1 MQMRWVQLMA
11 IAIGKIIF
19 LSYLLEKTGNIMHA
33 LNRLPGSAFFRKW
46 RAAKCLF
53 SLLLLSCAGIS
64 STALA
69 ATVVFTVTDNSDAP
83 NANATTPT
91 TCVST
96 LGGTFAGAC
105 TLRAAIQAA
114 NYTLQTLDPS
124 ADVSIVFAPTLST
137 SVRTIQSGTSKDAA
151 GNLHPYV
158 DNQTVYVRCANTFVS
173 GAQSGAVTGA
183 TNACGQTQMIS
194 GGDTGTTTGAGGAW
208 YWLKGTVPAGTGSL
222 TIDFGGVIQVQNWA
236 DSAWETFYLGGK
248 NITLTN
254 SPNMTCGEAV
264 FVVGSSAN
272 NVIIDRVGLV
282 NVAPTPA
289 GEGTPFNCEL
299 YAEIHQGAQNV
310 FFANSTINSAIW
322 NGNYG
327 NNKGSAISVA
337 ASNGAGTVSNIVVDN
352 FTVTN
357 LPNPIGGMQLEQFF
371 QVMSNMT
378 VNGLT
383 IKNSNIAL
391 SPTGGNA
398 PRAVVSVDGT
408 ISLANGIGLAVTGNT
423 FSLPIAAYTGSSP
436 THVSAPTVNT
446 AASGT
451 TQVVTV
457 TDNNFTGGGDGVNI
471 GGTGTAPGLIG
482 NNKMTSQSRSAIR
495 ITTRD
500 FFKISQN
507 TLFSVPVAANSGISL
522 LTTGNGQTG
531 WTPTLGVGASDTA
544 ACTWT
549 FNITANANASEPA
562 PYTVEAFW
570 SPTGAGVND
579 AQVYLGSETMAGAS
593 GTLTVPSYLS
603 GQVRVTV
610 TDSNSGGAQT
620 SQLSTAASVTGFP
633 CALKSGVLATTN
645 NQPVGSSDLLEVYIV
660 DGQGNAWTGGS
671 DTVTFA
677 APPAGVTFNGSSAA
691 VSCTT
696 NSSGK
701 CASPINASSSVA
713 GAFTTPVTLSSSVAG
728 ATFSNLPLGGSPV
741 SGAVTYQP
749 SPVAYSFTGLPASTS
764 GSEIAASPP
773 SIAANGVSTSTLA
786 VQLKDALG
794 NLVTTCTDTVAFTLN
809 AGTQGVPAVS
819 VTGCSAGMY
828 TGTVTSP
835 VLVGSGTFGFTINGS
850 AAVATA
856 TVSYVA
862 ATPSTSASTIV
873 ATPTSIVA
881 NGSST
886 SVLRVQLVDA
896 SSNPINTCTN
906 TVAFTLNGGTQ
917 GTPSVGAASCTAGIY
932 TGTVTSPTAVGSGIF
947 GFTINGSAA
956 VATASVSYTAG
967 PPSTSAST
975 IVASPTSI
983 IANGTATSTLTAQL
997 KDASGNSI
1005 ATCANTVAFTLNS
1018 GTQGSPAVGAGS
1030 CSAGVYTATVTA
1042 PTAVGSGTFG
1052 FTINGSAATATAV
1065 VNYTAGPPSNGANG
1079 NLISAS
1085 PLSVVADNTATSSIS
1100 VTLRD
1105 ANGNPATDT
1114 VAHTIV
1120 FTKTGVGT
1128 TTPAAPTCTIAAN
1141 ANPATCSVTVKS
1153 ATVGTASFTATDN
1166 GTAVS
1171 NGSPVSVNFI
1181 AGPPSNTASGNLL
1194 SATPLS
1200 VMADGTSTGT
1210 VTVALQ
1216 DANGNATVDT
1226 VAHTIGFVHTGAGT
1240 PSATSCTI
1248 AANANPARCS
1258 ITVTSTVAGA
1268 ASFTATDNNGTT
1280 TQSVAN
1286 GSPAVINFTAN
1297 AADPARSGV
1306 RTVSSPAT
1314 ANGSATDVLEA
1325 FVGDVNGNPVA
1336 GSVVTFSPTANITF
1350 SGTCT
1355 TNAAGTCQVTAKTTV
1370 AGSYTSG
1377 ASIASGALSGSGVSS
1392 GGNTYGAT
1400 AAYVFTAGAVD
1411 PANSTMSVDVNNQA
1425 AGGGQD
1431 VVSVVTKDA
1440 FGNPVTG
1447 VAVNFSVTPA
1457 GAAPATASCTT
1468 AGAAATCSVS
1478 FTSVTASTYSAAATV
1493 GAAAIGN
1500 SPQSMAFVAGNAS
1513 ASNSGLRVVSDNAAA
1528 NGTATDVVEAYVRD
1542 AGGNPKG
1549 GEVVTFAG
1557 TAGVKLNG
1565 GAAGAS
1571 ATCTTGTSGA
1581 TLGICS
1587 ITATSTA
1594 SGTYSIATSIPAG
1607 TLGGTFTVG
1616 ANAYSPSAAQIHF
1629 VSVVNLSVT
1638 KANPGSLAVGSPFN
1652 YTFTVANAASALGP
1666 ASSVTIKDLVPAGI
1680 RITGAPTGANVAS
1693 VDCSPKP
1700 NTFPFTGNGS
1710 TVLTCTV
1717 NFTTS
1722 VAAGGN
1728 TSFNLPAVPTA
1739 VGSSTNTASYD
1750 PSGGTSPVNPTAGC
1764 TTDCSSTPATPV
1776 NPGSPTLTVSKANP
1790 GSLAVGT
1797 AFNYAFTVANAAG
1810 AFGPATSVTIKD
1822 LVPAGIS
1829 ITGVP
1834 TGANVAS
1841 ATCTPNAF
1849 PFAGNGSAVLTCT
1862 VNFTTSV
1869 AAGGSTSF
1877 NLPAVPTAVG
1887 SSTNTASYDP
1897 SGGISPVNPTA
1908 GCTTDCAS
1916 TPTTPVTPGSPA
1928 LTVSKANPGS
1938 LALGTPFNYAF
1949 TVNNAAGAFGPATSV
1964 TIKDLVPAGI
1974 SITGVPTG
1982 ANVASATCAPNT
1994 FPFAGNGSAVLTC
2007 TVNFTTSV
2015 AAGASTSFNLPA
2027 VPTAV
2032 GSSTN
2037 TASYDPS
2044 GGISPVN
2051 PTAGCTTDCASTP
2064 VTPVTP
2070 GAPALT
2076 VTKANP
2082 GSLAVGTPF
2091 NYAFSVS
2098 NAASAFG
2105 PATSVTI
2112 KDLVPAGI
2120 SITGVPTGA
2129 NVASATCT
2137 PNTFPFAGNGSSVL
2151 TCTVSFTTPVAAGSN
2166 SSFNL
2171 PAVPTAVG
2179 SSTNTASYDPSG
2191 GISPVNPTAG
2201 CTTDCASTPTTP
2213 VTPGTPALTVTK
2225 ANPGSLAVG
2234 TPFNYAFTVA
2244 NAAGAFG
2251 PGTSVTIKDLVPA
2264 GISITGVPTGAN
2276 VASATCTPN
2285 TFPFVGNG
2293 TAILSCTVSF
2303 TTPVAAG
2310 SNSSFNL
2317 PAVPTAVG
2325 SSTNTASYDP
2335 SGGISPVNPTAGC
2348 TTDCASTPVTPVTPG
2363 TPALTVSKANPGSL
2377 AVGSPFNYTFTV
2389 ANAAGAF
2396 GPANSVTIKDLVP
2409 AGIRITGAPTGA
2421 NVASVDCSPKPNTFP
2436 FTGNGSTVLTCTVN
2450 FTTSVA
2456 AGGNT
2461 SFNLP
2466 AVPTAVGSST
2476 NTASYD
2482 PSGGI
2487 SPVNPTAG
2495 CTTDCASTP
2504 STPVTPGTPALTV
2517 TKANPGSLAVG
2528 TPFNYAFTVANAAGA
2543 FGPATSVTIKDLVPA
2558 GISITGVP
2566 TGANVS
2572 SATCTPNTFPF
2583 AGNGS
2588 SVLTCTVSFTTP
2600 VAAGSN
2606 SSFNLPAVPTAV
2618 GSSTNTASYDPSGG
2632 ISPVN
2637 PTAGCTTDC
2646 ASTPS
2651 TPVTP
2656 GTPALTVTKANPG
2669 SLAVGT
2675 AFNYAFTVAN
2685 AASAFGPATSV
2696 TIKDL
2701 VPAGISI
2708 TGVPSGANVASA
2720 TCTPNTFPFVGN
2732 GTAILSCTVSFTTP
2746 VAAGGNSSFNLPAVP
2761 TAVGSSTNTASYDPS
2776 GGISPVNPTAGCT
2789 TNCASTPSTP
2799 VTPGTPALTVTKANP
2814 GSLAVGTAFNYA
2826 FSVSNA
2832 ASAFGPA
2839 NSVTI
2844 RDLVPAGISITGV
2857 PTGANVAS
2865 ATCTPNTFP
2874 FAGNGS
2880 SVLTCTV
2887 NFTAAVAAGGNTSF
2901 NLPAVPTAVGSST
2914 NTASYDPSG
2923 GISPVNPTAGCTTDC
2938 ASTPVTPV
2946 TPGTPALTVTKA
2958 NPGSLA
2964 VGTPFNYAFSVSNA
2978 AGAFGPATSVT
2989 IKDLVPAG
2997 ISITGVPTGANVASA
3012 TCTPN
3017 TFPFAG
3023 NGSSVLTCT
3032 VNFTAAVAAG
3042 GNTSFNL
3049 PAVPT
3054 AVGSSTN
3061 TASYDPSGG
3070 ISPVN
3075 PTAGCTTDCASTPV
3089 TPVTPGTPALTV
3101 TKANPGSLAVGTPF
3115 NYAFSVSNA
3124 ASAFGPA
3131 TSVTIKDLV
3140 PAGISITGVP
3150 TGANVASATCTPNTF
3165 PFAGNGSSVLTCTV
3179 NFTAAVAAGGNT
3191 SFNLPA
3197 VPTAVGSSTNTASY
3211 DPSGG
3216 ISPVNPT
3223 AGCTTNCASTP
3234 STPVTPGTP
3243 ALTVTK
3249 ANPGSLAVGTPFNY
3263 AFSVSNAASAF
3274 GPATSVTIKDLVPA
3288 GISITGVPTGAN
3300 VASATCTPNTFP
3312 FVGNGTAI
3320 LSCTVSFTT
3329 PVAAGGNTS
3338 FNLPAVPTAVGSS
3351 TNTASYDPSG
3361 GISPVNPTAGC
3372 TTDCA
3377 STPST
3382 PVTPGTP
3389 ALTVTKANPGSL
3401 AVGTPF
3407 NYAFSVSNA
3416 ASAFGPATSVTI
3428 KDLVPAGI
3436 SITGVP
3442 TGANVASATCTPN
3455 TFPFAGNGS
3464 SVLTCTVNFT
3474 AAVAAGGNTS
3484 FNLPAVPTAV
3494 GSSTNTASYDPSGGI
3509 NPVNPTAGCT
3519 TDCASTPS
3527 TPVTPGTPALT
3538 VTKANPG
3545 SLAVGTAFNYAF
3557 SVSNAASAFGPA
3569 TSVTIKDLVP
3579 AGISITG
3586 APTGANVASATC
3598 TPNTFPFVGNGTA
3611 ILSCTVS
3618 FTTPVAAGGNS
3629 SFNLPAVPTAVGSST
3644 NTASYDPAGGI
3655 SPVNPTAGCTVNCAS
3670 TPATP
3675 VTPSTQVPVAPTLT
3689 VSPTTVGGYPQIS
3702 GTGTPGYTI
3711 TVKDGSTT
3719 LCTAIVAAD
3728 QTWSCTPGGGL
3739 PTPGLHTIS
3748 ATQTN
3753 PGNGNTG
3760 PATTTSLNVLG
3771 TTFTGPTATGA
3782 GNATATLSGGGAG
3795 CGFDVSQSSFVA
3807 AAAGAPGQLSFPY
3820 GNVHFVARGCTAS
3833 SSITVSVTWPGPV
3846 TGMAYWK
3853 FGPASAGAA
3862 DSWYQ
3867 PPGAV
3872 VSGNTTSVVVTD
3884 GGQGDDDRAANGVI
3898 VDPSGPARVGA
3909 APDATP
3915 IPALEPRM
3923 LAMAML
3929 LMLAAGL
3936 WNLRRRRG

>member
-1 MQMRWVQLMA
+1 METGPSLKKYKHGEYGLSREECFASQTRLKVCPLNRQWSSAQALMEIRLFLIDAQDLREKFCFQTHRLQGELWARDSNRTIRGTAMQMRWVQLMA

-69 ATVVFTVTDNSDAP
+69 ATIVFTVTDNSDAP

-124 ADVSIVFAPTLST
+124 ADVSIVFAPTLTT

-158 DNQTVYVRCANTFVS
+158 DNQTVYVRCANTFIS

-183 TNACGQTQMIS
+183 TNACGQSQMIS
-194 GGDTGTTTGAGGAW
+194 GGDSTTTTGGGGAW

-236 DSAWETFYLGGK
+236 DSPWETFYLGGK

-264 FVVGSSAN
+264 FVVGSPAN
-272 NVIIDRVGLV
+272 NVTIDRVGLV

-310 FFANSTINSAIW
+310 FFTNSTINSAIW

-383 IKNSNIAL
+383 IKDSNIAL

-408 ISLANGIGLAVTGNT
+408 INLGNGIGLAVTGNT
-423 FSLPIAAYTGSSP
+423 FSLPIAAYTASSP
-436 THVSAPTVNT
+436 MHVSAPTVNT

-457 TDNNFTGGGDGVNI
+457 TDNNFTGGGDGLNI
-471 GGTGTAPGLIG
+471 SGTGTAPGLIG

-495 ITTRD
+495 ITTHD

-522 LTTGNGQTG
+522 LTTANGQTG

-579 AQVYLGSETMAGAS
+579 AQVYLGSGTMAGAS

-696 NSSGK
+696 DSSGK

-713 GAFTTPVTLSSSVAG
+713 GTFATPVTLSSSVAG

-749 SPVAYSFTGLPASTS
+749 SPVAYSFTALPASTT

-794 NLVTTCTDTVAFTLN
+794 NLVSTCTDTVAFTLN

-835 VLVGSGTFGFTINGS
+835 VLVGSGTFGFTINGA

-856 TVSYVA
+856 TVSYAA

-873 ATPTSIVA
+873 ATPASIVA

-1005 ATCANTVAFTLNS
+1005 ATCANTVAFTLNG
-1018 GTQGSPAVGAGS
+1018 GTQGSPAVGAGA

-1052 FTINGSAATATAV
+1052 FTINGSAATATAA
-1065 VNYTAGPPSNGANG
+1065 VNYTAGSPSNGANG

-1166 GTAVS
+1166 GEAVS

-1258 ITVTSTVAGA
+1258 ITVTSTVASA

-1355 TNAAGTCQVTAKTTV
+1355 TNAAGTCQVTARTTV
-1370 AGSYTSG
+1370 AGSYASG
-1377 ASIASGALSGSGVSS
+1377 ASIAGGALSGSGISS
-1392 GGNTYGAT
+1392 GGNTYGTT

-1457 GAAPATASCTT
+1457 GASPATASCTT
-1468 AGAAATCSVS
+1468 AGVAATCSVS
-1478 FTSVTASTYSAAATV
+1478 FTSVTASTYSVAATV
-1493 GAAAIGN
+1493 GAVAIGN

-1557 TAGVKLNG
+1557 TPGVKLNG
-1565 GAAGAS
+1565 GADGAS
-1571 ATCTTGTSGA
+1571 ATCTTGTSGT

-1652 YTFTVANAASALGP
+1652 YTFTVANAASA
-1666 ASSVTIKDLVPAGI
+1666 
-1680 RITGAPTGANVAS
+1680 
-1693 VDCSPKP
+1693 
-1700 NTFPFTGNGS
+1700 F
-1710 TVLTCTV
+1710 
-1717 NFTTS
+1717 
-1722 VAAGGN
+1722 
-1728 TSFNLPAVPTA
+1728 
-1739 VGSSTNTASYD
+1739 
-1750 PSGGTSPVNPTAGC
+1750 
-1764 TTDCSSTPATPV
+1764 
-1776 NPGSPTLTVSKANP
+1776 
-1790 GSLAVGT
+1790 
-1797 AFNYAFTVANAAG
+1797 
-1810 AFGPATSVTIKD
+1810 
-1822 LVPAGIS
+1822 
-1829 ITGVP
+1829 
-1834 TGANVAS
+1834 
-1841 ATCTPNAF
+1841 
-1849 PFAGNGSAVLTCT
+1849 GSA
-1862 VNFTTSV
+1862 S
-1869 AAGGSTSF
+1869 
-1877 NLPAVPTAVG
+1877 
-1887 SSTNTASYDP
+1887 
-1897 SGGISPVNPTA
+1897 
-1908 GCTTDCAS
+1908 
-1916 TPTTPVTPGSPA
+1916 
-1928 LTVSKANPGS
+1928 
-1938 LALGTPFNYAF
+1938 
-1949 TVNNAAGAFGPATSV
+1949 
-1964 TIKDLVPAGI
+1964 
-1974 SITGVPTG
+1974 
-1982 ANVASATCAPNT
+1982 
-1994 FPFAGNGSAVLTC
+1994 
-2007 TVNFTTSV
+2007 
-2015 AAGASTSFNLPA
+2015 
-2027 VPTAV
+2027 
-2032 GSSTN
+2032 
-2037 TASYDPS
+2037 
-2044 GGISPVN
+2044 
-2051 PTAGCTTDCASTP
+2051 
-2064 VTPVTP
+2064 
-2070 GAPALT
+2070 
-2076 VTKANP
+2076 
-2082 GSLAVGTPF
+2082 
-2091 NYAFSVS
+2091 
-2098 NAASAFG
+2098 
-2105 PATSVTI
+2105 
-2112 KDLVPAGI
+2112 
-2120 SITGVPTGA
+2120 
-2129 NVASATCT
+2129 
-2137 PNTFPFAGNGSSVL
+2137 
-2151 TCTVSFTTPVAAGSN
+2151 
-2166 SSFNL
+2166 
-2171 PAVPTAVG
+2171 
-2179 SSTNTASYDPSG
+2179 
-2191 GISPVNPTAG
+2191 
-2201 CTTDCASTPTTP
+2201 
-2213 VTPGTPALTVTK
+2213 
-2225 ANPGSLAVG
+2225 
-2234 TPFNYAFTVA
+2234 
-2244 NAAGAFG
+2244 
-2251 PGTSVTIKDLVPA
+2251 
-2264 GISITGVPTGAN
+2264 
-2276 VASATCTPN
+2276 
-2285 TFPFVGNG
+2285 
-2293 TAILSCTVSF
+2293 
-2303 TTPVAAG
+2303 
-2310 SNSSFNL
+2310 
-2317 PAVPTAVG
+2317 
-2325 SSTNTASYDP
+2325 
-2335 SGGISPVNPTAGC
+2335 
-2348 TTDCASTPVTPVTPG
+2348 
-2363 TPALTVSKANPGSL
+2363 
-2377 AVGSPFNYTFTV
+2377 
-2389 ANAAGAF
+2389 
-2396 GPANSVTIKDLVP
+2396 
-2409 AGIRITGAPTGA
+2409 
-2421 NVASVDCSPKPNTFP
+2421 
-2436 FTGNGSTVLTCTVN
+2436 
-2450 FTTSVA
+2450 
-2456 AGGNT
+2456 
-2461 SFNLP
+2461 
-2466 AVPTAVGSST
+2466 
-2476 NTASYD
+2476 
-2482 PSGGI
+2482 
-2487 SPVNPTAG
+2487 
-2495 CTTDCASTP
+2495 
-2504 STPVTPGTPALTV
+2504 
-2517 TKANPGSLAVG
+2517 
-2528 TPFNYAFTVANAAGA
+2528 
-2543 FGPATSVTIKDLVPA
+2543 
-2558 GISITGVP
+2558 
-2566 TGANVS
+2566 
-2572 SATCTPNTFPF
+2572 
-2583 AGNGS
+2583 
-2588 SVLTCTVSFTTP
+2588 
-2600 VAAGSN
+2600 
-2606 SSFNLPAVPTAV
+2606 
-2618 GSSTNTASYDPSGG
+2618 
-2632 ISPVN
+2632 
-2637 PTAGCTTDC
+2637 
-2646 ASTPS
+2646 
-2651 TPVTP
+2651 
-2656 GTPALTVTKANPG
+2656 
-2669 SLAVGT
+2669 
-2675 AFNYAFTVAN
+2675 
-2685 AASAFGPATSV
+2685 SV

-2732 GTAILSCTVSFTTP
+2732 GSSVLTCTVSFTTP
-2746 VAAGGNSSFNLPAVP
+2746 VAAGG
-2761 TAVGSSTNTASYDPS
+2761 T
-2776 GGISPVNPTAGCT
+2776 
-2789 TNCASTPSTP
+2789 
-2799 VTPGTPALTVTKANP
+2799 
-2814 GSLAVGTAFNYA
+2814 
-2826 FSVSNA
+2826 
-2832 ASAFGPA
+2832 
-2839 NSVTI
+2839 
-2844 RDLVPAGISITGV
+2844 
-2857 PTGANVAS
+2857 
-2865 ATCTPNTFP
+2865 
-2874 FAGNGS
+2874 
-2880 SVLTCTV
+2880 
-2887 NFTAAVAAGGNTSF
+2887 TSF

-2978 AGAFGPATSVT
+2978 AGAFGPANSVTIKDLVPAGISITGVPSGANVSSATCTPNTFPFVGNGTAILSCTVSFTTPVAAGGTTSFNLPAVPTAVGSSTNTASYDPSGGISPVNPTAGCTTDCASTPVTPVTPGTPALTVTKANPGSLAVGTAFNYAFTVANAAGAFGPATSVT

-3023 NGSSVLTCT
+3023 NGSSVLACT
-3032 VNFTAAVAAG
+3032 VNFTTSVAAG
-3042 GNTSFNL
+3042 GSTSFNL

-3140 PAGISITGVP
+3140 PAGISIAGVP
-3150 TGANVASATCTPNTF
+3150 SGANVASATCTPNTF

-3179 NFTAAVAAGGNT
+3179 NFTAAVAAGGTT
-3191 SFNLPA
+3191 SFDLPA

-3216 ISPVNPT
+3216 INPVNPT
-3223 AGCTTNCASTP
+3223 AGCTTDCASTP
-3234 STPVTPGTP
+3234 VTPVTPGTP

-3249 ANPGSLAVGTPFNY
+3249 ANPGSLAVGTAFNY
-3263 AFSVSNAASAF
+3263 AFTVANAAGAF

-3288 GISITGVPTGAN
+3288 GISIAGVPSGAN

-3312 FVGNGTAI
+3312 FAGNGNSVLT
-3320 LSCTVSFTT
+3320 CTVNFTAA
-3329 PVAAGGNTS
+3329 VAAGGNTS

-3407 NYAFSVSNA
+3407 NYAFTVANA

-3474 AAVAAGGNTS
+3474 ASVAAGGSTS

-3509 NPVNPTAGCT
+3509 SPVNPTAGCT
-3519 TDCASTPS
+3519 TDCASTPV

-3586 APTGANVASATC
+3586 VPTGANVASATC

-3618 FTTPVAAGGNS
+3618 FTTPVAAGSNS

-3644 NTASYDPAGGI
+3644 NTASYDPSGGI

-3728 QTWSCTPGGGL
+3728 QTWSCTPSGGL

-3771 TTFTGPTATGA
+3771 KTFTGPTATGA

-3820 GNVHFVARGCTAS
+3820 GNVHFVARGCTPS

-3867 PPGAV
+3867 PAGAV

-3884 GGQGDDDRAANGVI
+3884 GGQGDGDRAANGVI

-3909 APDATP
+3909 APGARP

>member
-11 IAIGKIIF
+11 IAIGENIF
-19 LSYLLEKTGNIMHA
+19 LSDFLEKMGNIMRV
-33 LNRLPGSAFFRKW
+33 LDRLPGSVFLRKW
-46 RAAKCLF
+46 RAARYLF

-69 ATVVFTVTDNSDAP
+69 ATIVFTVTDNSDAP

-264 FVVGSSAN
+264 FVVGSPAN
-272 NVIIDRVGLV
+272 NVTIDRVGLV

-310 FFANSTINSAIW
+310 FFTNSTINSAIW

-337 ASNGAGTVSNIVVDN
+337 ASNGTGTVSNIVVDN

-383 IKNSNIAL
+383 IKDSNIAL

-398 PRAVVSVDGT
+398 PRAVVSIDGT

-1018 GTQGSPAVGAGS
+1018 GTQGSPAVGAGA

-1052 FTINGSAATATAV
+1052 FTINGSAATATAA
-1065 VNYTAGPPSNGANG
+1065 VNYTAGLPSNGANG

-1226 VAHTIGFVHTGAGT
+1226 VAHTIGFVHIGAGT

-1297 AADPARSGV
+1297 AADPAKSGV
-1306 RTVSSPAT
+1306 RTVTSPVT

-1377 ASIASGALSGSGVSS
+1377 ASIASGALSGSGVSA

-1411 PANSTMSVDVNNQA
+1411 PANSTMSVDANNQA

-1493 GAAAIGN
+1493 GATAIGN

-1557 TAGVKLNG
+1557 AAGVKLNG

-1638 KANPGSLAVGSPFN
+1638 KANPGSLAVG
-1652 YTFTVANAASALGP
+1652 
-1666 ASSVTIKDLVPAGI
+1666 
-1680 RITGAPTGANVAS
+1680 
-1693 VDCSPKP
+1693 
-1700 NTFPFTGNGS
+1700 
-1710 TVLTCTV
+1710 
-1717 NFTTS
+1717 
-1722 VAAGGN
+1722 
-1728 TSFNLPAVPTA
+1728 
-1739 VGSSTNTASYD
+1739 
-1750 PSGGTSPVNPTAGC
+1750 
-1764 TTDCSSTPATPV
+1764 
-1776 NPGSPTLTVSKANP
+1776 
-1790 GSLAVGT
+1790 
-1797 AFNYAFTVANAAG
+1797 
-1810 AFGPATSVTIKD
+1810 
-1822 LVPAGIS
+1822 
-1829 ITGVP
+1829 
-1834 TGANVAS
+1834 
-1841 ATCTPNAF
+1841 
-1849 PFAGNGSAVLTCT
+1849 
-1862 VNFTTSV
+1862 
-1869 AAGGSTSF
+1869 
-1877 NLPAVPTAVG
+1877 
-1887 SSTNTASYDP
+1887 
-1897 SGGISPVNPTA
+1897 
-1908 GCTTDCAS
+1908 
-1916 TPTTPVTPGSPA
+1916 
-1928 LTVSKANPGS
+1928 
-1938 LALGTPFNYAF
+1938 
-1949 TVNNAAGAFGPATSV
+1949 
-1964 TIKDLVPAGI
+1964 
-1974 SITGVPTG
+1974 
-1982 ANVASATCAPNT
+1982 
-1994 FPFAGNGSAVLTC
+1994 
-2007 TVNFTTSV
+2007 
-2015 AAGASTSFNLPA
+2015 
-2027 VPTAV
+2027 
-2032 GSSTN
+2032 
-2037 TASYDPS
+2037 
-2044 GGISPVN
+2044 
-2051 PTAGCTTDCASTP
+2051 
-2064 VTPVTP
+2064 
-2070 GAPALT
+2070 
-2076 VTKANP
+2076 
-2082 GSLAVGTPF
+2082 TPF

-2105 PATSVTI
+2105 PANSVTI

-2151 TCTVSFTTPVAAGSN
+2151 TCTV
-2166 SSFNL
+2166 
-2171 PAVPTAVG
+2171 
-2179 SSTNTASYDPSG
+2179 
-2191 GISPVNPTAG
+2191 
-2201 CTTDCASTPTTP
+2201 
-2213 VTPGTPALTVTK
+2213 
-2225 ANPGSLAVG
+2225 
-2234 TPFNYAFTVA
+2234 
-2244 NAAGAFG
+2244 
-2251 PGTSVTIKDLVPA
+2251 
-2264 GISITGVPTGAN
+2264 
-2276 VASATCTPN
+2276 
-2285 TFPFVGNG
+2285 
-2293 TAILSCTVSF
+2293 
-2303 TTPVAAG
+2303 
-2310 SNSSFNL
+2310 
-2317 PAVPTAVG
+2317 
-2325 SSTNTASYDP
+2325 
-2335 SGGISPVNPTAGC
+2335 
-2348 TTDCASTPVTPVTPG
+2348 
-2363 TPALTVSKANPGSL
+2363 
-2377 AVGSPFNYTFTV
+2377 
-2389 ANAAGAF
+2389 
-2396 GPANSVTIKDLVP
+2396 
-2409 AGIRITGAPTGA
+2409 
-2421 NVASVDCSPKPNTFP
+2421 
-2436 FTGNGSTVLTCTVN
+2436 N
-2450 FTTSVA
+2450 FTAAVA

-2528 TPFNYAFTVANAAGA
+2528 TPFNYAFSVSNAAGA
-2543 FGPATSVTIKDLVPA
+2543 FGPATSLTIKDLVPA

-2566 TGANVS
+2566 TGANV
-2572 SATCTPNTFPF
+2572 
-2583 AGNGS
+2583 
-2588 SVLTCTVSFTTP
+2588 
-2600 VAAGSN
+2600 
-2606 SSFNLPAVPTAV
+2606 
-2618 GSSTNTASYDPSGG
+2618 
-2632 ISPVN
+2632 
-2637 PTAGCTTDC
+2637 
-2646 ASTPS
+2646 AST
-2651 TPVTP
+2651 
-2656 GTPALTVTKANPG
+2656 
-2669 SLAVGT
+2669 
-2675 AFNYAFTVAN
+2675 
-2685 AASAFGPATSV
+2685 
-2696 TIKDL
+2696 
-2701 VPAGISI
+2701 
-2708 TGVPSGANVASA
+2708 
-2720 TCTPNTFPFVGN
+2720 
-2732 GTAILSCTVSFTTP
+2732 
-2746 VAAGGNSSFNLPAVP
+2746 
-2761 TAVGSSTNTASYDPS
+2761 
-2776 GGISPVNPTAGCT
+2776 
-2789 TNCASTPSTP
+2789 
-2799 VTPGTPALTVTKANP
+2799 
-2814 GSLAVGTAFNYA
+2814 
-2826 FSVSNA
+2826 
-2832 ASAFGPA
+2832 
-2839 NSVTI
+2839 
-2844 RDLVPAGISITGV
+2844 
-2857 PTGANVAS
+2857 
-2865 ATCTPNTFP
+2865 TCTPNTFP

-3017 TFPFAG
+3017 TFPFVG
-3023 NGSSVLTCT
+3023 NGTAILSCT

-3061 TASYDPSGG
+3061 TASYDPAGG
-3070 ISPVN
+3070 INPVN

-3140 PAGISITGVP
+3140 PAGISITSVP

-3179 NFTAAVAAGGNT
+3179 NFTASVAAGGNT

-3211 DPSGG
+3211 DPS
-3216 ISPVNPT
+3216 
-3223 AGCTTNCASTP
+3223 
-3234 STPVTPGTP
+3234 
-3243 ALTVTK
+3243 
-3249 ANPGSLAVGTPFNY
+3249 
-3263 AFSVSNAASAF
+3263 
-3274 GPATSVTIKDLVPA
+3274 
-3288 GISITGVPTGAN
+3288 
-3300 VASATCTPNTFP
+3300 
-3312 FVGNGTAI
+3312 
-3320 LSCTVSFTT
+3320 
-3329 PVAAGGNTS
+3329 
-3338 FNLPAVPTAVGSS
+3338 
-3351 TNTASYDPSG
+3351 
-3361 GISPVNPTAGC
+3361 
-3372 TTDCA
+3372 
-3377 STPST
+3377 
-3382 PVTPGTP
+3382 
-3389 ALTVTKANPGSL
+3389 
-3401 AVGTPF
+3401 
-3407 NYAFSVSNA
+3407 
-3416 ASAFGPATSVTI
+3416 
-3428 KDLVPAGI
+3428 
-3436 SITGVP
+3436 
-3442 TGANVASATCTPN
+3442 
-3455 TFPFAGNGS
+3455 
-3464 SVLTCTVNFT
+3464 
-3474 AAVAAGGNTS
+3474 
-3484 FNLPAVPTAV
+3484 
-3494 GSSTNTASYDPSGGI
+3494 
-3509 NPVNPTAGCT
+3509 
-3519 TDCASTPS
+3519 
-3527 TPVTPGTPALT
+3527 
-3538 VTKANPG
+3538 
-3545 SLAVGTAFNYAF
+3545 
-3557 SVSNAASAFGPA
+3557 
-3569 TSVTIKDLVP
+3569 
-3579 AGISITG
+3579 
-3586 APTGANVASATC
+3586 
-3598 TPNTFPFVGNGTA
+3598 
-3611 ILSCTVS
+3611 
-3618 FTTPVAAGGNS
+3618 
-3629 SFNLPAVPTAVGSST
+3629 
-3644 NTASYDPAGGI
+3644 GGI

>member
-69 ATVVFTVTDNSDAP
+69 ATIVFTVTDNSDAP

-124 ADVSIVFAPTLST
+124 ADVSIVFAPTLTT

-158 DNQTVYVRCANTFVS
+158 DNQTVYVRCANTFSS
-173 GAQSGAVTGA
+173 GVQSGAVTGA
-183 TNACGQTQMIS
+183 TNACGQSQMIS

-236 DSAWETFYLGGK
+236 DSPWETFYLGGK

-264 FVVGSSAN
+264 FVVGSPAN
-272 NVIIDRVGLV
+272 NITIDRVGLV

-310 FFANSTINSAIW
+310 FFTNSTINSAIW

-383 IKNSNIAL
+383 IKDSNIAL

-408 ISLANGIGLAVTGNT
+408 INLGNGIGLAVTGNT
-423 FSLPIAAYTGSSP
+423 FSLPIAAYTASSP
-436 THVSAPTVNT
+436 MHVSAPTVNT

-457 TDNNFTGGGDGVNI
+457 TDNNFTGGGDGLNI
-471 GGTGTAPGLIG
+471 SGTGTAPGLIG

-495 ITTRD
+495 ITTHD

-522 LTTGNGQTG
+522 LTTANGQTG

-570 SPTGAGVND
+570 SPTGAGAND
-579 AQVYLGSETMAGAS
+579 AQVYLGSGSMAGAS

-696 NSSGK
+696 DSSGK

-713 GAFTTPVTLSSSVAG
+713 GTFTTPVTLSSSVAG

-835 VLVGSGTFGFTINGS
+835 VLVGSGTFGFTINGA

-856 TVSYVA
+856 TVSYAA

-873 ATPTSIVA
+873 ATPASIVA

-886 SVLRVQLVDA
+886 GVLRVQLVDA

-917 GTPSVGAASCTAGIY
+917 GTPNVGAASCTAGIY

-1005 ATCANTVAFTLNS
+1005 ATCANTVAFTLNG
-1018 GTQGSPAVGAGS
+1018 GTQGSPAVGAGA

-1052 FTINGSAATATAV
+1052 FTINSSAATATAA
-1065 VNYTAGPPSNGANG
+1065 VNYTAGSPSNGANG

-1166 GTAVS
+1166 GEAVS

-1355 TNAAGTCQVTAKTTV
+1355 TNAAGTCQVTARTTV

-1377 ASIASGALSGSGVSS
+1377 ASIAGGALSGSGISS

-1411 PANSTMSVDVNNQA
+1411 PANSTMSVDANNQA

-1468 AGAAATCSVS
+1468 AGVAATCSVS

-1493 GAAAIGN
+1493 GATAIGN

-1557 TAGVKLNG
+1557 TPGVKLNG
-1565 GAAGAS
+1565 GADGAS

-1594 SGTYSIATSIPAG
+1594 SGTYTIATSIPAG

-1638 KANPGSLAVGSPFN
+1638 KANPGSLTVGTPFN
-1652 YTFTVANAASALGP
+1652 YAFSVSNAASAFGP
-1666 ASSVTIKDLVPAGI
+1666 ANSVTIKDLVPAGI
-1680 RITGAPTGANVAS
+1680 SITGVPTGANVAS
-1693 VDCSPKP
+1693 ATCTP
-1700 NTFPFTGNGS
+1700 NTFPFAGNGS
-1710 TVLTCTV
+1710 SVLTCTV
-1717 NFTTS
+1717 SFTTP
-1722 VAAGGN
+1722 VAAGSS

-2070 GAPALT
+2070 GVPALT

-2120 SITGVPTGA
+2120 SITGVP
-2129 NVASATCT
+2129 
-2137 PNTFPFAGNGSSVL
+2137 
-2151 TCTVSFTTPVAAGSN
+2151 
-2166 SSFNL
+2166 
-2171 PAVPTAVG
+2171 
-2179 SSTNTASYDPSG
+2179 
-2191 GISPVNPTAG
+2191 
-2201 CTTDCASTPTTP
+2201 
-2213 VTPGTPALTVTK
+2213 
-2225 ANPGSLAVG
+2225 
-2234 TPFNYAFTVA
+2234 
-2244 NAAGAFG
+2244 
-2251 PGTSVTIKDLVPA
+2251 
-2264 GISITGVPTGAN
+2264 
-2276 VASATCTPN
+2276 
-2285 TFPFVGNG
+2285 
-2293 TAILSCTVSF
+2293 
-2303 TTPVAAG
+2303 
-2310 SNSSFNL
+2310 
-2317 PAVPTAVG
+2317 
-2325 SSTNTASYDP
+2325 
-2335 SGGISPVNPTAGC
+2335 
-2348 TTDCASTPVTPVTPG
+2348 
-2363 TPALTVSKANPGSL
+2363 
-2377 AVGSPFNYTFTV
+2377 
-2389 ANAAGAF
+2389 
-2396 GPANSVTIKDLVP
+2396 
-2409 AGIRITGAPTGA
+2409 
-2421 NVASVDCSPKPNTFP
+2421 
-2436 FTGNGSTVLTCTVN
+2436 
-2450 FTTSVA
+2450 
-2456 AGGNT
+2456 
-2461 SFNLP
+2461 
-2466 AVPTAVGSST
+2466 
-2476 NTASYD
+2476 
-2482 PSGGI
+2482 
-2487 SPVNPTAG
+2487 
-2495 CTTDCASTP
+2495 
-2504 STPVTPGTPALTV
+2504 
-2517 TKANPGSLAVG
+2517 
-2528 TPFNYAFTVANAAGA
+2528 
-2543 FGPATSVTIKDLVPA
+2543 
-2558 GISITGVP
+2558 
-2566 TGANVS
+2566 
-2572 SATCTPNTFPF
+2572 
-2583 AGNGS
+2583 
-2588 SVLTCTVSFTTP
+2588 
-2600 VAAGSN
+2600 
-2606 SSFNLPAVPTAV
+2606 
-2618 GSSTNTASYDPSGG
+2618 
-2632 ISPVN
+2632 
-2637 PTAGCTTDC
+2637 
-2646 ASTPS
+2646 
-2651 TPVTP
+2651 
-2656 GTPALTVTKANPG
+2656 
-2669 SLAVGT
+2669 
-2675 AFNYAFTVAN
+2675 
-2685 AASAFGPATSV
+2685 
-2696 TIKDL
+2696 
-2701 VPAGISI
+2701 
-2708 TGVPSGANVASA
+2708 SGANVASA

-2732 GTAILSCTVSFTTP
+2732 GSSVLTCTVSFTTP
-2746 VAAGGNSSFNLPAVP
+2746 VAAGG
-2761 TAVGSSTNTASYDPS
+2761 T
-2776 GGISPVNPTAGCT
+2776 
-2789 TNCASTPSTP
+2789 
-2799 VTPGTPALTVTKANP
+2799 
-2814 GSLAVGTAFNYA
+2814 
-2826 FSVSNA
+2826 
-2832 ASAFGPA
+2832 
-2839 NSVTI
+2839 
-2844 RDLVPAGISITGV
+2844 
-2857 PTGANVAS
+2857 
-2865 ATCTPNTFP
+2865 
-2874 FAGNGS
+2874 
-2880 SVLTCTV
+2880 
-2887 NFTAAVAAGGNTSF
+2887 TSF

-2964 VGTPFNYAFSVSNA
+2964 VGTAFNYAFTVANA
-2978 AGAFGPATSVT
+2978 AGAFGPASSVT

-3042 GNTSFNL
+3042 GSTSFNL

-3061 TASYDPSGG
+3061 TASYDPS
-3070 ISPVN
+3070 
-3075 PTAGCTTDCASTPV
+3075 
-3089 TPVTPGTPALTV
+3089 
-3101 TKANPGSLAVGTPF
+3101 
-3115 NYAFSVSNA
+3115 
-3124 ASAFGPA
+3124 
-3131 TSVTIKDLV
+3131 
-3140 PAGISITGVP
+3140 
-3150 TGANVASATCTPNTF
+3150 
-3165 PFAGNGSSVLTCTV
+3165 
-3179 NFTAAVAAGGNT
+3179 
-3191 SFNLPA
+3191 
-3197 VPTAVGSSTNTASY
+3197 
-3211 DPSGG
+3211 
-3216 ISPVNPT
+3216 
-3223 AGCTTNCASTP
+3223 
-3234 STPVTPGTP
+3234 
-3243 ALTVTK
+3243 
-3249 ANPGSLAVGTPFNY
+3249 
-3263 AFSVSNAASAF
+3263 
-3274 GPATSVTIKDLVPA
+3274 
-3288 GISITGVPTGAN
+3288 
-3300 VASATCTPNTFP
+3300 
-3312 FVGNGTAI
+3312 
-3320 LSCTVSFTT
+3320 
-3329 PVAAGGNTS
+3329 
-3338 FNLPAVPTAVGSS
+3338 
-3351 TNTASYDPSG
+3351 
-3361 GISPVNPTAGC
+3361 
-3372 TTDCA
+3372 
-3377 STPST
+3377 
-3382 PVTPGTP
+3382 
-3389 ALTVTKANPGSL
+3389 
-3401 AVGTPF
+3401 
-3407 NYAFSVSNA
+3407 
-3416 ASAFGPATSVTI
+3416 
-3428 KDLVPAGI
+3428 
-3436 SITGVP
+3436 
-3442 TGANVASATCTPN
+3442 
-3455 TFPFAGNGS
+3455 
-3464 SVLTCTVNFT
+3464 
-3474 AAVAAGGNTS
+3474 
-3484 FNLPAVPTAV
+3484 
-3494 GSSTNTASYDPSGGI
+3494 
-3509 NPVNPTAGCT
+3509 
-3519 TDCASTPS
+3519 
-3527 TPVTPGTPALT
+3527 
-3538 VTKANPG
+3538 
-3545 SLAVGTAFNYAF
+3545 
-3557 SVSNAASAFGPA
+3557 
-3569 TSVTIKDLVP
+3569 
-3579 AGISITG
+3579 
-3586 APTGANVASATC
+3586 
-3598 TPNTFPFVGNGTA
+3598 
-3611 ILSCTVS
+3611 
-3618 FTTPVAAGGNS
+3618 
-3629 SFNLPAVPTAVGSST
+3629 
-3644 NTASYDPAGGI
+3644 GGI

-3820 GNVHFVARGCTAS
+3820 GNVHFVARGCTPS

-3867 PPGAV
+3867 PAGAV

-3909 APDATP
+3909 APGARP

>member
-11 IAIGKIIF
+11 IAIGENIF
-19 LSYLLEKTGNIMHA
+19 LSDFLEKMGNIMRV
-33 LNRLPGSAFFRKW
+33 LDRLPGSVFLRKW
-46 RAAKCLF
+46 RAARYLF

-69 ATVVFTVTDNSDAP
+69 ATIVFTVTDNSDAP

-124 ADVSIVFAPTLST
+124 ADVSIVFAPTLTT

-264 FVVGSSAN
+264 FVVGSPAN
-272 NVIIDRVGLV
+272 NVTIDRVGLV

-310 FFANSTINSAIW
+310 FFTNSTINSAIW

-337 ASNGAGTVSNIVVDN
+337 ASNGTGTVSNIVVDN

-408 ISLANGIGLAVTGNT
+408 ISLANGIGLAVTGNN

-713 GAFTTPVTLSSSVAG
+713 GTFTTPVTLSSSVAG

-932 TGTVTSPTAVGSGIF
+932 TGTVTSPTAVGSGI
-947 GFTINGSAA
+947 
-956 VATASVSYTAG
+956 
-967 PPSTSAST
+967 
-975 IVASPTSI
+975 
-983 IANGTATSTLTAQL
+983 
-997 KDASGNSI
+997 
-1005 ATCANTVAFTLNS
+1005 
-1018 GTQGSPAVGAGS
+1018 
-1030 CSAGVYTATVTA
+1030 
-1042 PTAVGSGTFG
+1042 FG

-1350 SGTCT
+1350 SGACT
-1355 TNAAGTCQVTAKTTV
+1355 TNAAGTCQVTARTTV

-1457 GAAPATASCTT
+1457 GASPATASCTT

-1493 GAAAIGN
+1493 GTVAIGN

-1797 AFNYAFTVANAAG
+1797 AFNYAFTVANAAS
-1810 AFGPATSVTIKD
+1810 AFGPANSVTIKD

-1916 TPTTPVTPGSPA
+1916 TPSTPVTPGTPA
-1928 LTVSKANPGS
+1928 LTVTKANPGS
-1938 LALGTPFNYAF
+1938 LAVGTPFNYAF

-1982 ANVASATCAPNT
+1982 ANVASATCTPNT
-1994 FPFAGNGSAVLTC
+1994 FPFAGNGSSVLTC
-2007 TVNFTTSV
+2007 SVNFTAAV
-2015 AAGASTSFNLPA
+2015 AAGGTTSFNLPA

-2064 VTPVTP
+2064 STPVTP
-2070 GAPALT
+2070 GTPALT

-2091 NYAFSVS
+2091 NYAFTVA
-2098 NAASAFG
+2098 NAAGAFG

-2201 CTTDCASTPTTP
+2201 CTTDCASTPVTP

-2234 TPFNYAFTVA
+2234 TPFNYAFSVS
-2244 NAAGAFG
+2244 NAASAFG
-2251 PGTSVTIKDLVPA
+2251 PATSVTIKDLVPA

-2421 NVASVDCSPKPNTFP
+2421 NVSSVDCSPKPNTFP

-2528 TPFNYAFTVANAAGA
+2528 TPFNYAFTVANAASA

-2588 SVLTCTVSFTTP
+2588 SVLTCTVNFTAA
-2600 VAAGSN
+2600 VAAGGN
-2606 SSFNLPAVPTAV
+2606 TSFNLPAVPTAV

-2646 ASTPS
+2646 ASTPV

-2685 AASAFGPATSV
+2685 AAGAFGPATSV
-2696 TIKDL
+2696 TIK
-2701 VPAGISI
+2701 
-2708 TGVPSGANVASA
+2708 
-2720 TCTPNTFPFVGN
+2720 
-2732 GTAILSCTVSFTTP
+2732 
-2746 VAAGGNSSFNLPAVP
+2746 
-2761 TAVGSSTNTASYDPS
+2761 
-2776 GGISPVNPTAGCT
+2776 
-2789 TNCASTPSTP
+2789 
-2799 VTPGTPALTVTKANP
+2799 
-2814 GSLAVGTAFNYA
+2814 
-2826 FSVSNA
+2826 
-2832 ASAFGPA
+2832 
-2839 NSVTI
+2839 
-2844 RDLVPAGISITGV
+2844 DLVPAGISITGV

-2887 NFTAAVAAGGNTSF
+2887 NFTAAVAAGGTTSFNLPAVPTAVGSSTNTASYDPSGGISPVNPTAGCTTDCASTPVTPVTPGTPALTVTKANPGSLAVGTAFNYAFSVSNAASAFGPATSVTIKDLVPAGISITGVPTGANVASATCTPNTFPFVGNGTAILSCTVSFTTSVAAGGNTSFNLPAVPTAVGSSTNTASYDPSGGINPVNPTAGCTTDCASTPVTPVTPGTPALTVTKANPGSLAVGTPFNYAFTVANAAGAFGPATSVTIKDLVPAGISITGVPTGANVSSATCTPNTFPFVGNGTAILSCTVSFTTPVAAGGNTSF

-3042 GNTSFNL
+3042 GSTSFNL

-3101 TKANPGSLAVGTPF
+3101 TKANPGSLAVGTAF

-3124 ASAFGPA
+3124 ASAFGPATSVTIKDLVPAGISITGVPTGANVSSATCTPNTFPFVGNGTAILSCTVSFTTPVAAGSNSSFNLPAVPTAVGSSTNTASYDPSGGISPVNPTAGCTTDCASTPVTPVTPGTPALTVTKANPGSLAVGTAFNYAFTVANAAGAFGPA

-3179 NFTAAVAAGGNT
+3179 NFTAAVAAGG
-3191 SFNLPA
+3191 S
-3197 VPTAVGSSTNTASY
+3197 
-3211 DPSGG
+3211 
-3216 ISPVNPT
+3216 
-3223 AGCTTNCASTP
+3223 
-3234 STPVTPGTP
+3234 
-3243 ALTVTK
+3243 
-3249 ANPGSLAVGTPFNY
+3249 
-3263 AFSVSNAASAF
+3263 
-3274 GPATSVTIKDLVPA
+3274 
-3288 GISITGVPTGAN
+3288 
-3300 VASATCTPNTFP
+3300 
-3312 FVGNGTAI
+3312 
-3320 LSCTVSFTT
+3320 
-3329 PVAAGGNTS
+3329 
-3338 FNLPAVPTAVGSS
+3338 
-3351 TNTASYDPSG
+3351 
-3361 GISPVNPTAGC
+3361 
-3372 TTDCA
+3372 
-3377 STPST
+3377 
-3382 PVTPGTP
+3382 
-3389 ALTVTKANPGSL
+3389 
-3401 AVGTPF
+3401 
-3407 NYAFSVSNA
+3407 
-3416 ASAFGPATSVTI
+3416 
-3428 KDLVPAGI
+3428 
-3436 SITGVP
+3436 
-3442 TGANVASATCTPN
+3442 
-3455 TFPFAGNGS
+3455 
-3464 SVLTCTVNFT
+3464 
-3474 AAVAAGGNTS
+3474 TS

-3509 NPVNPTAGCT
+3509 N
-3519 TDCASTPS
+3519 
-3527 TPVTPGTPALT
+3527 
-3538 VTKANPG
+3538 
-3545 SLAVGTAFNYAF
+3545 
-3557 SVSNAASAFGPA
+3557 
-3569 TSVTIKDLVP
+3569 
-3579 AGISITG
+3579 
-3586 APTGANVASATC
+3586 
-3598 TPNTFPFVGNGTA
+3598 
-3611 ILSCTVS
+3611 
-3618 FTTPVAAGGNS
+3618 
-3629 SFNLPAVPTAVGSST
+3629 
-3644 NTASYDPAGGI
+3644 
-3655 SPVNPTAGCTVNCAS
+3655 PVNPTAGCTVNCAS

>member
-1 MQMRWVQLMA
+1 MQMRWVQLMV
-11 IAIGKIIF
+11 IAIGKITF

-33 LNRLPGSAFFRKW
+33 LNRLPGSVFFRKW
-46 RAAKCLF
+46 CAAKCLF

-69 ATVVFTVTDNSDAP
+69 ATIVFTVTDNSDAP

-124 ADVSIVFAPTLST
+124 ADVSIVFAPTLTT

-158 DNQTVYVRCANTFVS
+158 DNQTVYVRCANTFSS
-173 GAQSGAVTGA
+173 GVQSGAVTGA
-183 TNACGQTQMIS
+183 TNACGQSQMIS

-236 DSAWETFYLGGK
+236 DSPWETFYLGGK

-264 FVVGSSAN
+264 FVVGSPAN
-272 NVIIDRVGLV
+272 NITIDRVGLV

-310 FFANSTINSAIW
+310 FFTNSTINSAIW
-322 NGNYG
+322 NGNFG
-327 NNKGSAISVA
+327 NNRGSAISVA
-337 ASNGAGTVSNIVVDN
+337 ASNGTGTVSNIVVDN

-357 LPNPIGGMQLEQFF
+357 LPNPIGGMQLDQFF
-371 QVMSNMT
+371 QVMPNMT

-391 SPTGGNA
+391 SPTGGSN
-398 PRAVVSVDGT
+398 PRAVVTVDGA
-408 ISLANGIGLAVTGNT
+408 INLDNGIGLAVTGNT
-423 FSLPIAAYTGSSP
+423 FSLPIAAYTASSP
-436 THVSAPTVNT
+436 MHVSAPPVNT

-522 LTTGNGQTG
+522 LTTANGQTG

-579 AQVYLGSETMAGAS
+579 AQVYLGSGTMAGAS

-713 GAFTTPVTLSSSVAG
+713 GTFTTTVTLSSSVAG

-749 SPVAYSFTGLPASTS
+749 SPVAYSFTALPASTS

-835 VLVGSGTFGFTINGS
+835 VLVGSGTFGFTINGA

-856 TVSYVA
+856 TISYAA

-873 ATPTSIVA
+873 ATPASIVA

-917 GTPSVGAASCTAGIY
+917 GTPNVGAASCTAGIY

-1005 ATCANTVAFTLNS
+1005 ATCANTVAFTLNG
-1018 GTQGSPAVGAGS
+1018 GTQGSPTVGAGA

-1052 FTINGSAATATAV
+1052 FTINGSAATATAA
-1065 VNYTAGPPSNGANG
+1065 VNYTAGSPSNGANG

-1166 GTAVS
+1166 GEAVS

-1355 TNAAGTCQVTAKTTV
+1355 TNAAGTCQVTARTTV

-1377 ASIASGALSGSGVSS
+1377 ASIASGALSGSGISA

-1400 AAYVFTAGAVD
+1400 AAYVFTAGAVY
-1411 PANSTMSVDVNNQA
+1411 PANSTMSVDANNQA

-1493 GAAAIGN
+1493 GATAIGN

-1557 TAGVKLNG
+1557 TPGVKLNG
-1565 GAAGAS
+1565 GADGAS
-1571 ATCTTGTSGA
+1571 ATCTTGTSGT

-1652 YTFTVANAASALGP
+1652 YTFTVANAASAFGS

-1739 VGSSTNTASYD
+1739 VGSSTNTASYG

-1764 TTDCSSTPATPV
+1764 TTDCASTPATPV

-1869 AAGGSTSF
+1869 AAGGNTSF

-1908 GCTTDCAS
+1908 GCTT
-1916 TPTTPVTPGSPA
+1916 
-1928 LTVSKANPGS
+1928 N
-1938 LALGTPFNYAF
+1938 
-1949 TVNNAAGAFGPATSV
+1949 
-1964 TIKDLVPAGI
+1964 
-1974 SITGVPTG
+1974 
-1982 ANVASATCAPNT
+1982 
-1994 FPFAGNGSAVLTC
+1994 
-2007 TVNFTTSV
+2007 
-2015 AAGASTSFNLPA
+2015 
-2027 VPTAV
+2027 
-2032 GSSTN
+2032 
-2037 TASYDPS
+2037 
-2044 GGISPVN
+2044 
-2051 PTAGCTTDCASTP
+2051 
-2064 VTPVTP
+2064 
-2070 GAPALT
+2070 
-2076 VTKANP
+2076 
-2082 GSLAVGTPF
+2082 
-2091 NYAFSVS
+2091 
-2098 NAASAFG
+2098 
-2105 PATSVTI
+2105 
-2112 KDLVPAGI
+2112 
-2120 SITGVPTGA
+2120 
-2129 NVASATCT
+2129 
-2137 PNTFPFAGNGSSVL
+2137 
-2151 TCTVSFTTPVAAGSN
+2151 
-2166 SSFNL
+2166 
-2171 PAVPTAVG
+2171 
-2179 SSTNTASYDPSG
+2179 
-2191 GISPVNPTAG
+2191 
-2201 CTTDCASTPTTP
+2201 CASTPTTP

-2251 PGTSVTIKDLVPA
+2251 PANSVTIKDLVPA
-2264 GISITGVPTGAN
+2264 GITITGVPTGAN

-2285 TFPFVGNG
+2285 TFPFAGNG

-2310 SNSSFNL
+2310 GNSSFNL

-2363 TPALTVSKANPGSL
+2363 TPALTVTKANPGSL
-2377 AVGSPFNYTFTV
+2377 AVGTAFNYAFTVANAAGAFGPATSVTIKDLVPAGISITGVPTGANVASATCTPNTFPFAGNGSSVLTCTVNFTAAVAAGGNTSFNLPAVPTAVGSSTNTASYDPSGGINPVNPTAGCTTNCASTPSTPVTPGTPALTVTKANPGSLAVGTPFNYAFSV
-2389 ANAAGAF
+2389 SNAAGAF

-2409 AGIRITGAPTGA
+2409 AGISITGVPTGA
-2421 NVASVDCSPKPNTFP
+2421 NVSSATCTPNTFP
-2436 FTGNGSTVLTCTVN
+2436 FAGNGSSVLTCTVN
-2450 FTTSVA
+2450 FTAAVA

-2517 TKANPGSLAVG
+2517 TKANPGSLTVG
-2528 TPFNYAFTVANAAGA
+2528 TPFNYAF
-2543 FGPATSVTIKDLVPA
+2543 SV
-2558 GISITGVP
+2558 S
-2566 TGANVS
+2566 
-2572 SATCTPNTFPF
+2572 
-2583 AGNGS
+2583 
-2588 SVLTCTVSFTTP
+2588 
-2600 VAAGSN
+2600 
-2606 SSFNLPAVPTAV
+2606 
-2618 GSSTNTASYDPSGG
+2618 
-2632 ISPVN
+2632 
-2637 PTAGCTTDC
+2637 
-2646 ASTPS
+2646 
-2651 TPVTP
+2651 
-2656 GTPALTVTKANPG
+2656 
-2669 SLAVGT
+2669 
-2675 AFNYAFTVAN
+2675 N

-2708 TGVPSGANVASA
+2708 TGVPTGANVASA

-2844 RDLVPAGISITGV
+2844 
-2857 PTGANVAS
+2857 
-2865 ATCTPNTFP
+2865 
-2874 FAGNGS
+2874 
-2880 SVLTCTV
+2880 
-2887 NFTAAVAAGGNTSF
+2887 
-2901 NLPAVPTAVGSST
+2901 
-2914 NTASYDPSG
+2914 
-2923 GISPVNPTAGCTTDC
+2923 
-2938 ASTPVTPV
+2938 
-2946 TPGTPALTVTKA
+2946 
-2958 NPGSLA
+2958 
-2964 VGTPFNYAFSVSNA
+2964 
-2978 AGAFGPATSVT
+2978 
-2989 IKDLVPAG
+2989 KDLVPAG

-3023 NGSSVLTCT
+3023 NGSTVLTCT
-3032 VNFTAAVAAG
+3032 VNFTA
-3042 GNTSFNL
+3042 S
-3049 PAVPT
+3049 
-3054 AVGSSTN
+3054 
-3061 TASYDPSGG
+3061 
-3070 ISPVN
+3070 
-3075 PTAGCTTDCASTPV
+3075 
-3089 TPVTPGTPALTV
+3089 
-3101 TKANPGSLAVGTPF
+3101 
-3115 NYAFSVSNA
+3115 
-3124 ASAFGPA
+3124 
-3131 TSVTIKDLV
+3131 
-3140 PAGISITGVP
+3140 
-3150 TGANVASATCTPNTF
+3150 
-3165 PFAGNGSSVLTCTV
+3165 
-3179 NFTAAVAAGGNT
+3179 
-3191 SFNLPA
+3191 
-3197 VPTAVGSSTNTASY
+3197 
-3211 DPSGG
+3211 
-3216 ISPVNPT
+3216 
-3223 AGCTTNCASTP
+3223 
-3234 STPVTPGTP
+3234 
-3243 ALTVTK
+3243 
-3249 ANPGSLAVGTPFNY
+3249 
-3263 AFSVSNAASAF
+3263 
-3274 GPATSVTIKDLVPA
+3274 
-3288 GISITGVPTGAN
+3288 
-3300 VASATCTPNTFP
+3300 
-3312 FVGNGTAI
+3312 
-3320 LSCTVSFTT
+3320 
-3329 PVAAGGNTS
+3329 
-3338 FNLPAVPTAVGSS
+3338 
-3351 TNTASYDPSG
+3351 
-3361 GISPVNPTAGC
+3361 
-3372 TTDCA
+3372 
-3377 STPST
+3377 
-3382 PVTPGTP
+3382 
-3389 ALTVTKANPGSL
+3389 
-3401 AVGTPF
+3401 
-3407 NYAFSVSNA
+3407 
-3416 ASAFGPATSVTI
+3416 
-3428 KDLVPAGI
+3428 
-3436 SITGVP
+3436 
-3442 TGANVASATCTPN
+3442 
-3455 TFPFAGNGS
+3455 
-3464 SVLTCTVNFT
+3464 
-3474 AAVAAGGNTS
+3474 VAAGGNTS

-3509 NPVNPTAGCT
+3509 N
-3519 TDCASTPS
+3519 
-3527 TPVTPGTPALT
+3527 
-3538 VTKANPG
+3538 
-3545 SLAVGTAFNYAF
+3545 
-3557 SVSNAASAFGPA
+3557 
-3569 TSVTIKDLVP
+3569 
-3579 AGISITG
+3579 
-3586 APTGANVASATC
+3586 
-3598 TPNTFPFVGNGTA
+3598 
-3611 ILSCTVS
+3611 
-3618 FTTPVAAGGNS
+3618 
-3629 SFNLPAVPTAVGSST
+3629 
-3644 NTASYDPAGGI
+3644 
-3655 SPVNPTAGCTVNCAS
+3655 PVNPTAGCTVNCAS

-3820 GNVHFVARGCTAS
+3820 GNVHFVARGCTPS

-3867 PPGAV
+3867 PAGAV

-3909 APDATP
+3909 APGARP

>member
-33 LNRLPGSAFFRKW
+33 LNRLPGLAFFRKW

-69 ATVVFTVTDNSDAP
+69 ATIVFTVTDNSDAP

-151 GNLHPYV
+151 GNLFPYV

-208 YWLKGTVPAGTGSL
+208 YWIKGTVPAGTGSL

-254 SPNMTCGEAV
+254 SPNMTCGEAL
-264 FVVGSSAN
+264 FVVGSQAN

-337 ASNGAGTVSNIVVDN
+337 ATNGTGTVSNIVVDN

-398 PRAVVSVDGT
+398 PRSVVSVDGA
-408 ISLANGIGLAVTGNT
+408 ISLANGIGLAVKGNN
-423 FSLPIAAYTGSSP
+423 FSLPIAAYTASSP

-457 TDNNFTGGGDGVNI
+457 SDNNFTGGGDGVNI

-495 ITTRD
+495 ITAHD
-500 FFKISQN
+500 FFKLSQN

-522 LTTGNGQTG
+522 LTAGNGQTG

-579 AQVYLGSETMAGAS
+579 AQVYLGSGTMAGAS

-677 APPAGVTFNGSSAA
+677 APPAGVTFNGGSAA

-713 GAFTTPVTLSSSVAG
+713 GTFTTPVTLSSSVAG

-749 SPVAYSFTGLPASTS
+749 SPVAYSFTALPASTS

-856 TVSYVA
+856 TVSYAA
-862 ATPSTSASTIV
+862 ATPSTSASTIA
-873 ATPTSIVA
+873 ATPASIVA

-886 SVLRVQLVDA
+886 SLLRVQLVDA

-906 TVAFTLNGGTQ
+906 TVAFTLKGGTQ
-917 GTPSVGAASCTAGIY
+917 GTPNVGAASCTAGIY

-1065 VNYTAGPPSNGANG
+1065 VNYTAGSPSNGANG

-1120 FTKTGVGT
+1120 FTKTGAGT

-1171 NGSPVSVNFI
+1171 NGSPISVNFI

-1306 RTVSSPAT
+1306 RTVTSPVT

-1638 KANPGSLAVGSPFN
+1638 KANPGSLAVGTPFN
-1652 YTFTVANAASALGP
+1652 YAFSVSNAASA
-1666 ASSVTIKDLVPAGI
+1666 
-1680 RITGAPTGANVAS
+1680 
-1693 VDCSPKP
+1693 
-1700 NTFPFTGNGS
+1700 
-1710 TVLTCTV
+1710 
-1717 NFTTS
+1717 
-1722 VAAGGN
+1722 
-1728 TSFNLPAVPTA
+1728 
-1739 VGSSTNTASYD
+1739 
-1750 PSGGTSPVNPTAGC
+1750 
-1764 TTDCSSTPATPV
+1764 
-1776 NPGSPTLTVSKANP
+1776 
-1790 GSLAVGT
+1790 
-1797 AFNYAFTVANAAG
+1797 
-1810 AFGPATSVTIKD
+1810 FGPANSLTIKD

-1849 PFAGNGSAVLTCT
+1849 PFAGNGSSVLTCT
-1862 VNFTTSV
+1862 VNFT
-1869 AAGGSTSF
+1869 AA
-1877 NLPAVPTAVG
+1877 
-1887 SSTNTASYDP
+1887 
-1897 SGGISPVNPTA
+1897 
-1908 GCTTDCAS
+1908 
-1916 TPTTPVTPGSPA
+1916 
-1928 LTVSKANPGS
+1928 
-1938 LALGTPFNYAF
+1938 
-1949 TVNNAAGAFGPATSV
+1949 
-1964 TIKDLVPAGI
+1964 
-1974 SITGVPTG
+1974 
-1982 ANVASATCAPNT
+1982 
-1994 FPFAGNGSAVLTC
+1994 
-2007 TVNFTTSV
+2007 
-2015 AAGASTSFNLPA
+2015 
-2027 VPTAV
+2027 
-2032 GSSTN
+2032 
-2037 TASYDPS
+2037 
-2044 GGISPVN
+2044 
-2051 PTAGCTTDCASTP
+2051 
-2064 VTPVTP
+2064 
-2070 GAPALT
+2070 
-2076 VTKANP
+2076 
-2082 GSLAVGTPF
+2082 
-2091 NYAFSVS
+2091 
-2098 NAASAFG
+2098 
-2105 PATSVTI
+2105 
-2112 KDLVPAGI
+2112 
-2120 SITGVPTGA
+2120 
-2129 NVASATCT
+2129 
-2137 PNTFPFAGNGSSVL
+2137 
-2151 TCTVSFTTPVAAGSN
+2151 
-2166 SSFNL
+2166 
-2171 PAVPTAVG
+2171 
-2179 SSTNTASYDPSG
+2179 
-2191 GISPVNPTAG
+2191 
-2201 CTTDCASTPTTP
+2201 
-2213 VTPGTPALTVTK
+2213 
-2225 ANPGSLAVG
+2225 
-2234 TPFNYAFTVA
+2234 
-2244 NAAGAFG
+2244 
-2251 PGTSVTIKDLVPA
+2251 
-2264 GISITGVPTGAN
+2264 
-2276 VASATCTPN
+2276 
-2285 TFPFVGNG
+2285 
-2293 TAILSCTVSF
+2293 
-2303 TTPVAAG
+2303 
-2310 SNSSFNL
+2310 
-2317 PAVPTAVG
+2317 
-2325 SSTNTASYDP
+2325 
-2335 SGGISPVNPTAGC
+2335 
-2348 TTDCASTPVTPVTPG
+2348 
-2363 TPALTVSKANPGSL
+2363 
-2377 AVGSPFNYTFTV
+2377 
-2389 ANAAGAF
+2389 
-2396 GPANSVTIKDLVP
+2396 
-2409 AGIRITGAPTGA
+2409 
-2421 NVASVDCSPKPNTFP
+2421 
-2436 FTGNGSTVLTCTVN
+2436 
-2450 FTTSVA
+2450 VA

-2528 TPFNYAFTVANAAGA
+2528 TPFNYAFSVSNAAGA
-2543 FGPATSVTIKDLVPA
+2543 FGPA
-2558 GISITGVP
+2558 
-2566 TGANVS
+2566 N
-2572 SATCTPNTFPF
+2572 
-2583 AGNGS
+2583 
-2588 SVLTCTVSFTTP
+2588 
-2600 VAAGSN
+2600 
-2606 SSFNLPAVPTAV
+2606 
-2618 GSSTNTASYDPSGG
+2618 
-2632 ISPVN
+2632 
-2637 PTAGCTTDC
+2637 
-2646 ASTPS
+2646 
-2651 TPVTP
+2651 
-2656 GTPALTVTKANPG
+2656 
-2669 SLAVGT
+2669 
-2675 AFNYAFTVAN
+2675 
-2685 AASAFGPATSV
+2685 SV

-2732 GTAILSCTVSFTTP
+2732 GTAILSCTVNFTAA

-2814 GSLAVGTAFNYA
+2814 GSLAVGT
-2826 FSVSNA
+2826 
-2832 ASAFGPA
+2832 
-2839 NSVTI
+2839 
-2844 RDLVPAGISITGV
+2844 
-2857 PTGANVAS
+2857 
-2865 ATCTPNTFP
+2865 
-2874 FAGNGS
+2874 
-2880 SVLTCTV
+2880 
-2887 NFTAAVAAGGNTSF
+2887 
-2901 NLPAVPTAVGSST
+2901 
-2914 NTASYDPSG
+2914 
-2923 GISPVNPTAGCTTDC
+2923 
-2938 ASTPVTPV
+2938 
-2946 TPGTPALTVTKA
+2946 
-2958 NPGSLA
+2958 
-2964 VGTPFNYAFSVSNA
+2964 PFNYAF
-2978 AGAFGPATSVT
+2978 T
-2989 IKDLVPAG
+2989 
-2997 ISITGVPTGANVASA
+2997 VA
-3012 TCTPN
+3012 
-3017 TFPFAG
+3017 
-3023 NGSSVLTCT
+3023 
-3032 VNFTAAVAAG
+3032 
-3042 GNTSFNL
+3042 
-3049 PAVPT
+3049 
-3054 AVGSSTN
+3054 
-3061 TASYDPSGG
+3061 
-3070 ISPVN
+3070 
-3075 PTAGCTTDCASTPV
+3075 
-3089 TPVTPGTPALTV
+3089 
-3101 TKANPGSLAVGTPF
+3101 
-3115 NYAFSVSNA
+3115 NA

-3211 DPSGG
+3211 DPS
-3216 ISPVNPT
+3216 
-3223 AGCTTNCASTP
+3223 
-3234 STPVTPGTP
+3234 
-3243 ALTVTK
+3243 
-3249 ANPGSLAVGTPFNY
+3249 
-3263 AFSVSNAASAF
+3263 
-3274 GPATSVTIKDLVPA
+3274 
-3288 GISITGVPTGAN
+3288 
-3300 VASATCTPNTFP
+3300 
-3312 FVGNGTAI
+3312 
-3320 LSCTVSFTT
+3320 
-3329 PVAAGGNTS
+3329 
-3338 FNLPAVPTAVGSS
+3338 
-3351 TNTASYDPSG
+3351 
-3361 GISPVNPTAGC
+3361 
-3372 TTDCA
+3372 
-3377 STPST
+3377 
-3382 PVTPGTP
+3382 
-3389 ALTVTKANPGSL
+3389 
-3401 AVGTPF
+3401 
-3407 NYAFSVSNA
+3407 
-3416 ASAFGPATSVTI
+3416 
-3428 KDLVPAGI
+3428 
-3436 SITGVP
+3436 
-3442 TGANVASATCTPN
+3442 
-3455 TFPFAGNGS
+3455 
-3464 SVLTCTVNFT
+3464 
-3474 AAVAAGGNTS
+3474 
-3484 FNLPAVPTAV
+3484 
-3494 GSSTNTASYDPSGGI
+3494 
-3509 NPVNPTAGCT
+3509 
-3519 TDCASTPS
+3519 
-3527 TPVTPGTPALT
+3527 
-3538 VTKANPG
+3538 
-3545 SLAVGTAFNYAF
+3545 
-3557 SVSNAASAFGPA
+3557 
-3569 TSVTIKDLVP
+3569 
-3579 AGISITG
+3579 
-3586 APTGANVASATC
+3586 
-3598 TPNTFPFVGNGTA
+3598 
-3611 ILSCTVS
+3611 
-3618 FTTPVAAGGNS
+3618 
-3629 SFNLPAVPTAVGSST
+3629 
-3644 NTASYDPAGGI
+3644 GGI

>member
-69 ATVVFTVTDNSDAP
+69 ATIVFTVTDNSDAP

-124 ADVSIVFAPTLST
+124 ADVSIVFAPTLTT

-158 DNQTVYVRCANTFVS
+158 DNQTVYVRCANTFSS
-173 GAQSGAVTGA
+173 GVQSGAVTGA
-183 TNACGQTQMIS
+183 TNACGQSQMIS

-236 DSAWETFYLGGK
+236 DSPWETFYLGGK

-264 FVVGSSAN
+264 FVVGSPAN
-272 NVIIDRVGLV
+272 NITIDRVGLV

-310 FFANSTINSAIW
+310 FFTNSTINSAIW

-383 IKNSNIAL
+383 IKDSNIAL

-408 ISLANGIGLAVTGNT
+408 INLGNGIGLAVTGNT
-423 FSLPIAAYTGSSP
+423 FSLPIAAYTASSP
-436 THVSAPTVNT
+436 MHVSAPTVNT

-457 TDNNFTGGGDGVNI
+457 TDNNFTGGGDGLNI
-471 GGTGTAPGLIG
+471 SGTGTAPGLIG

-495 ITTRD
+495 ITTHD

-522 LTTGNGQTG
+522 QTTANGQTG

-549 FNITANANASEPA
+549 FNIAANANASEPA

-570 SPTGAGVND
+570 SPTGAGAND
-579 AQVYLGSETMAGAS
+579 AQVYLGSGTMAGAS

-677 APPAGVTFNGSSAA
+677 APPAGVTFNGGSAA

-713 GAFTTPVTLSSSVAG
+713 GTFTTPVTLSSSVAG

-749 SPVAYSFTGLPASTS
+749 SPVAYSFTGLPASTT

-835 VLVGSGTFGFTINGS
+835 VLVGSGTFGFTINGA

-856 TVSYVA
+856 TVSYAA

-873 ATPTSIVA
+873 ATPASIVA

-917 GTPSVGAASCTAGIY
+917 GTPNVGAASCTAGIY

-1005 ATCANTVAFTLNS
+1005 ATCANTVAFTLNG
-1018 GTQGSPAVGAGS
+1018 GTQGSPAVGAGA

-1052 FTINGSAATATAV
+1052 FTINGSAATATAA
-1065 VNYTAGPPSNGANG
+1065 VNYTAGSPSNGANG

-1355 TNAAGTCQVTAKTTV
+1355 TNAAGTCQVTARTTV

-1377 ASIASGALSGSGVSS
+1377 ASIASGALSGSGISA

-1411 PANSTMSVDVNNQA
+1411 PANSTMSVDANNQA

-1493 GAAAIGN
+1493 GAVAIGN

-1557 TAGVKLNG
+1557 TPGVKLNG
-1565 GAAGAS
+1565 GADGAS
-1571 ATCTTGTSGA
+1571 ATCTTGTSGT

-1638 KANPGSLAVGSPFN
+1638 KANPGSLAVGTPFN
-1652 YTFTVANAASALGP
+1652 YTFTVANAASAFGS

-1764 TTDCSSTPATPV
+1764 TTDCASTPATPV

-1797 AFNYAFTVANAAG
+1797 AFNYAFTVAN
-1810 AFGPATSVTIKD
+1810 
-1822 LVPAGIS
+1822 
-1829 ITGVP
+1829 
-1834 TGANVAS
+1834 
-1841 ATCTPNAF
+1841 
-1849 PFAGNGSAVLTCT
+1849 
-1862 VNFTTSV
+1862 
-1869 AAGGSTSF
+1869 
-1877 NLPAVPTAVG
+1877 
-1887 SSTNTASYDP
+1887 
-1897 SGGISPVNPTA
+1897 TA
-1908 GCTTDCAS
+1908 G
-1916 TPTTPVTPGSPA
+1916 
-1928 LTVSKANPGS
+1928 
-1938 LALGTPFNYAF
+1938 
-1949 TVNNAAGAFGPATSV
+1949 
-1964 TIKDLVPAGI
+1964 
-1974 SITGVPTG
+1974 
-1982 ANVASATCAPNT
+1982 
-1994 FPFAGNGSAVLTC
+1994 
-2007 TVNFTTSV
+2007 
-2015 AAGASTSFNLPA
+2015 
-2027 VPTAV
+2027 
-2032 GSSTN
+2032 
-2037 TASYDPS
+2037 
-2044 GGISPVN
+2044 
-2051 PTAGCTTDCASTP
+2051 
-2064 VTPVTP
+2064 
-2070 GAPALT
+2070 
-2076 VTKANP
+2076 
-2082 GSLAVGTPF
+2082 
-2091 NYAFSVS
+2091 
-2098 NAASAFG
+2098 AFG

-2137 PNTFPFAGNGSSVL
+2137 PNTFPFAGNGS
-2151 TCTVSFTTPVAAGSN
+2151 T
-2166 SSFNL
+2166 
-2171 PAVPTAVG
+2171 
-2179 SSTNTASYDPSG
+2179 
-2191 GISPVNPTAG
+2191 
-2201 CTTDCASTPTTP
+2201 
-2213 VTPGTPALTVTK
+2213 
-2225 ANPGSLAVG
+2225 
-2234 TPFNYAFTVA
+2234 
-2244 NAAGAFG
+2244 
-2251 PGTSVTIKDLVPA
+2251 
-2264 GISITGVPTGAN
+2264 
-2276 VASATCTPN
+2276 
-2285 TFPFVGNG
+2285 
-2293 TAILSCTVSF
+2293 
-2303 TTPVAAG
+2303 
-2310 SNSSFNL
+2310 
-2317 PAVPTAVG
+2317 
-2325 SSTNTASYDP
+2325 
-2335 SGGISPVNPTAGC
+2335 
-2348 TTDCASTPVTPVTPG
+2348 
-2363 TPALTVSKANPGSL
+2363 
-2377 AVGSPFNYTFTV
+2377 
-2389 ANAAGAF
+2389 
-2396 GPANSVTIKDLVP
+2396 
-2409 AGIRITGAPTGA
+2409 
-2421 NVASVDCSPKPNTFP
+2421 
-2436 FTGNGSTVLTCTVN
+2436 
-2450 FTTSVA
+2450 
-2456 AGGNT
+2456 
-2461 SFNLP
+2461 
-2466 AVPTAVGSST
+2466 
-2476 NTASYD
+2476 
-2482 PSGGI
+2482 
-2487 SPVNPTAG
+2487 
-2495 CTTDCASTP
+2495 
-2504 STPVTPGTPALTV
+2504 
-2517 TKANPGSLAVG
+2517 
-2528 TPFNYAFTVANAAGA
+2528 
-2543 FGPATSVTIKDLVPA
+2543 
-2558 GISITGVP
+2558 
-2566 TGANVS
+2566 
-2572 SATCTPNTFPF
+2572 
-2583 AGNGS
+2583 
-2588 SVLTCTVSFTTP
+2588 
-2600 VAAGSN
+2600 
-2606 SSFNLPAVPTAV
+2606 
-2618 GSSTNTASYDPSGG
+2618 
-2632 ISPVN
+2632 
-2637 PTAGCTTDC
+2637 
-2646 ASTPS
+2646 
-2651 TPVTP
+2651 
-2656 GTPALTVTKANPG
+2656 
-2669 SLAVGT
+2669 
-2675 AFNYAFTVAN
+2675 
-2685 AASAFGPATSV
+2685 
-2696 TIKDL
+2696 
-2701 VPAGISI
+2701 
-2708 TGVPSGANVASA
+2708 
-2720 TCTPNTFPFVGN
+2720 
-2732 GTAILSCTVSFTTP
+2732 
-2746 VAAGGNSSFNLPAVP
+2746 
-2761 TAVGSSTNTASYDPS
+2761 
-2776 GGISPVNPTAGCT
+2776 
-2789 TNCASTPSTP
+2789 
-2799 VTPGTPALTVTKANP
+2799 
-2814 GSLAVGTAFNYA
+2814 
-2826 FSVSNA
+2826 
-2832 ASAFGPA
+2832 
-2839 NSVTI
+2839 
-2844 RDLVPAGISITGV
+2844 
-2857 PTGANVAS
+2857 
-2865 ATCTPNTFP
+2865 
-2874 FAGNGS
+2874 
-2880 SVLTCTV
+2880 VLTCTV

-2964 VGTPFNYAFSVSNA
+2964 VGTAFNYAFTVANAASAFGPATSVTIKDLVPAGISITGVPSGANVASATCTPNAFPFAGNGSAVLTCTVNFTAAVAAGGNTSFNLPAVPTAVGSSTNTASYDPSGGINPVNPTAGCTTDCASTPVTPVTPGTPALTVTKANPGSLAVGTAFNYAFTVANA

-3012 TCTPN
+3012 TCAPN

-3075 PTAGCTTDCASTPV
+3075 PTAGCTTDCASTPT

-3101 TKANPGSLAVGTPF
+3101 TKANPGSLAVGTAF
-3115 NYAFSVSNA
+3115 NYAFTVANA
-3124 ASAFGPA
+3124 AGAFGPA

-3150 TGANVASATCTPNTF
+3150 TGANVASATCAPNTF

-3223 AGCTTNCASTP
+3223 AGCTTDCASTP

-3249 ANPGSLAVGTPFNY
+3249 ANPGSLAVGTAFNY
-3263 AFSVSNAASAF
+3263 AFSVSNAAGAF

-3300 VASATCTPNTFP
+3300 VSSATCTPNTFP
-3312 FVGNGTAI
+3312 FAGNGSSVLT
-3320 LSCTVSFTT
+3320 CTVSFAT
-3329 PVAAGGNTS
+3329 PVAAGSNSS

-3455 TFPFAGNGS
+3455 TFPFVGNGTAILSCTVSFTTPVAAGSNSSFNLPAVPTAVGSSTNTASYDPSGGISPVNPTAGCTKDCASTPSTPVTPGTPALTVTKANPGSLDVGTAFNYAFTVANAASAFGPATSVTIKDLVPAGISITGVPSGANVASATCTPNTFPFAGNGS

-3509 NPVNPTAGCT
+3509 SPVNPTAGCT

-3545 SLAVGTAFNYAF
+3545 SLAVGIAFNYAF

-3586 APTGANVASATC
+3586 VPTGANVASATCTPNTLPFAGNGSSVLTCTVSFTTPVAAGSTTSFNLPAVPTAVGSSTNTASYDPSGGISPVNPTAGCTTDCASTPVTPVTPGTPALTVTKANPGSLAVGTAFNYAFTVANAAGAFGPATSVTIKDLVPAGISITGVPTGANVASATC

-3611 ILSCTVS
+3611 ILSCTVN
-3618 FTTPVAAGGNS
+3618 FTAAVAAGGS
-3629 SFNLPAVPTAVGSST
+3629 TSFNLPAVPTAVGSST
-3644 NTASYDPAGGI
+3644 NTASYDPSGGINPVNPTAGCTTDCASTPVTPVTPGTPALTVTKANPGSLAVGTAFNYAFTVANAAGAFGPATSVTIKDLVPAGISITGVPTGANVASATCTPNTFPFAGNGSSVLTCTVSFTTPVAAGSSTSFNLPAVPTAVGSSTNTASYDPSGGI
-3655 SPVNPTAGCTVNCAS
+3655 SPVNPTAGCTTDCASTPVTPVTPGTPALTVTKANPGSLAVGTPFNYAFSVSNAASAFGPANSVTIKDLVPAGISITGVPTGANVASATCTPNTFPFAGNGTAILSCTVSFTTPVAAGGTTSFNLPAVPTAVGSSTNTASYDPSGGINPVNPTAGCTVNCAS

-3820 GNVHFVARGCTAS
+3820 GNVHFVARGCTPS
-3833 SSITVSVTWPGPV
+3833 SSITVSVSWPGPV

-3862 DSWYQ
+3862 DSWDQ
-3867 PPGAV
+3867 PAGAV

-3909 APDATP
+3909 APGARP

-3929 LMLAAGL
+3929 LMLTAGL

>member
-1 MQMRWVQLMA
+1 METGPSLKKYKHGEYGLSREECFASQTRLKVCPLNGQWSSAQALMEIRLFLIDAQDLREKFCFQTHRLQGELWARDSNRTIRGTAMQMRWVQLMA

-19 LSYLLEKTGNIMHA
+19 LSYLLERTGNIMHA

-69 ATVVFTVTDNSDAP
+69 ATIVFTVTDNSDAP

-124 ADVSIVFAPTLST
+124 ADVSIVFAPTLTT

-158 DNQTVYVRCANTFVS
+158 DNQTVYVRCANTFIS

-183 TNACGQTQMIS
+183 TNACGQSQMIS

-236 DSAWETFYLGGK
+236 DSPWETFYLGGK

-254 SPNMTCGEAV
+254 SPNITCGEAV
-264 FVVGSSAN
+264 FVVGSPAN
-272 NVIIDRVGLV
+272 NVTIDRVGLV

-310 FFANSTINSAIW
+310 FFTNSTINSAIW

-383 IKNSNIAL
+383 IKDSNIAL

-408 ISLANGIGLAVTGNT
+408 INLGNGIGLAVTGNT
-423 FSLPIAAYTGSSP
+423 FSLPIAAYTASSP
-436 THVSAPTVNT
+436 MHVSAPTVNT

-457 TDNNFTGGGDGVNI
+457 TDNNFTGGGDGLNI
-471 GGTGTAPGLIG
+471 SGTGTAPGLIG

-495 ITTRD
+495 ITTHD

-522 LTTGNGQTG
+522 LTTANGQTG

-570 SPTGAGVND
+570 SPTGAGAND
-579 AQVYLGSETMAGAS
+579 AQVYLGSGTMAGAS

-713 GAFTTPVTLSSSVAG
+713 GTFTTPVTLSSSVAG

-764 GSEIAASPP
+764 GSEIVASPP

-835 VLVGSGTFGFTINGS
+835 VLVGSGTFGFTINGA

-856 TVSYVA
+856 TVSYAA

-873 ATPTSIVA
+873 ATPASIVA

-917 GTPSVGAASCTAGIY
+917 GTPNVGAASCTAGIY

-1005 ATCANTVAFTLNS
+1005 STCANTVAFTLNG

-1114 VAHTIV
+1114 AAHTIV

-1166 GTAVS
+1166 GEAVS

-1355 TNAAGTCQVTAKTTV
+1355 TNAAGTCQVTARTTV
-1370 AGSYTSG
+1370 AGSYASG
-1377 ASIASGALSGSGVSS
+1377 ASIASGALSGSGISA

-1493 GAAAIGN
+1493 GATAIGN

-1557 TAGVKLNG
+1557 TPGVKLNG
-1565 GAAGAS
+1565 GADGAS
-1571 ATCTTGTSGA
+1571 ATCTTGTSGT

-1638 KANPGSLAVGSPFN
+1638 KANPGSLAVGTPFN
-1652 YTFTVANAASALGP
+1652 YAFSVSNAASAFGP
-1666 ASSVTIKDLVPAGI
+1666 ANSVTIKDLVPAGI
-1680 RITGAPTGANVAS
+1680 SITGVPTGANVAS
-1693 VDCSPKP
+1693 ATCTP
-1700 NTFPFTGNGS
+1700 NTFPFAGNGS
-1710 TVLTCTV
+1710 SVLTCTV
-1717 NFTTS
+1717 SFTTP
-1722 VAAGGN
+1722 VAAGSS

-1750 PSGGTSPVNPTAGC
+1750 PSGGISPVNPTAGC
-1764 TTDCSSTPATPV
+1764 TTDCASTPVTPV
-1776 NPGSPTLTVSKANP
+1776 TPGTPALTVTKANP

-1841 ATCTPNAF
+1841 ATCTPNTF
-1849 PFAGNGSAVLTCT
+1849 PFVGNGSTVLTCT
-1862 VNFTTSV
+1862 VSFTTPV
-1869 AAGGSTSF
+1869 AAGS
-1877 NLPAVPTAVG
+1877 N
-1887 SSTNTASYDP
+1887 
-1897 SGGISPVNPTA
+1897 SG
-1908 GCTTDCAS
+1908 
-1916 TPTTPVTPGSPA
+1916 
-1928 LTVSKANPGS
+1928 
-1938 LALGTPFNYAF
+1938 
-1949 TVNNAAGAFGPATSV
+1949 
-1964 TIKDLVPAGI
+1964 
-1974 SITGVPTG
+1974 
-1982 ANVASATCAPNT
+1982 
-1994 FPFAGNGSAVLTC
+1994 
-2007 TVNFTTSV
+2007 
-2015 AAGASTSFNLPA
+2015 FNLPA

-2070 GAPALT
+2070 GTPALT

-2120 SITGVPTGA
+2120 SITGMPTGA

-2151 TCTVSFTTPVAAGSN
+2151 TCTVNFTAAVAAGGN
-2166 SSFNL
+2166 TSFNL

-2201 CTTDCASTPTTP
+2201 CTTDCASTPSTP

-2234 TPFNYAFTVA
+2234 TAFNYAFSVSNAAGAFGPATSVTIKDLVPAGISITGVPTGANVASATCTPNTFPFVGNSTAILSCTVSFTTPVAAGSNSGFNLPAVPTAVGSSTNTASYDPSGGISPVNPTAGCTTDCASTPSTPVTPGTPALTVTKANPGSLAVGTAFNYAFTVA

-2251 PGTSVTIKDLVPA
+2251 PANSVTIKDLVPA

-2363 TPALTVSKANPGSL
+2363 TPV
-2377 AVGSPFNYTFTV
+2377 
-2389 ANAAGAF
+2389 
-2396 GPANSVTIKDLVP
+2396 
-2409 AGIRITGAPTGA
+2409 
-2421 NVASVDCSPKPNTFP
+2421 
-2436 FTGNGSTVLTCTVN
+2436 
-2450 FTTSVA
+2450 
-2456 AGGNT
+2456 
-2461 SFNLP
+2461 
-2466 AVPTAVGSST
+2466 
-2476 NTASYD
+2476 
-2482 PSGGI
+2482 
-2487 SPVNPTAG
+2487 
-2495 CTTDCASTP
+2495 
-2504 STPVTPGTPALTV
+2504 LTV

-2528 TPFNYAFTVANAAGA
+2528 TPFNYT
-2543 FGPATSVTIKDLVPA
+2543 
-2558 GISITGVP
+2558 
-2566 TGANVS
+2566 
-2572 SATCTPNTFPF
+2572 
-2583 AGNGS
+2583 
-2588 SVLTCTVSFTTP
+2588 
-2600 VAAGSN
+2600 
-2606 SSFNLPAVPTAV
+2606 
-2618 GSSTNTASYDPSGG
+2618 
-2632 ISPVN
+2632 
-2637 PTAGCTTDC
+2637 
-2646 ASTPS
+2646 
-2651 TPVTP
+2651 
-2656 GTPALTVTKANPG
+2656 
-2669 SLAVGT
+2669 
-2675 AFNYAFTVAN
+2675 FTVAN

-2696 TIKDL
+2696 TIK
-2701 VPAGISI
+2701 
-2708 TGVPSGANVASA
+2708 
-2720 TCTPNTFPFVGN
+2720 
-2732 GTAILSCTVSFTTP
+2732 
-2746 VAAGGNSSFNLPAVP
+2746 
-2761 TAVGSSTNTASYDPS
+2761 
-2776 GGISPVNPTAGCT
+2776 
-2789 TNCASTPSTP
+2789 
-2799 VTPGTPALTVTKANP
+2799 
-2814 GSLAVGTAFNYA
+2814 
-2826 FSVSNA
+2826 
-2832 ASAFGPA
+2832 
-2839 NSVTI
+2839 
-2844 RDLVPAGISITGV
+2844 DLVPAGISITGV

-2964 VGTPFNYAFSVSNA
+2964 VGTAFNYAFTVANA

-3101 TKANPGSLAVGTPF
+3101 TKANPGSLAVGTAF
-3115 NYAFSVSNA
+3115 NYAFTVANA
-3124 ASAFGPA
+3124 AGAFGPA

-3179 NFTAAVAAGGNT
+3179 NFTASVAAGGNT

-3211 DPSGG
+3211 DPS
-3216 ISPVNPT
+3216 
-3223 AGCTTNCASTP
+3223 
-3234 STPVTPGTP
+3234 
-3243 ALTVTK
+3243 
-3249 ANPGSLAVGTPFNY
+3249 
-3263 AFSVSNAASAF
+3263 
-3274 GPATSVTIKDLVPA
+3274 
-3288 GISITGVPTGAN
+3288 
-3300 VASATCTPNTFP
+3300 
-3312 FVGNGTAI
+3312 
-3320 LSCTVSFTT
+3320 
-3329 PVAAGGNTS
+3329 
-3338 FNLPAVPTAVGSS
+3338 
-3351 TNTASYDPSG
+3351 
-3361 GISPVNPTAGC
+3361 
-3372 TTDCA
+3372 
-3377 STPST
+3377 
-3382 PVTPGTP
+3382 
-3389 ALTVTKANPGSL
+3389 
-3401 AVGTPF
+3401 
-3407 NYAFSVSNA
+3407 
-3416 ASAFGPATSVTI
+3416 
-3428 KDLVPAGI
+3428 
-3436 SITGVP
+3436 
-3442 TGANVASATCTPN
+3442 
-3455 TFPFAGNGS
+3455 
-3464 SVLTCTVNFT
+3464 
-3474 AAVAAGGNTS
+3474 
-3484 FNLPAVPTAV
+3484 
-3494 GSSTNTASYDPSGGI
+3494 
-3509 NPVNPTAGCT
+3509 
-3519 TDCASTPS
+3519 
-3527 TPVTPGTPALT
+3527 
-3538 VTKANPG
+3538 
-3545 SLAVGTAFNYAF
+3545 
-3557 SVSNAASAFGPA
+3557 
-3569 TSVTIKDLVP
+3569 
-3579 AGISITG
+3579 
-3586 APTGANVASATC
+3586 
-3598 TPNTFPFVGNGTA
+3598 
-3611 ILSCTVS
+3611 
-3618 FTTPVAAGGNS
+3618 
-3629 SFNLPAVPTAVGSST
+3629 
-3644 NTASYDPAGGI
+3644 GGI

-3820 GNVHFVARGCTAS
+3820 GNVHFVARGCTPS

-3867 PPGAV
+3867 PAGAV

-3909 APDATP
+3909 APGARP

>member
-1 MQMRWVQLMA
+1 METGPSLKKYKHGEYGLSREECFASQTRLKVCPLNGQWSSAQALMEIRLFLIDAQDLREKFCFQTHRLQGELWARDSNRTIRGTAMQMRWVQLMA

-19 LSYLLEKTGNIMHA
+19 LSYLLERTGNIMHA

-69 ATVVFTVTDNSDAP
+69 ATIVFTVTDNSDAP

-124 ADVSIVFAPTLST
+124 ADVSIVFAPTLTT

-158 DNQTVYVRCANTFVS
+158 DNQTVYVRCANTFIS

-183 TNACGQTQMIS
+183 TNACGQSQMIS

-236 DSAWETFYLGGK
+236 DSPWETFYLGGK

-254 SPNMTCGEAV
+254 SPNITCGEAV
-264 FVVGSSAN
+264 FVVGSPAN
-272 NVIIDRVGLV
+272 NVTIDRVGLV

-310 FFANSTINSAIW
+310 FFTNSTINSAIW

-383 IKNSNIAL
+383 IKDSNIAL

-408 ISLANGIGLAVTGNT
+408 INLGNGIGLAVTGNT
-423 FSLPIAAYTGSSP
+423 FSLPIAAYTASSP
-436 THVSAPTVNT
+436 MHVSAPTVNT

-457 TDNNFTGGGDGVNI
+457 TDNNFTGGGDGLNI
-471 GGTGTAPGLIG
+471 SGTGTAPGLIG

-495 ITTRD
+495 ITTHD

-522 LTTGNGQTG
+522 QTTANGQTG

-544 ACTWT
+544 ACIWT

-570 SPTGAGVND
+570 SPTGAGAND
-579 AQVYLGSETMAGAS
+579 AQVYLGSGTMAGAS

-696 NSSGK
+696 DSSGK

-713 GAFTTPVTLSSSVAG
+713 GTFTTPVTLSSSVAG

-749 SPVAYSFTGLPASTS
+749 SPVAYSFTGLPASTT

-835 VLVGSGTFGFTINGS
+835 VLVGSGTFGFTINGA

-856 TVSYVA
+856 TVSYAA

-873 ATPTSIVA
+873 ATPASIVA
-881 NGSST
+881 NGSSI

-917 GTPSVGAASCTAGIY
+917 GTPNVGAASCTAGIY

-1030 CSAGVYTATVTA
+1030 CSAGVYTATITA

-1100 VTLRD
+1100 VALRD

-1166 GTAVS
+1166 GEAVS

-1355 TNAAGTCQVTAKTTV
+1355 TNAAGTCQVTARTTV

-1377 ASIASGALSGSGVSS
+1377 ASIAGGALSGSGISS

-1468 AGAAATCSVS
+1468 AGAAAACSVS

-1493 GAAAIGN
+1493 GATAIGN

-1557 TAGVKLNG
+1557 TPGVKLNG
-1565 GAAGAS
+1565 GADGAS
-1571 ATCTTGTSGA
+1571 VTCTTGTSGA

-1652 YTFTVANAASALGP
+1652 YTFTVANAASAFGS

-1750 PSGGTSPVNPTAGC
+1750 PSGGISPVNPTAGC
-1764 TTDCSSTPATPV
+1764 TTDCASTPVTPV
-1776 NPGSPTLTVSKANP
+1776 TPGTPALTVTKANP

-1810 AFGPATSVTIKD
+1810 AFGPA
-1822 LVPAGIS
+1822 
-1829 ITGVP
+1829 
-1834 TGANVAS
+1834 
-1841 ATCTPNAF
+1841 
-1849 PFAGNGSAVLTCT
+1849 
-1862 VNFTTSV
+1862 
-1869 AAGGSTSF
+1869 
-1877 NLPAVPTAVG
+1877 
-1887 SSTNTASYDP
+1887 
-1897 SGGISPVNPTA
+1897 
-1908 GCTTDCAS
+1908 
-1916 TPTTPVTPGSPA
+1916 
-1928 LTVSKANPGS
+1928 
-1938 LALGTPFNYAF
+1938 
-1949 TVNNAAGAFGPATSV
+1949 
-1964 TIKDLVPAGI
+1964 
-1974 SITGVPTG
+1974 
-1982 ANVASATCAPNT
+1982 
-1994 FPFAGNGSAVLTC
+1994 
-2007 TVNFTTSV
+2007 
-2015 AAGASTSFNLPA
+2015 
-2027 VPTAV
+2027 
-2032 GSSTN
+2032 
-2037 TASYDPS
+2037 
-2044 GGISPVN
+2044 
-2051 PTAGCTTDCASTP
+2051 
-2064 VTPVTP
+2064 
-2070 GAPALT
+2070 
-2076 VTKANP
+2076 
-2082 GSLAVGTPF
+2082 
-2091 NYAFSVS
+2091 
-2098 NAASAFG
+2098 
-2105 PATSVTI
+2105 
-2112 KDLVPAGI
+2112 
-2120 SITGVPTGA
+2120 
-2129 NVASATCT
+2129 
-2137 PNTFPFAGNGSSVL
+2137 
-2151 TCTVSFTTPVAAGSN
+2151 
-2166 SSFNL
+2166 
-2171 PAVPTAVG
+2171 
-2179 SSTNTASYDPSG
+2179 
-2191 GISPVNPTAG
+2191 
-2201 CTTDCASTPTTP
+2201 
-2213 VTPGTPALTVTK
+2213 
-2225 ANPGSLAVG
+2225 
-2234 TPFNYAFTVA
+2234 
-2244 NAAGAFG
+2244 
-2251 PGTSVTIKDLVPA
+2251 TSVTIKDLVPA

-2450 FTTSVA
+2450 FTASVA

-2482 PSGGI
+2482 PSGGT

-2528 TPFNYAFTVANAAGA
+2528 TPFNYAFTVANAASA

-2588 SVLTCTVSFTTP
+2588 SVLTCTVNFTT
-2600 VAAGSN
+2600 S
-2606 SSFNLPAVPTAV
+2606 
-2618 GSSTNTASYDPSGG
+2618 
-2632 ISPVN
+2632 
-2637 PTAGCTTDC
+2637 
-2646 ASTPS
+2646 
-2651 TPVTP
+2651 
-2656 GTPALTVTKANPG
+2656 
-2669 SLAVGT
+2669 
-2675 AFNYAFTVAN
+2675 
-2685 AASAFGPATSV
+2685 
-2696 TIKDL
+2696 
-2701 VPAGISI
+2701 
-2708 TGVPSGANVASA
+2708 
-2720 TCTPNTFPFVGN
+2720 
-2732 GTAILSCTVSFTTP
+2732 
-2746 VAAGGNSSFNLPAVP
+2746 VAAGGS
-2761 TAVGSSTNTASYDPS
+2761 
-2776 GGISPVNPTAGCT
+2776 
-2789 TNCASTPSTP
+2789 
-2799 VTPGTPALTVTKANP
+2799 
-2814 GSLAVGTAFNYA
+2814 
-2826 FSVSNA
+2826 
-2832 ASAFGPA
+2832 
-2839 NSVTI
+2839 
-2844 RDLVPAGISITGV
+2844 
-2857 PTGANVAS
+2857 
-2865 ATCTPNTFP
+2865 
-2874 FAGNGS
+2874 
-2880 SVLTCTV
+2880 
-2887 NFTAAVAAGGNTSF
+2887 TSF

-2964 VGTPFNYAFSVSNA
+2964 VGTAFNYAFSVSNAASAFGPANSVTVKDLVPAGISITGVPTGANVASATCTPNTFPFVGNGTAILSCTVSFTTPVAAGSNSSFNLPAVPTAVGSSTNTASYDPSGGISPVNPTAGCTTDCASTPVTPVTPGAPALTVTKANPGSLAVGTPFNYAFSVSNA
-2978 AGAFGPATSVT
+2978 ASAFGPATSVT

-3032 VNFTAAVAAG
+3032 VSFTTPVAAG
-3042 GNTSFNL
+3042 SSTSFNL

-3131 TSVTIKDLV
+3131 NSVTIKDLV

-3165 PFAGNGSSVLTCTV
+3165 PFAGNG
-3179 NFTAAVAAGGNT
+3179 
-3191 SFNLPA
+3191 
-3197 VPTAVGSSTNTASY
+3197 
-3211 DPSGG
+3211 
-3216 ISPVNPT
+3216 
-3223 AGCTTNCASTP
+3223 
-3234 STPVTPGTP
+3234 
-3243 ALTVTK
+3243 
-3249 ANPGSLAVGTPFNY
+3249 
-3263 AFSVSNAASAF
+3263 
-3274 GPATSVTIKDLVPA
+3274 
-3288 GISITGVPTGAN
+3288 
-3300 VASATCTPNTFP
+3300 
-3312 FVGNGTAI
+3312 TAI

-3329 PVAAGGNTS
+3329 PVAAGGT
-3338 FNLPAVPTAVGSS
+3338 
-3351 TNTASYDPSG
+3351 
-3361 GISPVNPTAGC
+3361 
-3372 TTDCA
+3372 
-3377 STPST
+3377 
-3382 PVTPGTP
+3382 
-3389 ALTVTKANPGSL
+3389 
-3401 AVGTPF
+3401 
-3407 NYAFSVSNA
+3407 
-3416 ASAFGPATSVTI
+3416 
-3428 KDLVPAGI
+3428 
-3436 SITGVP
+3436 
-3442 TGANVASATCTPN
+3442 
-3455 TFPFAGNGS
+3455 
-3464 SVLTCTVNFT
+3464 
-3474 AAVAAGGNTS
+3474 TS

-3509 NPVNPTAGCT
+3509 N
-3519 TDCASTPS
+3519 
-3527 TPVTPGTPALT
+3527 
-3538 VTKANPG
+3538 
-3545 SLAVGTAFNYAF
+3545 
-3557 SVSNAASAFGPA
+3557 
-3569 TSVTIKDLVP
+3569 
-3579 AGISITG
+3579 
-3586 APTGANVASATC
+3586 
-3598 TPNTFPFVGNGTA
+3598 
-3611 ILSCTVS
+3611 
-3618 FTTPVAAGGNS
+3618 
-3629 SFNLPAVPTAVGSST
+3629 
-3644 NTASYDPAGGI
+3644 
-3655 SPVNPTAGCTVNCAS
+3655 PVNPTAGCTVNCAS

-3820 GNVHFVARGCTAS
+3820 GNVHFVARGCTPS
-3833 SSITVSVTWPGPV
+3833 SSITVSVSWPGPV

-3867 PPGAV
+3867 PAGAV

-3909 APDATP
+3909 APGARP

>member
-53 SLLLLSCAGIS
+53 TLLLLSCAGIS

-69 ATVVFTVTDNSDAP
+69 ATIVFTVTDNSDAP

-124 ADVSIVFAPTLST
+124 ADVSIVFAPTLTT

-158 DNQTVYVRCANTFVS
+158 DNQTVYVRCANTFSS
-173 GAQSGAVTGA
+173 GVQSGAVTGA
-183 TNACGQTQMIS
+183 TNACGQSQMIS

-236 DSAWETFYLGGK
+236 DSPWETFYLGGK

-264 FVVGSSAN
+264 FVVGSPAN
-272 NVIIDRVGLV
+272 NVTIDRVGLV

-310 FFANSTINSAIW
+310 FFTNSTINSAIW

-383 IKNSNIAL
+383 IKDSNIAL

-408 ISLANGIGLAVTGNT
+408 INLGNGIGLAVTGNT
-423 FSLPIAAYTGSSP
+423 FSLPIAAYTASSP
-436 THVSAPTVNT
+436 MHVSAPTVNT

-457 TDNNFTGGGDGVNI
+457 TDNNFTGGGDGLNI
-471 GGTGTAPGLIG
+471 SGTGTAPGLIG

-495 ITTRD
+495 ITTHD

-522 LTTGNGQTG
+522 LTTANGQTG

-570 SPTGAGVND
+570 SPTGAGAND
-579 AQVYLGSETMAGAS
+579 AQVYLGSGTMAGAS

-677 APPAGVTFNGSSAA
+677 APPAGVTFNGGSAA

-696 NSSGK
+696 DSSGK

-713 GAFTTPVTLSSSVAG
+713 GTFTTPVTLSSSVAG

-749 SPVAYSFTGLPASTS
+749 SPVAYSFTGLPASTT

-835 VLVGSGTFGFTINGS
+835 VLVGSGTFGFTINGA

-856 TVSYVA
+856 TVSYAA

-873 ATPTSIVA
+873 ATPASIVA

-917 GTPSVGAASCTAGIY
+917 GTPNVGAASCTAGIY

-1005 ATCANTVAFTLNS
+1005 ATCANTVAFTLNG
-1018 GTQGSPAVGAGS
+1018 GTQGSPAVGAGA

-1052 FTINGSAATATAV
+1052 FTINGSAATATAA
-1065 VNYTAGPPSNGANG
+1065 VNYTAGSPSNGANG

-1166 GTAVS
+1166 GEAVS

-1355 TNAAGTCQVTAKTTV
+1355 TNAAGTCQVTARTTV
-1370 AGSYTSG
+1370 AGSYASG
-1377 ASIASGALSGSGVSS
+1377 ASIAGGALSGSGISS

-1493 GAAAIGN
+1493 GATAIGN

-1557 TAGVKLNG
+1557 TPGVKLNG
-1565 GAAGAS
+1565 GADGAS

-1638 KANPGSLAVGSPFN
+1638 KANPGSL
-1652 YTFTVANAASALGP
+1652 T
-1666 ASSVTIKDLVPAGI
+1666 
-1680 RITGAPTGANVAS
+1680 
-1693 VDCSPKP
+1693 
-1700 NTFPFTGNGS
+1700 
-1710 TVLTCTV
+1710 
-1717 NFTTS
+1717 
-1722 VAAGGN
+1722 
-1728 TSFNLPAVPTA
+1728 
-1739 VGSSTNTASYD
+1739 
-1750 PSGGTSPVNPTAGC
+1750 
-1764 TTDCSSTPATPV
+1764 
-1776 NPGSPTLTVSKANP
+1776 
-1790 GSLAVGT
+1790 
-1797 AFNYAFTVANAAG
+1797 
-1810 AFGPATSVTIKD
+1810 
-1822 LVPAGIS
+1822 
-1829 ITGVP
+1829 
-1834 TGANVAS
+1834 
-1841 ATCTPNAF
+1841 
-1849 PFAGNGSAVLTCT
+1849 
-1862 VNFTTSV
+1862 
-1869 AAGGSTSF
+1869 
-1877 NLPAVPTAVG
+1877 
-1887 SSTNTASYDP
+1887 
-1897 SGGISPVNPTA
+1897 
-1908 GCTTDCAS
+1908 
-1916 TPTTPVTPGSPA
+1916 
-1928 LTVSKANPGS
+1928 
-1938 LALGTPFNYAF
+1938 
-1949 TVNNAAGAFGPATSV
+1949 
-1964 TIKDLVPAGI
+1964 
-1974 SITGVPTG
+1974 
-1982 ANVASATCAPNT
+1982 
-1994 FPFAGNGSAVLTC
+1994 
-2007 TVNFTTSV
+2007 
-2015 AAGASTSFNLPA
+2015 
-2027 VPTAV
+2027 
-2032 GSSTN
+2032 
-2037 TASYDPS
+2037 
-2044 GGISPVN
+2044 
-2051 PTAGCTTDCASTP
+2051 
-2064 VTPVTP
+2064 
-2070 GAPALT
+2070 
-2076 VTKANP
+2076 
-2082 GSLAVGTPF
+2082 VGTPF

-2105 PATSVTI
+2105 S
-2112 KDLVPAGI
+2112 
-2120 SITGVPTGA
+2120 
-2129 NVASATCT
+2129 
-2137 PNTFPFAGNGSSVL
+2137 
-2151 TCTVSFTTPVAAGSN
+2151 
-2166 SSFNL
+2166 
-2171 PAVPTAVG
+2171 
-2179 SSTNTASYDPSG
+2179 
-2191 GISPVNPTAG
+2191 
-2201 CTTDCASTPTTP
+2201 
-2213 VTPGTPALTVTK
+2213 
-2225 ANPGSLAVG
+2225 
-2234 TPFNYAFTVA
+2234 
-2244 NAAGAFG
+2244 
-2251 PGTSVTIKDLVPA
+2251 
-2264 GISITGVPTGAN
+2264 
-2276 VASATCTPN
+2276 
-2285 TFPFVGNG
+2285 
-2293 TAILSCTVSF
+2293 
-2303 TTPVAAG
+2303 
-2310 SNSSFNL
+2310 
-2317 PAVPTAVG
+2317 
-2325 SSTNTASYDP
+2325 
-2335 SGGISPVNPTAGC
+2335 
-2348 TTDCASTPVTPVTPG
+2348 
-2363 TPALTVSKANPGSL
+2363 
-2377 AVGSPFNYTFTV
+2377 
-2389 ANAAGAF
+2389 
-2396 GPANSVTIKDLVP
+2396 
-2409 AGIRITGAPTGA
+2409 
-2421 NVASVDCSPKPNTFP
+2421 
-2436 FTGNGSTVLTCTVN
+2436 
-2450 FTTSVA
+2450 
-2456 AGGNT
+2456 
-2461 SFNLP
+2461 
-2466 AVPTAVGSST
+2466 
-2476 NTASYD
+2476 
-2482 PSGGI
+2482 
-2487 SPVNPTAG
+2487 
-2495 CTTDCASTP
+2495 
-2504 STPVTPGTPALTV
+2504 
-2517 TKANPGSLAVG
+2517 
-2528 TPFNYAFTVANAAGA
+2528 
-2543 FGPATSVTIKDLVPA
+2543 
-2558 GISITGVP
+2558 
-2566 TGANVS
+2566 
-2572 SATCTPNTFPF
+2572 
-2583 AGNGS
+2583 
-2588 SVLTCTVSFTTP
+2588 
-2600 VAAGSN
+2600 
-2606 SSFNLPAVPTAV
+2606 
-2618 GSSTNTASYDPSGG
+2618 
-2632 ISPVN
+2632 
-2637 PTAGCTTDC
+2637 
-2646 ASTPS
+2646 
-2651 TPVTP
+2651 
-2656 GTPALTVTKANPG
+2656 
-2669 SLAVGT
+2669 
-2675 AFNYAFTVAN
+2675 
-2685 AASAFGPATSV
+2685 
-2696 TIKDL
+2696 
-2701 VPAGISI
+2701 
-2708 TGVPSGANVASA
+2708 
-2720 TCTPNTFPFVGN
+2720 
-2732 GTAILSCTVSFTTP
+2732 
-2746 VAAGGNSSFNLPAVP
+2746 
-2761 TAVGSSTNTASYDPS
+2761 
-2776 GGISPVNPTAGCT
+2776 
-2789 TNCASTPSTP
+2789 
-2799 VTPGTPALTVTKANP
+2799 
-2814 GSLAVGTAFNYA
+2814 
-2826 FSVSNA
+2826 
-2832 ASAFGPA
+2832 
-2839 NSVTI
+2839 
-2844 RDLVPAGISITGV
+2844 
-2857 PTGANVAS
+2857 
-2865 ATCTPNTFP
+2865 
-2874 FAGNGS
+2874 
-2880 SVLTCTV
+2880 
-2887 NFTAAVAAGGNTSF
+2887 
-2901 NLPAVPTAVGSST
+2901 
-2914 NTASYDPSG
+2914 
-2923 GISPVNPTAGCTTDC
+2923 
-2938 ASTPVTPV
+2938 
-2946 TPGTPALTVTKA
+2946 
-2958 NPGSLA
+2958 
-2964 VGTPFNYAFSVSNA
+2964 
-2978 AGAFGPATSVT
+2978 
-2989 IKDLVPAG
+2989 
-2997 ISITGVPTGANVASA
+2997 
-3012 TCTPN
+3012 
-3017 TFPFAG
+3017 
-3023 NGSSVLTCT
+3023 
-3032 VNFTAAVAAG
+3032 
-3042 GNTSFNL
+3042 
-3049 PAVPT
+3049 
-3054 AVGSSTN
+3054 
-3061 TASYDPSGG
+3061 
-3070 ISPVN
+3070 
-3075 PTAGCTTDCASTPV
+3075 
-3089 TPVTPGTPALTV
+3089 
-3101 TKANPGSLAVGTPF
+3101 
-3115 NYAFSVSNA
+3115 
-3124 ASAFGPA
+3124 
-3131 TSVTIKDLV
+3131 
-3140 PAGISITGVP
+3140 
-3150 TGANVASATCTPNTF
+3150 
-3165 PFAGNGSSVLTCTV
+3165 
-3179 NFTAAVAAGGNT
+3179 
-3191 SFNLPA
+3191 
-3197 VPTAVGSSTNTASY
+3197 
-3211 DPSGG
+3211 
-3216 ISPVNPT
+3216 
-3223 AGCTTNCASTP
+3223 
-3234 STPVTPGTP
+3234 
-3243 ALTVTK
+3243 
-3249 ANPGSLAVGTPFNY
+3249 
-3263 AFSVSNAASAF
+3263 
-3274 GPATSVTIKDLVPA
+3274 
-3288 GISITGVPTGAN
+3288 
-3300 VASATCTPNTFP
+3300 
-3312 FVGNGTAI
+3312 
-3320 LSCTVSFTT
+3320 
-3329 PVAAGGNTS
+3329 
-3338 FNLPAVPTAVGSS
+3338 
-3351 TNTASYDPSG
+3351 
-3361 GISPVNPTAGC
+3361 
-3372 TTDCA
+3372 
-3377 STPST
+3377 
-3382 PVTPGTP
+3382 
-3389 ALTVTKANPGSL
+3389 
-3401 AVGTPF
+3401 
-3407 NYAFSVSNA
+3407 
-3416 ASAFGPATSVTI
+3416 ATSVTI

-3519 TDCASTPS
+3519 TNCASTPS

-3545 SLAVGTAFNYAF
+3545 SLAVGTPFNYAF
-3557 SVSNAASAFGPA
+3557 TVANAAGAFGPA

-3586 APTGANVASATC
+3586 VPTGANVSSATC
-3598 TPNTFPFVGNGTA
+3598 TPNTFPFAGNGSSVLT
-3611 ILSCTVS
+3611 CTVN
-3618 FTTPVAAGGNS
+3618 FTAAVAAGGNT

-3644 NTASYDPAGGI
+3644 NTASYDPSGGINPVNPTAGCTTNCASTPSTPVTPGTPALTVTKANPGSLAVGTPFNYAFSVSNAASAFGPANSVTIKDLVPAGISITGVPTGANVASATCTPNTFPFAGNGTAILSCTVSFTTPVAAGGTTSFNLPAVPTAVGSSTNTASYDPSGGI
-3655 SPVNPTAGCTVNCAS
+3655 NPVNPTAGCTVNCAS

-3820 GNVHFVARGCTAS
+3820 GNVHFVARGCTPS
-3833 SSITVSVTWPGPV
+3833 SSITVSVSWPGPV

-3867 PPGAV
+3867 PAGAV

-3909 APDATP
+3909 APGARP

>member
-11 IAIGKIIF
+11 IAIGENIF
-19 LSYLLEKTGNIMHA
+19 LSDFLEKMGNIMRV
-33 LNRLPGSAFFRKW
+33 LDRLPGSVFLRKW
-46 RAAKCLF
+46 RAARYLF

-69 ATVVFTVTDNSDAP
+69 ATIVFTVTDNSDAP

-124 ADVSIVFAPTLST
+124 ADVSIVFAPTLTT

-151 GNLHPYV
+151 GNLYPYV
-158 DNQTVYVRCANTFVS
+158 DNQTVYVRCANTFIS

-236 DSAWETFYLGGK
+236 DSPWETFYLGGK

-264 FVVGSSAN
+264 FVVGSPAN
-272 NVIIDRVGLV
+272 NVTIDRVGLV
-282 NVAPTPA
+282 NVSPTPA

-310 FFANSTINSAIW
+310 FFTNSTINSAIW
-322 NGNYG
+322 NGNFG
-327 NNKGSAISVA
+327 NNRGSAISVA
-337 ASNGAGTVSNIVVDN
+337 ASNGTGTVSNIVVDN

-398 PRAVVSVDGT
+398 PRAVVTVDGT

-457 TDNNFTGGGDGVNI
+457 SDNNFTGGGDGVNI

-531 WTPTLGVGASDTA
+531 WTPTLGAGASDTA

-579 AQVYLGSETMAGAS
+579 AQVYLGSGTMAGAS

-677 APPAGVTFNGSSAA
+677 APPAGVTFNGGSAA

-696 NSSGK
+696 NSSGN

-713 GAFTTPVTLSSSVAG
+713 GTFTTPVTLSSSVAG

-956 VATASVSYTAG
+956 VATA
-967 PPSTSAST
+967 
-975 IVASPTSI
+975 
-983 IANGTATSTLTAQL
+983 
-997 KDASGNSI
+997 
-1005 ATCANTVAFTLNS
+1005 
-1018 GTQGSPAVGAGS
+1018 
-1030 CSAGVYTATVTA
+1030 
-1042 PTAVGSGTFG
+1042 
-1052 FTINGSAATATAV
+1052 V
-1065 VNYTAGPPSNGANG
+1065 VNYTAGSPSNGANG

-1226 VAHTIGFVHTGAGT
+1226 VAHTIGFVHTGAGM

-1297 AADPARSGV
+1297 AADPAKSGV

-1325 FVGDVNGNPVA
+1325 FVGDVNGNPVV

-1355 TNAAGTCQVTAKTTV
+1355 TNAAGTCQVTARTTV

-1557 TAGVKLNG
+1557 TPGVKLNG
-1565 GAAGAS
+1565 GADGAS

-1652 YTFTVANAASALGP
+1652 YTFTVANAASAFGS

-1797 AFNYAFTVANAAG
+1797 AFNYAFTVANAAS
-1810 AFGPATSVTIKD
+1810 AFGPANSVTIKD

-1897 SGGISPVNPTA
+1897 SGGIN
-1908 GCTTDCAS
+1908 
-1916 TPTTPVTPGSPA
+1916 
-1928 LTVSKANPGS
+1928 
-1938 LALGTPFNYAF
+1938 
-1949 TVNNAAGAFGPATSV
+1949 
-1964 TIKDLVPAGI
+1964 
-1974 SITGVPTG
+1974 
-1982 ANVASATCAPNT
+1982 
-1994 FPFAGNGSAVLTC
+1994 
-2007 TVNFTTSV
+2007 
-2015 AAGASTSFNLPA
+2015 
-2027 VPTAV
+2027 
-2032 GSSTN
+2032 
-2037 TASYDPS
+2037 
-2044 GGISPVN
+2044 
-2051 PTAGCTTDCASTP
+2051 
-2064 VTPVTP
+2064 
-2070 GAPALT
+2070 
-2076 VTKANP
+2076 
-2082 GSLAVGTPF
+2082 
-2091 NYAFSVS
+2091 
-2098 NAASAFG
+2098 
-2105 PATSVTI
+2105 
-2112 KDLVPAGI
+2112 
-2120 SITGVPTGA
+2120 
-2129 NVASATCT
+2129 
-2137 PNTFPFAGNGSSVL
+2137 
-2151 TCTVSFTTPVAAGSN
+2151 
-2166 SSFNL
+2166 
-2171 PAVPTAVG
+2171 
-2179 SSTNTASYDPSG
+2179 
-2191 GISPVNPTAG
+2191 
-2201 CTTDCASTPTTP
+2201 
-2213 VTPGTPALTVTK
+2213 
-2225 ANPGSLAVG
+2225 
-2234 TPFNYAFTVA
+2234 
-2244 NAAGAFG
+2244 
-2251 PGTSVTIKDLVPA
+2251 
-2264 GISITGVPTGAN
+2264 
-2276 VASATCTPN
+2276 
-2285 TFPFVGNG
+2285 
-2293 TAILSCTVSF
+2293 
-2303 TTPVAAG
+2303 
-2310 SNSSFNL
+2310 
-2317 PAVPTAVG
+2317 
-2325 SSTNTASYDP
+2325 
-2335 SGGISPVNPTAGC
+2335 
-2348 TTDCASTPVTPVTPG
+2348 
-2363 TPALTVSKANPGSL
+2363 
-2377 AVGSPFNYTFTV
+2377 
-2389 ANAAGAF
+2389 
-2396 GPANSVTIKDLVP
+2396 
-2409 AGIRITGAPTGA
+2409 
-2421 NVASVDCSPKPNTFP
+2421 
-2436 FTGNGSTVLTCTVN
+2436 
-2450 FTTSVA
+2450 
-2456 AGGNT
+2456 
-2461 SFNLP
+2461 
-2466 AVPTAVGSST
+2466 
-2476 NTASYD
+2476 
-2482 PSGGI
+2482 
-2487 SPVNPTAG
+2487 
-2495 CTTDCASTP
+2495 
-2504 STPVTPGTPALTV
+2504 
-2517 TKANPGSLAVG
+2517 
-2528 TPFNYAFTVANAAGA
+2528 
-2543 FGPATSVTIKDLVPA
+2543 
-2558 GISITGVP
+2558 
-2566 TGANVS
+2566 
-2572 SATCTPNTFPF
+2572 
-2583 AGNGS
+2583 
-2588 SVLTCTVSFTTP
+2588 
-2600 VAAGSN
+2600 
-2606 SSFNLPAVPTAV
+2606 
-2618 GSSTNTASYDPSGG
+2618 
-2632 ISPVN
+2632 
-2637 PTAGCTTDC
+2637 
-2646 ASTPS
+2646 
-2651 TPVTP
+2651 
-2656 GTPALTVTKANPG
+2656 
-2669 SLAVGT
+2669 
-2675 AFNYAFTVAN
+2675 
-2685 AASAFGPATSV
+2685 
-2696 TIKDL
+2696 
-2701 VPAGISI
+2701 
-2708 TGVPSGANVASA
+2708 
-2720 TCTPNTFPFVGN
+2720 
-2732 GTAILSCTVSFTTP
+2732 
-2746 VAAGGNSSFNLPAVP
+2746 
-2761 TAVGSSTNTASYDPS
+2761 
-2776 GGISPVNPTAGCT
+2776 
-2789 TNCASTPSTP
+2789 
-2799 VTPGTPALTVTKANP
+2799 
-2814 GSLAVGTAFNYA
+2814 
-2826 FSVSNA
+2826 
-2832 ASAFGPA
+2832 
-2839 NSVTI
+2839 
-2844 RDLVPAGISITGV
+2844 
-2857 PTGANVAS
+2857 
-2865 ATCTPNTFP
+2865 
-2874 FAGNGS
+2874 
-2880 SVLTCTV
+2880 
-2887 NFTAAVAAGGNTSF
+2887 
-2901 NLPAVPTAVGSST
+2901 
-2914 NTASYDPSG
+2914 
-2923 GISPVNPTAGCTTDC
+2923 
-2938 ASTPVTPV
+2938 
-2946 TPGTPALTVTKA
+2946 
-2958 NPGSLA
+2958 
-2964 VGTPFNYAFSVSNA
+2964 
-2978 AGAFGPATSVT
+2978 
-2989 IKDLVPAG
+2989 
-2997 ISITGVPTGANVASA
+2997 
-3012 TCTPN
+3012 
-3017 TFPFAG
+3017 
-3023 NGSSVLTCT
+3023 
-3032 VNFTAAVAAG
+3032 
-3042 GNTSFNL
+3042 
-3049 PAVPT
+3049 
-3054 AVGSSTN
+3054 
-3061 TASYDPSGG
+3061 
-3070 ISPVN
+3070 
-3075 PTAGCTTDCASTPV
+3075 
-3089 TPVTPGTPALTV
+3089 
-3101 TKANPGSLAVGTPF
+3101 
-3115 NYAFSVSNA
+3115 
-3124 ASAFGPA
+3124 
-3131 TSVTIKDLV
+3131 
-3140 PAGISITGVP
+3140 
-3150 TGANVASATCTPNTF
+3150 
-3165 PFAGNGSSVLTCTV
+3165 
-3179 NFTAAVAAGGNT
+3179 
-3191 SFNLPA
+3191 
-3197 VPTAVGSSTNTASY
+3197 
-3211 DPSGG
+3211 
-3216 ISPVNPT
+3216 
-3223 AGCTTNCASTP
+3223 
-3234 STPVTPGTP
+3234 
-3243 ALTVTK
+3243 
-3249 ANPGSLAVGTPFNY
+3249 
-3263 AFSVSNAASAF
+3263 
-3274 GPATSVTIKDLVPA
+3274 
-3288 GISITGVPTGAN
+3288 
-3300 VASATCTPNTFP
+3300 
-3312 FVGNGTAI
+3312 
-3320 LSCTVSFTT
+3320 
-3329 PVAAGGNTS
+3329 
-3338 FNLPAVPTAVGSS
+3338 
-3351 TNTASYDPSG
+3351 
-3361 GISPVNPTAGC
+3361 PVNPTAGC

-3509 NPVNPTAGCT
+3509 SPVNPTAGCTTDCASTPSTPVTPGTPALTVTKANPGSLAVGTPFNYAFTVANAAGAFGPATSVTIKDLVPAGISITGVPTGANVASATCTPNTFPFAGNGSSVLTCTVSFTTPVAAGSNSSFNLPAVPTAVGSSTNTASYDPSGGISPVNPTAGCTTDCASTPVTPVTPGTPALTVTKANPGSLAVGTPFNYAFAVANAAGAFGPATSVTIKDLVPAGISITGVPTGANVASATCTPNTFPFAGNGSSVLTCTVNFTASVAAGGNTSFNLSAVPTAVGSSTNTASYDPSGGINPVNPTAGCT

-3527 TPVTPGTPALT
+3527 TPVTPGTPALTVTKANPGSLAVGSPFNYTFTVANAASAFGPASSVTIKDLVPAGIRITGAPTGANVSSVDCSPKPNTFPFTGNGSTVLTCTVNFTTSVAAGGNTSFNLPAVPTAVGSSTNTASYDPSGGISPVNPTAGCTTNCASTPSTPVTPGTPVLTVTKANPGSLAVGTPFNYAFSVSNAASAFGPANSVTIKDLVPAGISITGVPTGANVASATCTPSTFPFAGNGSSVLTCTVNFTASVAAGGNTSFNLPAVPTAVGSSTNTASYDPSGGISPVNPTAGCTTNCASTPVTPVTPGTPALTVTKANPGSLAVGTPFNYAFSVSNAAGAFGPATSVTIKDLVPAGINITGVPTGANVASATCTPNTFPFAGNGSSVLTCTVNFTAAVAAGGNSSFNLPAVPTAVGSSTNTASYDPSGGISPVNPTAGCTTDCASTPVTPVTPGTPALT

-3586 APTGANVASATC
+3586 VPTGANVASATCTPNTFPFAGNGSSVLTCTVNFTAAVAAGGNTSFNLPAVPTAVGSSTNTASYDPSGGISPVNPTAGCTTDCASTPVTPVTPGTPALTVTKANPGSLAVGTAFNYAFSVSNAAGAFGPANSVTIKDLVPAGISITGVPTGANVASATCTPNTFPFAGNGSSVLTCTVSFTTPVAAGGNSSFNLPAVPTAVGSSTNTASYDPSGGISPVNPTAGCTTDCASTPVTPVTPGTPALTVTKANPGSLAVGTAFNYAFSVSNAAGAFGPANSVTIKDLVPAGISITGVPTGANVASATC

-3618 FTTPVAAGGNS
+3618 FTTPVAAGGNT
-3629 SFNLPAVPTAVGSST
+3629 SFNLPAVPTTVGSST
-3644 NTASYDPAGGI
+3644 NTASYDPSGGISPVNPTAGCTTDCASTPSTPVTPGTPALTVTKANPGSLAVGTPFNYAFSVSNAAGAFGPATSVTIKDLVPAGISITGVPTGANVASATCTPNTFPFVGNGTAILSCTVSFTTPVAAGGNTSFNLPAVPTTVGSSTNTASYDPSGGI

-3909 APDATP
+3909 APGARP

>member
-1 MQMRWVQLMA
+1 MQMRWVQLMV
-11 IAIGKIIF
+11 IAIGKILF

-69 ATVVFTVTDNSDAP
+69 ATIVFTVTDNSDAP

-124 ADVSIVFAPTLST
+124 ADVSIVFAPTLTT

-158 DNQTVYVRCANTFVS
+158 DNQTVYVRCANTFIS

-183 TNACGQTQMIS
+183 TNACGQSQMIS

-236 DSAWETFYLGGK
+236 DSPWETFYLGGK

-264 FVVGSSAN
+264 FVVGSPAN
-272 NVIIDRVGLV
+272 NVTIDRVGLV

-310 FFANSTINSAIW
+310 FFTNSTINSAIW

-383 IKNSNIAL
+383 IKDSNIAL

-408 ISLANGIGLAVTGNT
+408 INLGNGIGLAVTGNT
-423 FSLPIAAYTGSSP
+423 FSLPIAAYTASSP
-436 THVSAPTVNT
+436 MHVSAPTVNT

-457 TDNNFTGGGDGVNI
+457 TDNNFTGGGDGLNI
-471 GGTGTAPGLIG
+471 SGTGTAPGLIG

-495 ITTRD
+495 ITTHD

-522 LTTGNGQTG
+522 LTTANGQTG

-570 SPTGAGVND
+570 SPTGAGAND
-579 AQVYLGSETMAGAS
+579 AQVYLGSGTMAGAS

-696 NSSGK
+696 DSSGK

-713 GAFTTPVTLSSSVAG
+713 GTFTTPVTLSSSVAG

-835 VLVGSGTFGFTINGS
+835 VLVGSGTFGFTINGA

-856 TVSYVA
+856 TVSYAA

-873 ATPTSIVA
+873 ATPASIVA

-917 GTPSVGAASCTAGIY
+917 GTPNVGAASCTAGIY

-1018 GTQGSPAVGAGS
+1018 GTQGSPAVGAGA
-1030 CSAGVYTATVTA
+1030 CSAGVYTATITA

-1052 FTINGSAATATAV
+1052 FTINGSAATATAA

-1100 VTLRD
+1100 VALRD

-1166 GTAVS
+1166 GEAVS

-1355 TNAAGTCQVTAKTTV
+1355 TNAAGTCQVTARTTV

-1377 ASIASGALSGSGVSS
+1377 ASIAGGALSGSGVSS

-1493 GAAAIGN
+1493 GAVAIGN

-1557 TAGVKLNG
+1557 TPGVKLNG
-1565 GAAGAS
+1565 GADGAS
-1571 ATCTTGTSGA
+1571 ATCTTGTSGT

-1638 KANPGSLAVGSPFN
+1638 KANPGSLAVGTPFN
-1652 YTFTVANAASALGP
+1652 YTFTVANAASAFGS

-1764 TTDCSSTPATPV
+1764 TTDCASTPATPV

-1834 TGANVAS
+1834 TGANVSS
-1841 ATCTPNAF
+1841 ATCTPNTF

-1938 LALGTPFNYAF
+1938 LAVGTPFNYAF
-1949 TVNNAAGAFGPATSV
+1949 SVANAAGAFGPATSV

-2015 AAGASTSFNLPA
+2015 AAGGSTSFNLPA

-2137 PNTFPFAGNGSSVL
+2137 PNNFPFAGNGSSVL

-2171 PAVPTAVG
+2171 PAVPTAV
-2179 SSTNTASYDPSG
+2179 S
-2191 GISPVNPTAG
+2191 
-2201 CTTDCASTPTTP
+2201 
-2213 VTPGTPALTVTK
+2213 
-2225 ANPGSLAVG
+2225 
-2234 TPFNYAFTVA
+2234 
-2244 NAAGAFG
+2244 
-2251 PGTSVTIKDLVPA
+2251 
-2264 GISITGVPTGAN
+2264 
-2276 VASATCTPN
+2276 
-2285 TFPFVGNG
+2285 
-2293 TAILSCTVSF
+2293 
-2303 TTPVAAG
+2303 
-2310 SNSSFNL
+2310 
-2317 PAVPTAVG
+2317 
-2325 SSTNTASYDP
+2325 
-2335 SGGISPVNPTAGC
+2335 
-2348 TTDCASTPVTPVTPG
+2348 
-2363 TPALTVSKANPGSL
+2363 
-2377 AVGSPFNYTFTV
+2377 
-2389 ANAAGAF
+2389 
-2396 GPANSVTIKDLVP
+2396 
-2409 AGIRITGAPTGA
+2409 
-2421 NVASVDCSPKPNTFP
+2421 
-2436 FTGNGSTVLTCTVN
+2436 
-2450 FTTSVA
+2450 
-2456 AGGNT
+2456 
-2461 SFNLP
+2461 
-2466 AVPTAVGSST
+2466 
-2476 NTASYD
+2476 
-2482 PSGGI
+2482 
-2487 SPVNPTAG
+2487 
-2495 CTTDCASTP
+2495 
-2504 STPVTPGTPALTV
+2504 
-2517 TKANPGSLAVG
+2517 
-2528 TPFNYAFTVANAAGA
+2528 
-2543 FGPATSVTIKDLVPA
+2543 
-2558 GISITGVP
+2558 
-2566 TGANVS
+2566 
-2572 SATCTPNTFPF
+2572 
-2583 AGNGS
+2583 
-2588 SVLTCTVSFTTP
+2588 
-2600 VAAGSN
+2600 
-2606 SSFNLPAVPTAV
+2606 
-2618 GSSTNTASYDPSGG
+2618 
-2632 ISPVN
+2632 
-2637 PTAGCTTDC
+2637 
-2646 ASTPS
+2646 
-2651 TPVTP
+2651 
-2656 GTPALTVTKANPG
+2656 
-2669 SLAVGT
+2669 
-2675 AFNYAFTVAN
+2675 
-2685 AASAFGPATSV
+2685 
-2696 TIKDL
+2696 
-2701 VPAGISI
+2701 
-2708 TGVPSGANVASA
+2708 
-2720 TCTPNTFPFVGN
+2720 
-2732 GTAILSCTVSFTTP
+2732 
-2746 VAAGGNSSFNLPAVP
+2746 
-2761 TAVGSSTNTASYDPS
+2761 
-2776 GGISPVNPTAGCT
+2776 
-2789 TNCASTPSTP
+2789 
-2799 VTPGTPALTVTKANP
+2799 
-2814 GSLAVGTAFNYA
+2814 
-2826 FSVSNA
+2826 
-2832 ASAFGPA
+2832 
-2839 NSVTI
+2839 
-2844 RDLVPAGISITGV
+2844 
-2857 PTGANVAS
+2857 
-2865 ATCTPNTFP
+2865 
-2874 FAGNGS
+2874 
-2880 SVLTCTV
+2880 
-2887 NFTAAVAAGGNTSF
+2887 
-2901 NLPAVPTAVGSST
+2901 SST

-2978 AGAFGPATSVT
+2978 ASAFGPATSVT

-3017 TFPFAG
+3017 TFPFVG
-3023 NGSSVLTCT
+3023 NSTAILSCT
-3032 VNFTAAVAAG
+3032 VSFTTPVAAG
-3042 GNTSFNL
+3042 SNSGFNL

-3165 PFAGNGSSVLTCTV
+3165 PF
-3179 NFTAAVAAGGNT
+3179 
-3191 SFNLPA
+3191 
-3197 VPTAVGSSTNTASY
+3197 
-3211 DPSGG
+3211 
-3216 ISPVNPT
+3216 
-3223 AGCTTNCASTP
+3223 
-3234 STPVTPGTP
+3234 
-3243 ALTVTK
+3243 
-3249 ANPGSLAVGTPFNY
+3249 
-3263 AFSVSNAASAF
+3263 
-3274 GPATSVTIKDLVPA
+3274 
-3288 GISITGVPTGAN
+3288 
-3300 VASATCTPNTFP
+3300 
-3312 FVGNGTAI
+3312 VGNGTAI
-3320 LSCTVSFTT
+3320 LSCTVNFTAA
-3329 PVAAGGNTS
+3329 VAAGGNTS

-3382 PVTPGTP
+3382 PVSPGTPALTVTKANPGSLAVGTAFNYAFTVVNAASAFGPASSVTIKDLVPAGISITGVPSGANVASATCTPNTFPFAGNGSSVLTCTVNFTASVAAGGSTSFNLPAVPTAVGSSTNTASYDPSGGISPVNPTAGCTTDCASTPVTPVTPGTP

-3407 NYAFSVSNA
+3407 NYAFSVANA
-3416 ASAFGPATSVTI
+3416 AGAFGPANSVTI

-3474 AAVAAGGNTS
+3474 ASVAAGGSTS

-3509 NPVNPTAGCT
+3509 SPVNPTAGCTTDCASTPVTPVTPGTPALTVTKANPGSLAVGTAFNYAFTVANAAGAFGPANSVTIKDLVPAGISITGVPTGANVASATCTPNAFPFAGNGSSVLTCTVSFTTPVAAGSSTSFNLPAVPTAVGSSTNTASYDPSGGISPVNPTAGCT

-3586 APTGANVASATC
+3586 VPSGANVASATCTPNTFPFAGNGSSVLTCTVNFTAAVAAGGNTSFNLPAVPTAVGSSTNTASYDPSGGISPVNPTAGCTTDCASTPVTPVTPGTPALTVTKANPGSLAVGSAFNYAFTVANAAGAFGPANSVTIKDLVPAGISITGVPTGANVASATC

-3611 ILSCTVS
+3611 ILSCTVN
-3618 FTTPVAAGGNS
+3618 FTAAVAAGGNT

-3644 NTASYDPAGGI
+3644 NTASYDPSGGI

-3820 GNVHFVARGCTAS
+3820 GNVHFVARGCTPS

-3853 FGPASAGAA
+3853 FGPASTGAA

-3867 PPGAV
+3867 PAGAV

-3909 APDATP
+3909 AQDATP

>member
-1 MQMRWVQLMA
+1 MRWVQLMA

-33 LNRLPGSAFFRKW
+33 LNRLPVLAFFRKW
-46 RAAKCLF
+46 RAAKCLL

-69 ATVVFTVTDNSDAP
+69 ATIVFTVTDNSDAP

-124 ADVSIVFAPTLST
+124 ADVSIVFAPTLTT

-151 GNLHPYV
+151 GNLFPYV

-194 GGDTGTTTGAGGAW
+194 GGDSGTTTGGGGAW
-208 YWLKGTVPAGTGSL
+208 YWIKGTVPAGTGSL

-254 SPNMTCGEAV
+254 SPNMTCGEAL
-264 FVVGSSAN
+264 FVVGSQAN

-337 ASNGAGTVSNIVVDN
+337 ATNGTGTVSNIVVDN

-398 PRAVVSVDGT
+398 PRAVVSVDGA
-408 ISLANGIGLAVTGNT
+408 ISLANGIGLAVKGNN
-423 FSLPIAAYTGSSP
+423 FSLPIAAYTASSP

-457 TDNNFTGGGDGVNI
+457 SDNNFTGGGDGVNI

-495 ITTRD
+495 ITAHD
-500 FFKISQN
+500 FFKLSQN

-522 LTTGNGQTG
+522 LTAGNGQTG

-579 AQVYLGSETMAGAS
+579 AQVYLGSGTMAGAS

-713 GAFTTPVTLSSSVAG
+713 GTFTTPVTLSSSVAG

-749 SPVAYSFTGLPASTS
+749 SPVAYSFTALPASTS

-835 VLVGSGTFGFTINGS
+835 VLVGSGTFGFTINGA

-856 TVSYVA
+856 TVSYAA
-862 ATPSTSASTIV
+862 ATPSTSASTIA
-873 ATPTSIVA
+873 ATPASIVA

-886 SVLRVQLVDA
+886 SLLRVQLVDA

-906 TVAFTLNGGTQ
+906 TVAFTLKGGTQ
-917 GTPSVGAASCTAGIY
+917 GTPNVGAASCTAGIY
-932 TGTVTSPTAVGSGIF
+932 TGTVTSPTGVGSGIF

-1005 ATCANTVAFTLNS
+1005 ATCANTVAFTLNG

-1065 VNYTAGPPSNGANG
+1065 VNYTAGSPSNGANG

-1120 FTKTGVGT
+1120 FTKTGAGT

-1171 NGSPVSVNFI
+1171 NGSPISVNFI

-1240 PSATSCTI
+1240 PSTTSCTI

-1306 RTVSSPAT
+1306 RTVTSPVT

-1411 PANSTMSVDVNNQA
+1411 PANSTMSVDANNQA

-1447 VAVNFSVTPA
+1447 VVVNFSVTPA

-1493 GAAAIGN
+1493 GATAIGN

-1587 ITATSTA
+1587 ITAASTA

-1638 KANPGSLAVGSPFN
+1638 KANPGSLAVG
-1652 YTFTVANAASALGP
+1652 
-1666 ASSVTIKDLVPAGI
+1666 
-1680 RITGAPTGANVAS
+1680 
-1693 VDCSPKP
+1693 
-1700 NTFPFTGNGS
+1700 
-1710 TVLTCTV
+1710 
-1717 NFTTS
+1717 
-1722 VAAGGN
+1722 
-1728 TSFNLPAVPTA
+1728 
-1739 VGSSTNTASYD
+1739 
-1750 PSGGTSPVNPTAGC
+1750 
-1764 TTDCSSTPATPV
+1764 
-1776 NPGSPTLTVSKANP
+1776 
-1790 GSLAVGT
+1790 
-1797 AFNYAFTVANAAG
+1797 
-1810 AFGPATSVTIKD
+1810 
-1822 LVPAGIS
+1822 
-1829 ITGVP
+1829 
-1834 TGANVAS
+1834 
-1841 ATCTPNAF
+1841 
-1849 PFAGNGSAVLTCT
+1849 
-1862 VNFTTSV
+1862 
-1869 AAGGSTSF
+1869 
-1877 NLPAVPTAVG
+1877 
-1887 SSTNTASYDP
+1887 
-1897 SGGISPVNPTA
+1897 
-1908 GCTTDCAS
+1908 
-1916 TPTTPVTPGSPA
+1916 
-1928 LTVSKANPGS
+1928 
-1938 LALGTPFNYAF
+1938 
-1949 TVNNAAGAFGPATSV
+1949 
-1964 TIKDLVPAGI
+1964 
-1974 SITGVPTG
+1974 
-1982 ANVASATCAPNT
+1982 
-1994 FPFAGNGSAVLTC
+1994 
-2007 TVNFTTSV
+2007 
-2015 AAGASTSFNLPA
+2015 
-2027 VPTAV
+2027 
-2032 GSSTN
+2032 
-2037 TASYDPS
+2037 
-2044 GGISPVN
+2044 
-2051 PTAGCTTDCASTP
+2051 
-2064 VTPVTP
+2064 
-2070 GAPALT
+2070 
-2076 VTKANP
+2076 
-2082 GSLAVGTPF
+2082 TPF

-2129 NVASATCT
+2129 NVS
-2137 PNTFPFAGNGSSVL
+2137 
-2151 TCTVSFTTPVAAGSN
+2151 
-2166 SSFNL
+2166 
-2171 PAVPTAVG
+2171 
-2179 SSTNTASYDPSG
+2179 
-2191 GISPVNPTAG
+2191 
-2201 CTTDCASTPTTP
+2201 
-2213 VTPGTPALTVTK
+2213 
-2225 ANPGSLAVG
+2225 
-2234 TPFNYAFTVA
+2234 
-2244 NAAGAFG
+2244 
-2251 PGTSVTIKDLVPA
+2251 
-2264 GISITGVPTGAN
+2264 
-2276 VASATCTPN
+2276 SATCTPN

-2293 TAILSCTVSF
+2293 TAILS
-2303 TTPVAAG
+2303 
-2310 SNSSFNL
+2310 
-2317 PAVPTAVG
+2317 
-2325 SSTNTASYDP
+2325 
-2335 SGGISPVNPTAGC
+2335 
-2348 TTDCASTPVTPVTPG
+2348 
-2363 TPALTVSKANPGSL
+2363 
-2377 AVGSPFNYTFTV
+2377 
-2389 ANAAGAF
+2389 
-2396 GPANSVTIKDLVP
+2396 
-2409 AGIRITGAPTGA
+2409 
-2421 NVASVDCSPKPNTFP
+2421 
-2436 FTGNGSTVLTCTVN
+2436 
-2450 FTTSVA
+2450 
-2456 AGGNT
+2456 
-2461 SFNLP
+2461 
-2466 AVPTAVGSST
+2466 
-2476 NTASYD
+2476 
-2482 PSGGI
+2482 
-2487 SPVNPTAG
+2487 
-2495 CTTDCASTP
+2495 
-2504 STPVTPGTPALTV
+2504 
-2517 TKANPGSLAVG
+2517 
-2528 TPFNYAFTVANAAGA
+2528 
-2543 FGPATSVTIKDLVPA
+2543 
-2558 GISITGVP
+2558 
-2566 TGANVS
+2566 
-2572 SATCTPNTFPF
+2572 
-2583 AGNGS
+2583 
-2588 SVLTCTVSFTTP
+2588 
-2600 VAAGSN
+2600 
-2606 SSFNLPAVPTAV
+2606 
-2618 GSSTNTASYDPSGG
+2618 
-2632 ISPVN
+2632 
-2637 PTAGCTTDC
+2637 
-2646 ASTPS
+2646 
-2651 TPVTP
+2651 
-2656 GTPALTVTKANPG
+2656 
-2669 SLAVGT
+2669 
-2675 AFNYAFTVAN
+2675 
-2685 AASAFGPATSV
+2685 
-2696 TIKDL
+2696 
-2701 VPAGISI
+2701 
-2708 TGVPSGANVASA
+2708 
-2720 TCTPNTFPFVGN
+2720 
-2732 GTAILSCTVSFTTP
+2732 
-2746 VAAGGNSSFNLPAVP
+2746 
-2761 TAVGSSTNTASYDPS
+2761 
-2776 GGISPVNPTAGCT
+2776 
-2789 TNCASTPSTP
+2789 
-2799 VTPGTPALTVTKANP
+2799 
-2814 GSLAVGTAFNYA
+2814 
-2826 FSVSNA
+2826 
-2832 ASAFGPA
+2832 
-2839 NSVTI
+2839 
-2844 RDLVPAGISITGV
+2844 
-2857 PTGANVAS
+2857 
-2865 ATCTPNTFP
+2865 
-2874 FAGNGS
+2874 
-2880 SVLTCTV
+2880 CTV

-2938 ASTPVTPV
+2938 ASTP
-2946 TPGTPALTVTKA
+2946 
-2958 NPGSLA
+2958 
-2964 VGTPFNYAFSVSNA
+2964 
-2978 AGAFGPATSVT
+2978 
-2989 IKDLVPAG
+2989 
-2997 ISITGVPTGANVASA
+2997 
-3012 TCTPN
+3012 
-3017 TFPFAG
+3017 
-3023 NGSSVLTCT
+3023 
-3032 VNFTAAVAAG
+3032 
-3042 GNTSFNL
+3042 
-3049 PAVPT
+3049 
-3054 AVGSSTN
+3054 
-3061 TASYDPSGG
+3061 
-3070 ISPVN
+3070 
-3075 PTAGCTTDCASTPV
+3075 STPV
-3089 TPVTPGTPALTV
+3089 TP
-3101 TKANPGSLAVGTPF
+3101 
-3115 NYAFSVSNA
+3115 
-3124 ASAFGPA
+3124 
-3131 TSVTIKDLV
+3131 
-3140 PAGISITGVP
+3140 
-3150 TGANVASATCTPNTF
+3150 
-3165 PFAGNGSSVLTCTV
+3165 
-3179 NFTAAVAAGGNT
+3179 
-3191 SFNLPA
+3191 
-3197 VPTAVGSSTNTASY
+3197 
-3211 DPSGG
+3211 
-3216 ISPVNPT
+3216 
-3223 AGCTTNCASTP
+3223 
-3234 STPVTPGTP
+3234 
-3243 ALTVTK
+3243 
-3249 ANPGSLAVGTPFNY
+3249 
-3263 AFSVSNAASAF
+3263 
-3274 GPATSVTIKDLVPA
+3274 
-3288 GISITGVPTGAN
+3288 
-3300 VASATCTPNTFP
+3300 
-3312 FVGNGTAI
+3312 
-3320 LSCTVSFTT
+3320 
-3329 PVAAGGNTS
+3329 
-3338 FNLPAVPTAVGSS
+3338 
-3351 TNTASYDPSG
+3351 
-3361 GISPVNPTAGC
+3361 
-3372 TTDCA
+3372 
-3377 STPST
+3377 
-3382 PVTPGTP
+3382 
-3389 ALTVTKANPGSL
+3389 
-3401 AVGTPF
+3401 
-3407 NYAFSVSNA
+3407 
-3416 ASAFGPATSVTI
+3416 
-3428 KDLVPAGI
+3428 
-3436 SITGVP
+3436 
-3442 TGANVASATCTPN
+3442 
-3455 TFPFAGNGS
+3455 
-3464 SVLTCTVNFT
+3464 
-3474 AAVAAGGNTS
+3474 
-3484 FNLPAVPTAV
+3484 
-3494 GSSTNTASYDPSGGI
+3494 
-3509 NPVNPTAGCT
+3509 
-3519 TDCASTPS
+3519 
-3527 TPVTPGTPALT
+3527 
-3538 VTKANPG
+3538 
-3545 SLAVGTAFNYAF
+3545 
-3557 SVSNAASAFGPA
+3557 
-3569 TSVTIKDLVP
+3569 
-3579 AGISITG
+3579 
-3586 APTGANVASATC
+3586 
-3598 TPNTFPFVGNGTA
+3598 
-3611 ILSCTVS
+3611 
-3618 FTTPVAAGGNS
+3618 
-3629 SFNLPAVPTAVGSST
+3629 
-3644 NTASYDPAGGI
+3644 
-3655 SPVNPTAGCTVNCAS
+3655 
-3670 TPATP
+3670 
-3675 VTPSTQVPVAPTLT
+3675 
-3689 VSPTTVGGYPQIS
+3689 
-3702 GTGTPGYTI
+3702 
-3711 TVKDGSTT
+3711 
-3719 LCTAIVAAD
+3719 
-3728 QTWSCTPGGGL
+3728 
-3739 PTPGLHTIS
+3739 
-3748 ATQTN
+3748 
-3753 PGNGNTG
+3753 
-3760 PATTTSLNVLG
+3760 
-3771 TTFTGPTATGA
+3771 
-3782 GNATATLSGGGAG
+3782 
-3795 CGFDVSQSSFVA
+3795 
-3807 AAAGAPGQLSFPY
+3807 
-3820 GNVHFVARGCTAS
+3820 
-3833 SSITVSVTWPGPV
+3833 
-3846 TGMAYWK
+3846 
-3853 FGPASAGAA
+3853 
-3862 DSWYQ
+3862 
-3867 PPGAV
+3867 
-3872 VSGNTTSVVVTD
+3872 
-3884 GGQGDDDRAANGVI
+3884 
-3898 VDPSGPARVGA
+3898 
-3909 APDATP
+3909 
-3915 IPALEPRM
+3915 
-3923 LAMAML
+3923 
-3929 LMLAAGL
+3929 
-3936 WNLRRRRG
+3936 

>member
-1 MQMRWVQLMA
+1 MRWVQLMA

-69 ATVVFTVTDNSDAP
+69 ATIVFTVTDNSDAP

-124 ADVSIVFAPTLST
+124 ADVSIVFAPTLTT

-158 DNQTVYVRCANTFVS
+158 DNQTVYVRCANTFIS

-183 TNACGQTQMIS
+183 TNACGQSQMIS

-236 DSAWETFYLGGK
+236 DSPWETFYLGGK

-264 FVVGSSAN
+264 FVVGSPAN
-272 NVIIDRVGLV
+272 NITIDRVGLV

-310 FFANSTINSAIW
+310 FFTNSTINSAIW

-383 IKNSNIAL
+383 IKDSNIAL

-408 ISLANGIGLAVTGNT
+408 INLGNGIGLAVTGNT
-423 FSLPIAAYTGSSP
+423 FSLPIAAYTTSSP
-436 THVSAPTVNT
+436 MHVSAPTVNT

-457 TDNNFTGGGDGVNI
+457 TDNNFTGGGDGLNI
-471 GGTGTAPGLIG
+471 SGTGTAPGLIG

-495 ITTRD
+495 ITTHD

-522 LTTGNGQTG
+522 LTTANGQTG

-570 SPTGAGVND
+570 SPTGAGAND
-579 AQVYLGSETMAGAS
+579 AQVYLGSGTMAGAS

-696 NSSGK
+696 DSSGK

-713 GAFTTPVTLSSSVAG
+713 GTFTTPVTLSSSVAG

-749 SPVAYSFTGLPASTS
+749 SPVAYSFTGLPASTT

-856 TVSYVA
+856 TVSYAA

-873 ATPTSIVA
+873 ATPASIVA

-917 GTPSVGAASCTAGIY
+917 GTPNVGAASCTAGIY

-1005 ATCANTVAFTLNS
+1005 ATCANTVAFTLNG
-1018 GTQGSPAVGAGS
+1018 GTQGSPAVGAGA

-1052 FTINGSAATATAV
+1052 FTINGSAATATAA
-1065 VNYTAGPPSNGANG
+1065 VNYTAGSPSNGANG

-1166 GTAVS
+1166 GEAVS

-1355 TNAAGTCQVTAKTTV
+1355 TNAAGTCQVTARTTV

-1377 ASIASGALSGSGVSS
+1377 ASIASGALSGSGISA

-1411 PANSTMSVDVNNQA
+1411 PANSTMSVDANNQA

-1468 AGAAATCSVS
+1468 AGVAATCSVS

-1493 GAAAIGN
+1493 GATAIGN

-1557 TAGVKLNG
+1557 TPGVKLNG
-1565 GAAGAS
+1565 GADGAS

-1594 SGTYSIATSIPAG
+1594 SGTYTIATSIPAG

-1638 KANPGSLAVGSPFN
+1638 KANPGSLTVGTPFN
-1652 YTFTVANAASALGP
+1652 YAFSVSNAASAFGP
-1666 ASSVTIKDLVPAGI
+1666 ANSVTIKDLVPAGI
-1680 RITGAPTGANVAS
+1680 SITGVPTGANVAS
-1693 VDCSPKP
+1693 ATCTP
-1700 NTFPFTGNGS
+1700 NTFPFAGNGS
-1710 TVLTCTV
+1710 SVLTCTV
-1717 NFTTS
+1717 SFTTP
-1722 VAAGGN
+1722 VAAGSS

-2070 GAPALT
+2070 GVPALT

-2120 SITGVPTGA
+2120 SITGVP
-2129 NVASATCT
+2129 
-2137 PNTFPFAGNGSSVL
+2137 
-2151 TCTVSFTTPVAAGSN
+2151 
-2166 SSFNL
+2166 
-2171 PAVPTAVG
+2171 
-2179 SSTNTASYDPSG
+2179 
-2191 GISPVNPTAG
+2191 
-2201 CTTDCASTPTTP
+2201 
-2213 VTPGTPALTVTK
+2213 
-2225 ANPGSLAVG
+2225 
-2234 TPFNYAFTVA
+2234 
-2244 NAAGAFG
+2244 
-2251 PGTSVTIKDLVPA
+2251 
-2264 GISITGVPTGAN
+2264 
-2276 VASATCTPN
+2276 
-2285 TFPFVGNG
+2285 
-2293 TAILSCTVSF
+2293 
-2303 TTPVAAG
+2303 
-2310 SNSSFNL
+2310 
-2317 PAVPTAVG
+2317 
-2325 SSTNTASYDP
+2325 
-2335 SGGISPVNPTAGC
+2335 
-2348 TTDCASTPVTPVTPG
+2348 
-2363 TPALTVSKANPGSL
+2363 
-2377 AVGSPFNYTFTV
+2377 
-2389 ANAAGAF
+2389 
-2396 GPANSVTIKDLVP
+2396 
-2409 AGIRITGAPTGA
+2409 
-2421 NVASVDCSPKPNTFP
+2421 
-2436 FTGNGSTVLTCTVN
+2436 
-2450 FTTSVA
+2450 
-2456 AGGNT
+2456 
-2461 SFNLP
+2461 
-2466 AVPTAVGSST
+2466 
-2476 NTASYD
+2476 
-2482 PSGGI
+2482 
-2487 SPVNPTAG
+2487 
-2495 CTTDCASTP
+2495 
-2504 STPVTPGTPALTV
+2504 
-2517 TKANPGSLAVG
+2517 
-2528 TPFNYAFTVANAAGA
+2528 
-2543 FGPATSVTIKDLVPA
+2543 
-2558 GISITGVP
+2558 
-2566 TGANVS
+2566 
-2572 SATCTPNTFPF
+2572 
-2583 AGNGS
+2583 
-2588 SVLTCTVSFTTP
+2588 
-2600 VAAGSN
+2600 
-2606 SSFNLPAVPTAV
+2606 
-2618 GSSTNTASYDPSGG
+2618 
-2632 ISPVN
+2632 
-2637 PTAGCTTDC
+2637 
-2646 ASTPS
+2646 
-2651 TPVTP
+2651 
-2656 GTPALTVTKANPG
+2656 
-2669 SLAVGT
+2669 
-2675 AFNYAFTVAN
+2675 
-2685 AASAFGPATSV
+2685 
-2696 TIKDL
+2696 
-2701 VPAGISI
+2701 
-2708 TGVPSGANVASA
+2708 SGANVASA

-2732 GTAILSCTVSFTTP
+2732 GSSVLTCTVSFTTP
-2746 VAAGGNSSFNLPAVP
+2746 VAAGG
-2761 TAVGSSTNTASYDPS
+2761 T
-2776 GGISPVNPTAGCT
+2776 
-2789 TNCASTPSTP
+2789 
-2799 VTPGTPALTVTKANP
+2799 
-2814 GSLAVGTAFNYA
+2814 
-2826 FSVSNA
+2826 
-2832 ASAFGPA
+2832 
-2839 NSVTI
+2839 
-2844 RDLVPAGISITGV
+2844 
-2857 PTGANVAS
+2857 
-2865 ATCTPNTFP
+2865 
-2874 FAGNGS
+2874 
-2880 SVLTCTV
+2880 
-2887 NFTAAVAAGGNTSF
+2887 TSF

-2964 VGTPFNYAFSVSNA
+2964 VGIAFNYAFSVSNA
-2978 AGAFGPATSVT
+2978 ASAFGPATSVT

-3017 TFPFAG
+3017 TLPFAG

-3032 VNFTAAVAAG
+3032 VSFTTPVAAG
-3042 GNTSFNL
+3042 STTSFNL

-3165 PFAGNGSSVLTCTV
+3165 PFVGNGTAILSCTV
-3179 NFTAAVAAGGNT
+3179 NFTAAVAAGGST

-3216 ISPVNPT
+3216 INPVNPT
-3223 AGCTTNCASTP
+3223 AGCTTDCASTP
-3234 STPVTPGTP
+3234 VTPVTPGTP

-3249 ANPGSLAVGTPFNY
+3249 ANPGSLAVGTAFNY
-3263 AFSVSNAASAF
+3263 AFTVANAA
-3274 GPATSVTIKDLVPA
+3274 G
-3288 GISITGVPTGAN
+3288 
-3300 VASATCTPNTFP
+3300 
-3312 FVGNGTAI
+3312 
-3320 LSCTVSFTT
+3320 
-3329 PVAAGGNTS
+3329 
-3338 FNLPAVPTAVGSS
+3338 
-3351 TNTASYDPSG
+3351 
-3361 GISPVNPTAGC
+3361 
-3372 TTDCA
+3372 
-3377 STPST
+3377 
-3382 PVTPGTP
+3382 
-3389 ALTVTKANPGSL
+3389 
-3401 AVGTPF
+3401 
-3407 NYAFSVSNA
+3407 
-3416 ASAFGPATSVTI
+3416 AFGPATSVTI

-3474 AAVAAGGNTS
+3474 AAVAAGGSTS

-3494 GSSTNTASYDPSGGI
+3494 GSSTNTASYDPS
-3509 NPVNPTAGCT
+3509 
-3519 TDCASTPS
+3519 
-3527 TPVTPGTPALT
+3527 
-3538 VTKANPG
+3538 
-3545 SLAVGTAFNYAF
+3545 
-3557 SVSNAASAFGPA
+3557 
-3569 TSVTIKDLVP
+3569 
-3579 AGISITG
+3579 
-3586 APTGANVASATC
+3586 
-3598 TPNTFPFVGNGTA
+3598 
-3611 ILSCTVS
+3611 
-3618 FTTPVAAGGNS
+3618 
-3629 SFNLPAVPTAVGSST
+3629 
-3644 NTASYDPAGGI
+3644 GGI

-3820 GNVHFVARGCTAS
+3820 GNVHFVARGCTPS

-3867 PPGAV
+3867 PAGAV

-3909 APDATP
+3909 APGARP

>member
-19 LSYLLEKTGNIMHA
+19 LSYLLERTGNIMHA

-69 ATVVFTVTDNSDAP
+69 ATIVFTVTDNSDAP

-124 ADVSIVFAPTLST
+124 ADVSIVFAPTLTT

-158 DNQTVYVRCANTFVS
+158 DNQTVYVRCANTFIS

-183 TNACGQTQMIS
+183 TNACGQSQMIS

-236 DSAWETFYLGGK
+236 DSPWETFYLGGK

-264 FVVGSSAN
+264 FVVGSPAN
-272 NVIIDRVGLV
+272 NVTIDRVGLV

-310 FFANSTINSAIW
+310 FFTNSTINSAIW

-337 ASNGAGTVSNIVVDN
+337 ASNGTGGTVSNIVVDN

-383 IKNSNIAL
+383 IKDSNIAL

-408 ISLANGIGLAVTGNT
+408 INLDNGTGLAVTGNT
-423 FSLPIAAYTGSSP
+423 FSLPIAAYTTSSP
-436 THVSAPTVNT
+436 MHVSAPTLNT

-495 ITTRD
+495 VTARD

-522 LTTGNGQTG
+522 QTTANGQTG

-579 AQVYLGSETMAGAS
+579 AQVYLGSGTMAGAS

-677 APPAGVTFNGSSAA
+677 APPAGVTFNGGSAA

-713 GAFTTPVTLSSSVAG
+713 GTFTTPVTLSSSVAG

-749 SPVAYSFTGLPASTS
+749 SPVAYSFTGLPASTT

-856 TVSYVA
+856 TISYAA

-873 ATPTSIVA
+873 ATPASIVA

-1005 ATCANTVAFTLNS
+1005 STCANTVAFTLNG

-1114 VAHTIV
+1114 AAHTIV

-1166 GTAVS
+1166 GEAVS

-1355 TNAAGTCQVTAKTTV
+1355 TNAAGTCQVTARTTV
-1370 AGSYTSG
+1370 AGSYASG
-1377 ASIASGALSGSGVSS
+1377 ASIAGGALSGSGISS

-1493 GAAAIGN
+1493 GATAIGN

-1557 TAGVKLNG
+1557 TPGVKLNG
-1565 GAAGAS
+1565 GADGAS
-1571 ATCTTGTSGA
+1571 ATCTTGTSGT

-1652 YTFTVANAASALGP
+1652 YTFTVANAASAFGS

-1916 TPTTPVTPGSPA
+1916 TPTTPVTPG
-1928 LTVSKANPGS
+1928 
-1938 LALGTPFNYAF
+1938 
-1949 TVNNAAGAFGPATSV
+1949 
-1964 TIKDLVPAGI
+1964 
-1974 SITGVPTG
+1974 
-1982 ANVASATCAPNT
+1982 
-1994 FPFAGNGSAVLTC
+1994 
-2007 TVNFTTSV
+2007 
-2015 AAGASTSFNLPA
+2015 
-2027 VPTAV
+2027 
-2032 GSSTN
+2032 
-2037 TASYDPS
+2037 
-2044 GGISPVN
+2044 
-2051 PTAGCTTDCASTP
+2051 
-2064 VTPVTP
+2064 
-2070 GAPALT
+2070 
-2076 VTKANP
+2076 
-2082 GSLAVGTPF
+2082 
-2091 NYAFSVS
+2091 
-2098 NAASAFG
+2098 
-2105 PATSVTI
+2105 
-2112 KDLVPAGI
+2112 
-2120 SITGVPTGA
+2120 
-2129 NVASATCT
+2129 
-2137 PNTFPFAGNGSSVL
+2137 
-2151 TCTVSFTTPVAAGSN
+2151 
-2166 SSFNL
+2166 
-2171 PAVPTAVG
+2171 
-2179 SSTNTASYDPSG
+2179 
-2191 GISPVNPTAG
+2191 
-2201 CTTDCASTPTTP
+2201 
-2213 VTPGTPALTVTK
+2213 TPALTVTK

-2363 TPALTVSKANPGSL
+2363 TPALTVTKANPGSL
-2377 AVGSPFNYTFTV
+2377 AVGTPFNYAFTV

-2409 AGIRITGAPTGA
+2409 AGISITGVPTGA
-2421 NVASVDCSPKPNTFP
+2421 NVASATCTPNTFP
-2436 FTGNGSTVLTCTVN
+2436 FAGNGSTVLTCTVN
-2450 FTTSVA
+2450 FTASVA

-2461 SFNLP
+2461 GFNLP

-2504 STPVTPGTPALTV
+2504 STPVSPGTPALTV

-2528 TPFNYAFTVANAAGA
+2528 TAFNYAFTVANAAGA

-2566 TGANVS
+2566 TGANVA

-2675 AFNYAFTVAN
+2675 PFNYAFAVAN
-2685 AASAFGPATSV
+2685 AAGAFGPGTSV

-2708 TGVPSGANVASA
+2708 TGVPTGANVASA

-2746 VAAGGNSSFNLPAVP
+2746 VAAGSNS
-2761 TAVGSSTNTASYDPS
+2761 
-2776 GGISPVNPTAGCT
+2776 
-2789 TNCASTPSTP
+2789 
-2799 VTPGTPALTVTKANP
+2799 
-2814 GSLAVGTAFNYA
+2814 
-2826 FSVSNA
+2826 
-2832 ASAFGPA
+2832 
-2839 NSVTI
+2839 
-2844 RDLVPAGISITGV
+2844 
-2857 PTGANVAS
+2857 
-2865 ATCTPNTFP
+2865 
-2874 FAGNGS
+2874 
-2880 SVLTCTV
+2880 
-2887 NFTAAVAAGGNTSF
+2887 SF

-2964 VGTPFNYAFSVSNA
+2964 VGTAFNYAFSVSNA
-2978 AGAFGPATSVT
+2978 ASAFGPANSVT
-2989 IKDLVPAG
+2989 VKDLVPAG

-3032 VNFTAAVAAG
+3032 VNFTAA
-3042 GNTSFNL
+3042 
-3049 PAVPT
+3049 
-3054 AVGSSTN
+3054 
-3061 TASYDPSGG
+3061 
-3070 ISPVN
+3070 
-3075 PTAGCTTDCASTPV
+3075 
-3089 TPVTPGTPALTV
+3089 
-3101 TKANPGSLAVGTPF
+3101 
-3115 NYAFSVSNA
+3115 
-3124 ASAFGPA
+3124 
-3131 TSVTIKDLV
+3131 
-3140 PAGISITGVP
+3140 
-3150 TGANVASATCTPNTF
+3150 
-3165 PFAGNGSSVLTCTV
+3165 
-3179 NFTAAVAAGGNT
+3179 
-3191 SFNLPA
+3191 
-3197 VPTAVGSSTNTASY
+3197 
-3211 DPSGG
+3211 
-3216 ISPVNPT
+3216 
-3223 AGCTTNCASTP
+3223 
-3234 STPVTPGTP
+3234 
-3243 ALTVTK
+3243 
-3249 ANPGSLAVGTPFNY
+3249 
-3263 AFSVSNAASAF
+3263 
-3274 GPATSVTIKDLVPA
+3274 
-3288 GISITGVPTGAN
+3288 
-3300 VASATCTPNTFP
+3300 
-3312 FVGNGTAI
+3312 
-3320 LSCTVSFTT
+3320 
-3329 PVAAGGNTS
+3329 VAAGGNTS

-3509 NPVNPTAGCT
+3509 SPVNPTAGCT

-3527 TPVTPGTPALT
+3527 TPVTPGTPALTVTKANPGSLAVGTAFNYAFTVANAASAFGPATSVTIKDLVPAGISITGVPTGANVASATCTPNTFPFAGNGSSVLTCTVNFTAEVAAGGSISFNLPAVPTAVGSSTNTASYDPSGGISPVNPTAGCTTDCASTPSTPVTPGTPALTVTKANPGSLAVGTPFNYAFTVANAASAFGPATSVTIKDLVPAGISITGVPTGANVASATCTPNTLPFAGNGSSVLTCTVNFTAAVAAGGNTSFNLPAVPTAVGSSTNTASYDPSGGISPVNPTAGCTTDCASTPVTPVTPGTPALT

-3586 APTGANVASATC
+3586 VPTGANVASATC

-3618 FTTPVAAGGNS
+3618 FTTPVAAGSNT

-3644 NTASYDPAGGI
+3644 NTASYDPSGGI

-3795 CGFDVSQSSFVA
+3795 CGFDVSQSYFVA

-3820 GNVHFVARGCTAS
+3820 GNVHFVARGCTPS

-3867 PPGAV
+3867 PAGAV

-3909 APDATP
+3909 APGARP

>member
-69 ATVVFTVTDNSDAP
+69 ATIVFTVTDNSDAP

-124 ADVSIVFAPTLST
+124 ADVSIVFAPTLTT

-158 DNQTVYVRCANTFVS
+158 DNQTVYVRCANTFIS

-183 TNACGQTQMIS
+183 TNACGQSQMIS

-236 DSAWETFYLGGK
+236 DSPWETFYLGGK

-264 FVVGSSAN
+264 FVVGSPAN
-272 NVIIDRVGLV
+272 NVTIDRVGLV

-310 FFANSTINSAIW
+310 LFTNSTINSAIW

-383 IKNSNIAL
+383 IKDSNIAL

-408 ISLANGIGLAVTGNT
+408 INLGNGIGLAVTGNT
-423 FSLPIAAYTGSSP
+423 FSLPIAAYTASSP
-436 THVSAPTVNT
+436 MHVSAPTVNT

-457 TDNNFTGGGDGVNI
+457 TDNNFTGGGDGLNI
-471 GGTGTAPGLIG
+471 SGTGTAPGLIG

-495 ITTRD
+495 ITTHD

-522 LTTGNGQTG
+522 LTTANGQTG

-570 SPTGAGVND
+570 SPTGAGAND
-579 AQVYLGSETMAGAS
+579 AQVYLGSGTMAGAS

-696 NSSGK
+696 DSSGK

-713 GAFTTPVTLSSSVAG
+713 GTFTTPVTLSSSVAG

-835 VLVGSGTFGFTINGS
+835 VLVGSGTFGFTINGA

-856 TVSYVA
+856 TVSYAA

-873 ATPTSIVA
+873 ATPASIVA

-917 GTPSVGAASCTAGIY
+917 GTPNVGAASCTAGIY

-1005 ATCANTVAFTLNS
+1005 ATCANTVAFTLNG
-1018 GTQGSPAVGAGS
+1018 GTQGSPAVGAGA

-1052 FTINGSAATATAV
+1052 FTINGSAATATAA
-1065 VNYTAGPPSNGANG
+1065 VNYTAGSPSNGANG

-1166 GTAVS
+1166 GEAVS

-1355 TNAAGTCQVTAKTTV
+1355 TNAAGTCQVTARTTV

-1377 ASIASGALSGSGVSS
+1377 ASIAGGALSGSGISS

-1493 GAAAIGN
+1493 GATAIGN

-1557 TAGVKLNG
+1557 TPGVKLNG
-1565 GAAGAS
+1565 GADGAS
-1571 ATCTTGTSGA
+1571 VTCTTGTSGA

-1638 KANPGSLAVGSPFN
+1638 KANPGSLTVGTPFN
-1652 YTFTVANAASALGP
+1652 YAFSVSNAASAFGP
-1666 ASSVTIKDLVPAGI
+1666 ANSVTIKDLVPAGI
-1680 RITGAPTGANVAS
+1680 SITGVPTGANVAS
-1693 VDCSPKP
+1693 ATCTP
-1700 NTFPFTGNGS
+1700 NTFPFAGNGS
-1710 TVLTCTV
+1710 SVLTCTV
-1717 NFTTS
+1717 SFTTP
-1722 VAAGGN
+1722 VAAGSS

-1834 TGANVAS
+1834 TGANVSS
-1841 ATCTPNAF
+1841 ATCTPNTF

-1938 LALGTPFNYAF
+1938 LAVGTAFNYAF
-1949 TVNNAAGAFGPATSV
+1949 SVSNAASAFGPATSV

-1982 ANVASATCAPNT
+1982 ANVASATCTPNT
-1994 FPFAGNGSAVLTC
+1994 FPFAGNGSSVLTC
-2007 TVNFTTSV
+2007 TVSFSTPV
-2015 AAGASTSFNLPA
+2015 AAGSNSSFNLPA

-2064 VTPVTP
+2064 STPVTP
-2070 GAPALT
+2070 GTPALT

-2166 SSFNL
+2166 S
-2171 PAVPTAVG
+2171 
-2179 SSTNTASYDPSG
+2179 
-2191 GISPVNPTAG
+2191 
-2201 CTTDCASTPTTP
+2201 
-2213 VTPGTPALTVTK
+2213 
-2225 ANPGSLAVG
+2225 
-2234 TPFNYAFTVA
+2234 
-2244 NAAGAFG
+2244 
-2251 PGTSVTIKDLVPA
+2251 
-2264 GISITGVPTGAN
+2264 
-2276 VASATCTPN
+2276 
-2285 TFPFVGNG
+2285 
-2293 TAILSCTVSF
+2293 
-2303 TTPVAAG
+2303 
-2310 SNSSFNL
+2310 
-2317 PAVPTAVG
+2317 
-2325 SSTNTASYDP
+2325 
-2335 SGGISPVNPTAGC
+2335 
-2348 TTDCASTPVTPVTPG
+2348 
-2363 TPALTVSKANPGSL
+2363 
-2377 AVGSPFNYTFTV
+2377 
-2389 ANAAGAF
+2389 
-2396 GPANSVTIKDLVP
+2396 
-2409 AGIRITGAPTGA
+2409 
-2421 NVASVDCSPKPNTFP
+2421 
-2436 FTGNGSTVLTCTVN
+2436 
-2450 FTTSVA
+2450 
-2456 AGGNT
+2456 
-2461 SFNLP
+2461 
-2466 AVPTAVGSST
+2466 
-2476 NTASYD
+2476 
-2482 PSGGI
+2482 
-2487 SPVNPTAG
+2487 
-2495 CTTDCASTP
+2495 
-2504 STPVTPGTPALTV
+2504 
-2517 TKANPGSLAVG
+2517 
-2528 TPFNYAFTVANAAGA
+2528 
-2543 FGPATSVTIKDLVPA
+2543 
-2558 GISITGVP
+2558 
-2566 TGANVS
+2566 
-2572 SATCTPNTFPF
+2572 
-2583 AGNGS
+2583 
-2588 SVLTCTVSFTTP
+2588 
-2600 VAAGSN
+2600 
-2606 SSFNLPAVPTAV
+2606 
-2618 GSSTNTASYDPSGG
+2618 
-2632 ISPVN
+2632 
-2637 PTAGCTTDC
+2637 
-2646 ASTPS
+2646 
-2651 TPVTP
+2651 
-2656 GTPALTVTKANPG
+2656 
-2669 SLAVGT
+2669 
-2675 AFNYAFTVAN
+2675 
-2685 AASAFGPATSV
+2685 
-2696 TIKDL
+2696 
-2701 VPAGISI
+2701 
-2708 TGVPSGANVASA
+2708 
-2720 TCTPNTFPFVGN
+2720 
-2732 GTAILSCTVSFTTP
+2732 
-2746 VAAGGNSSFNLPAVP
+2746 
-2761 TAVGSSTNTASYDPS
+2761 
-2776 GGISPVNPTAGCT
+2776 
-2789 TNCASTPSTP
+2789 
-2799 VTPGTPALTVTKANP
+2799 
-2814 GSLAVGTAFNYA
+2814 
-2826 FSVSNA
+2826 
-2832 ASAFGPA
+2832 
-2839 NSVTI
+2839 
-2844 RDLVPAGISITGV
+2844 
-2857 PTGANVAS
+2857 
-2865 ATCTPNTFP
+2865 
-2874 FAGNGS
+2874 
-2880 SVLTCTV
+2880 
-2887 NFTAAVAAGGNTSF
+2887 
-2901 NLPAVPTAVGSST
+2901 
-2914 NTASYDPSG
+2914 
-2923 GISPVNPTAGCTTDC
+2923 
-2938 ASTPVTPV
+2938 
-2946 TPGTPALTVTKA
+2946 
-2958 NPGSLA
+2958 
-2964 VGTPFNYAFSVSNA
+2964 
-2978 AGAFGPATSVT
+2978 
-2989 IKDLVPAG
+2989 
-2997 ISITGVPTGANVASA
+2997 
-3012 TCTPN
+3012 
-3017 TFPFAG
+3017 
-3023 NGSSVLTCT
+3023 
-3032 VNFTAAVAAG
+3032 
-3042 GNTSFNL
+3042 SFNL

-3223 AGCTTNCASTP
+3223 AGCTTDCASTP
-3234 STPVTPGTP
+3234 VTPVTPGTP

-3249 ANPGSLAVGTPFNY
+3249 ANPGSLAVGTAFNY
-3263 AFSVSNAASAF
+3263 AFTVANAAGAF
-3274 GPATSVTIKDLVPA
+3274 GPANSVTIKDLVPA

-3312 FVGNGTAI
+3312 FAGNGSSVLT
-3320 LSCTVSFTT
+3320 CTVNFTAS
-3329 PVAAGGNTS
+3329 VAAGGNTS

-3407 NYAFSVSNA
+3407 NYAFTVANA
-3416 ASAFGPATSVTI
+3416 AGAFGPATSVTI

-3442 TGANVASATCTPN
+3442 TGANVANATCTPN

-3474 AAVAAGGNTS
+3474 AAVAAGGSTS

-3494 GSSTNTASYDPSGGI
+3494 GSSTNTASYDPS
-3509 NPVNPTAGCT
+3509 
-3519 TDCASTPS
+3519 
-3527 TPVTPGTPALT
+3527 
-3538 VTKANPG
+3538 
-3545 SLAVGTAFNYAF
+3545 
-3557 SVSNAASAFGPA
+3557 
-3569 TSVTIKDLVP
+3569 
-3579 AGISITG
+3579 
-3586 APTGANVASATC
+3586 
-3598 TPNTFPFVGNGTA
+3598 
-3611 ILSCTVS
+3611 
-3618 FTTPVAAGGNS
+3618 
-3629 SFNLPAVPTAVGSST
+3629 
-3644 NTASYDPAGGI
+3644 GGI

-3820 GNVHFVARGCTAS
+3820 GNVHFVARGCTPS

-3867 PPGAV
+3867 PAGAV

-3909 APDATP
+3909 APGARP

>member
-33 LNRLPGSAFFRKW
+33 LNRLPSSAFFRKW

-69 ATVVFTVTDNSDAP
+69 ATIVFTVTDNSDAP

-124 ADVSIVFAPTLST
+124 ADVSIVFAPTLTT

-158 DNQTVYVRCANTFVS
+158 DNQTVYVRCANTFIS

-236 DSAWETFYLGGK
+236 DSPWETFYLGGK

-264 FVVGSSAN
+264 FVVGSPAN
-272 NVIIDRVGLV
+272 NVTIDRVGLV

-310 FFANSTINSAIW
+310 FFTNSTINSAIW

-383 IKNSNIAL
+383 IKDSNIAL

-408 ISLANGIGLAVTGNT
+408 INLGNGIGLAVTGNT
-423 FSLPIAAYTGSSP
+423 FSLPIAAYTASSP
-436 THVSAPTVNT
+436 MHVSAPTVNT

-457 TDNNFTGGGDGVNI
+457 TDNNFTGGGDGLNI
-471 GGTGTAPGLIG
+471 SGTGTAPGLIG

-495 ITTRD
+495 ITTHD

-522 LTTGNGQTG
+522 QTTANGQTG

-570 SPTGAGVND
+570 SPTGAGAND
-579 AQVYLGSETMAGAS
+579 AQVYLGSGTMAGAS

-696 NSSGK
+696 DSSGK

-713 GAFTTPVTLSSSVAG
+713 GTFTTPVTLSSSVAG

-749 SPVAYSFTGLPASTS
+749 SPVAYSFTGLPASTT

-835 VLVGSGTFGFTINGS
+835 VLVGSGTFGFTINGA

-856 TVSYVA
+856 TVSYAA
-862 ATPSTSASTIV
+862 ATPSTSASTIG
-873 ATPTSIVA
+873 ATPASIVA

-1005 ATCANTVAFTLNS
+1005 ATCANTVAFTLNG
-1018 GTQGSPAVGAGS
+1018 GTQGSPAVGAGA

-1052 FTINGSAATATAV
+1052 FTINGSAATATAA
-1065 VNYTAGPPSNGANG
+1065 VNYTAGSPSNGANG

-1166 GTAVS
+1166 GEAVS

-1355 TNAAGTCQVTAKTTV
+1355 TNAAGTCQVTARTTV

-1377 ASIASGALSGSGVSS
+1377 ASIAGGALSGSGISS

-1493 GAAAIGN
+1493 GATAIGN

-1557 TAGVKLNG
+1557 TPGVKLNG
-1565 GAAGAS
+1565 GADGAS

-1594 SGTYSIATSIPAG
+1594 SGTYTIATSIPAG

-1652 YTFTVANAASALGP
+1652 YTFTVANAASA
-1666 ASSVTIKDLVPAGI
+1666 
-1680 RITGAPTGANVAS
+1680 
-1693 VDCSPKP
+1693 
-1700 NTFPFTGNGS
+1700 F
-1710 TVLTCTV
+1710 
-1717 NFTTS
+1717 
-1722 VAAGGN
+1722 
-1728 TSFNLPAVPTA
+1728 
-1739 VGSSTNTASYD
+1739 
-1750 PSGGTSPVNPTAGC
+1750 
-1764 TTDCSSTPATPV
+1764 
-1776 NPGSPTLTVSKANP
+1776 
-1790 GSLAVGT
+1790 
-1797 AFNYAFTVANAAG
+1797 
-1810 AFGPATSVTIKD
+1810 
-1822 LVPAGIS
+1822 
-1829 ITGVP
+1829 
-1834 TGANVAS
+1834 
-1841 ATCTPNAF
+1841 
-1849 PFAGNGSAVLTCT
+1849 GSA
-1862 VNFTTSV
+1862 S
-1869 AAGGSTSF
+1869 
-1877 NLPAVPTAVG
+1877 
-1887 SSTNTASYDP
+1887 
-1897 SGGISPVNPTA
+1897 
-1908 GCTTDCAS
+1908 
-1916 TPTTPVTPGSPA
+1916 
-1928 LTVSKANPGS
+1928 
-1938 LALGTPFNYAF
+1938 
-1949 TVNNAAGAFGPATSV
+1949 
-1964 TIKDLVPAGI
+1964 
-1974 SITGVPTG
+1974 
-1982 ANVASATCAPNT
+1982 
-1994 FPFAGNGSAVLTC
+1994 
-2007 TVNFTTSV
+2007 
-2015 AAGASTSFNLPA
+2015 
-2027 VPTAV
+2027 
-2032 GSSTN
+2032 
-2037 TASYDPS
+2037 
-2044 GGISPVN
+2044 
-2051 PTAGCTTDCASTP
+2051 
-2064 VTPVTP
+2064 
-2070 GAPALT
+2070 
-2076 VTKANP
+2076 
-2082 GSLAVGTPF
+2082 
-2091 NYAFSVS
+2091 
-2098 NAASAFG
+2098 
-2105 PATSVTI
+2105 
-2112 KDLVPAGI
+2112 
-2120 SITGVPTGA
+2120 
-2129 NVASATCT
+2129 
-2137 PNTFPFAGNGSSVL
+2137 
-2151 TCTVSFTTPVAAGSN
+2151 
-2166 SSFNL
+2166 
-2171 PAVPTAVG
+2171 
-2179 SSTNTASYDPSG
+2179 
-2191 GISPVNPTAG
+2191 
-2201 CTTDCASTPTTP
+2201 
-2213 VTPGTPALTVTK
+2213 
-2225 ANPGSLAVG
+2225 
-2234 TPFNYAFTVA
+2234 
-2244 NAAGAFG
+2244 
-2251 PGTSVTIKDLVPA
+2251 
-2264 GISITGVPTGAN
+2264 
-2276 VASATCTPN
+2276 
-2285 TFPFVGNG
+2285 
-2293 TAILSCTVSF
+2293 
-2303 TTPVAAG
+2303 
-2310 SNSSFNL
+2310 
-2317 PAVPTAVG
+2317 
-2325 SSTNTASYDP
+2325 
-2335 SGGISPVNPTAGC
+2335 
-2348 TTDCASTPVTPVTPG
+2348 
-2363 TPALTVSKANPGSL
+2363 
-2377 AVGSPFNYTFTV
+2377 
-2389 ANAAGAF
+2389 
-2396 GPANSVTIKDLVP
+2396 
-2409 AGIRITGAPTGA
+2409 
-2421 NVASVDCSPKPNTFP
+2421 
-2436 FTGNGSTVLTCTVN
+2436 
-2450 FTTSVA
+2450 
-2456 AGGNT
+2456 
-2461 SFNLP
+2461 
-2466 AVPTAVGSST
+2466 
-2476 NTASYD
+2476 
-2482 PSGGI
+2482 
-2487 SPVNPTAG
+2487 
-2495 CTTDCASTP
+2495 
-2504 STPVTPGTPALTV
+2504 
-2517 TKANPGSLAVG
+2517 
-2528 TPFNYAFTVANAAGA
+2528 
-2543 FGPATSVTIKDLVPA
+2543 
-2558 GISITGVP
+2558 
-2566 TGANVS
+2566 
-2572 SATCTPNTFPF
+2572 
-2583 AGNGS
+2583 
-2588 SVLTCTVSFTTP
+2588 
-2600 VAAGSN
+2600 
-2606 SSFNLPAVPTAV
+2606 
-2618 GSSTNTASYDPSGG
+2618 
-2632 ISPVN
+2632 
-2637 PTAGCTTDC
+2637 
-2646 ASTPS
+2646 
-2651 TPVTP
+2651 
-2656 GTPALTVTKANPG
+2656 
-2669 SLAVGT
+2669 
-2675 AFNYAFTVAN
+2675 
-2685 AASAFGPATSV
+2685 SV

-2732 GTAILSCTVSFTTP
+2732 GSSVLTCTVSFTTP
-2746 VAAGGNSSFNLPAVP
+2746 VAAGG
-2761 TAVGSSTNTASYDPS
+2761 T
-2776 GGISPVNPTAGCT
+2776 
-2789 TNCASTPSTP
+2789 
-2799 VTPGTPALTVTKANP
+2799 
-2814 GSLAVGTAFNYA
+2814 
-2826 FSVSNA
+2826 
-2832 ASAFGPA
+2832 
-2839 NSVTI
+2839 
-2844 RDLVPAGISITGV
+2844 
-2857 PTGANVAS
+2857 
-2865 ATCTPNTFP
+2865 
-2874 FAGNGS
+2874 
-2880 SVLTCTV
+2880 
-2887 NFTAAVAAGGNTSF
+2887 
-2901 NLPAVPTAVGSST
+2901 
-2914 NTASYDPSG
+2914 
-2923 GISPVNPTAGCTTDC
+2923 
-2938 ASTPVTPV
+2938 
-2946 TPGTPALTVTKA
+2946 
-2958 NPGSLA
+2958 
-2964 VGTPFNYAFSVSNA
+2964 
-2978 AGAFGPATSVT
+2978 
-2989 IKDLVPAG
+2989 
-2997 ISITGVPTGANVASA
+2997 
-3012 TCTPN
+3012 
-3017 TFPFAG
+3017 
-3023 NGSSVLTCT
+3023 
-3032 VNFTAAVAAG
+3032 
-3042 GNTSFNL
+3042 TSFNL

-3179 NFTAAVAAGGNT
+3179 NFTAAVAAGGTT
-3191 SFNLPA
+3191 SFDLPA

-3216 ISPVNPT
+3216 INPVNPT
-3223 AGCTTNCASTP
+3223 AGCTTDCASTP
-3234 STPVTPGTP
+3234 VTPVTPGTP

-3249 ANPGSLAVGTPFNY
+3249 ANPGSLAVGTAFNY
-3263 AFSVSNAASAF
+3263 AFTVANAAGAF

-3300 VASATCTPNTFP
+3300 VASATCTPNAFP
-3312 FVGNGTAI
+3312 FAGNGSSVLT
-3320 LSCTVSFTT
+3320 CTVNFTAA
-3329 PVAAGGNTS
+3329 VAAGGNTS

-3377 STPST
+3377 STPVT

-3401 AVGTPF
+3401 AVGTAF
-3407 NYAFSVSNA
+3407 NYAFTVANA
-3416 ASAFGPATSVTI
+3416 AGAFGPANSVTI

-3509 NPVNPTAGCT
+3509 SPVNPTAGCT
-3519 TDCASTPS
+3519 TDCASTPV

-3557 SVSNAASAFGPA
+3557 TVANAAGAFGPA
-3569 TSVTIKDLVP
+3569 NSVTIKDLVP

-3586 APTGANVASATC
+3586 VPTGANVASATC
-3598 TPNTFPFVGNGTA
+3598 TPNTFPFAGNGSSVLT
-3611 ILSCTVS
+3611 CTVN
-3618 FTTPVAAGGNS
+3618 FTAAVAAGGS
-3629 SFNLPAVPTAVGSST
+3629 TSFNLPAVPTAVGSST
-3644 NTASYDPAGGI
+3644 NTASYDPSGGI

-3753 PGNGNTG
+3753 PGKGNTG

-3820 GNVHFVARGCTAS
+3820 GNVHFVARGCTPS

-3867 PPGAV
+3867 PAGAV

-3909 APDATP
+3909 ASGARP

>member
-19 LSYLLEKTGNIMHA
+19 LSYLLERTGNIMHA

-69 ATVVFTVTDNSDAP
+69 ATIVFTVTDNSDAP

-124 ADVSIVFAPTLST
+124 ADVSIVFAPTLTT

-158 DNQTVYVRCANTFVS
+158 DNQTVYVRCANTFIS

-236 DSAWETFYLGGK
+236 DSPWETFYLGGK

-264 FVVGSSAN
+264 FVVGSTAN
-272 NVIIDRVGLV
+272 NITIDRVGLV

-310 FFANSTINSAIW
+310 FFTNSTINSAIW

-337 ASNGAGTVSNIVVDN
+337 ASNGTGGTVSNIVVDN

-383 IKNSNIAL
+383 IKDSNIAL

-408 ISLANGIGLAVTGNT
+408 INLDNGTGLAVTGNT
-423 FSLPIAAYTGSSP
+423 FSLPIAAYTTSSP
-436 THVSAPTVNT
+436 MHVSAPTLNM

-495 ITTRD
+495 VTARD

-507 TLFSVPVAANSGISL
+507 TLFSLPVAANSGISL
-522 LTTGNGQTG
+522 QTTANGQTG

-579 AQVYLGSETMAGAS
+579 AQVYLGSGTMAGAS

-620 SQLSTAASVTGFP
+620 SQLSTAANVTGFP

-677 APPAGVTFNGSSAA
+677 APPAGVTFNGGSAA

-696 NSSGK
+696 DSSGK

-713 GAFTTPVTLSSSVAG
+713 GTFTTPVTLSSSVAG

-749 SPVAYSFTGLPASTS
+749 SPVAYSFTGLPASTT

-835 VLVGSGTFGFTINGS
+835 VLVGSGTFGFTINGA

-856 TVSYVA
+856 TVSYAA

-873 ATPTSIVA
+873 ATPASIVA

-932 TGTVTSPTAVGSGIF
+932 TSTVTSPTAVGSGIF

-1005 ATCANTVAFTLNS
+1005 ATCANTVAFTLNG
-1018 GTQGSPAVGAGS
+1018 GTQGSPAVGAGA

-1052 FTINGSAATATAV
+1052 FTINGSAATATAA
-1065 VNYTAGPPSNGANG
+1065 VNYTAGSPSNGANG

-1216 DANGNATVDT
+1216 DANGNATVDA
-1226 VAHTIGFVHTGAGT
+1226 VAHTIGFVHTGPGT

-1306 RTVSSPAT
+1306 RTVTSPVT

-1350 SGTCT
+1350 SGICT

-1377 ASIASGALSGSGVSS
+1377 ASIASGALSGSGVSA

-1557 TAGVKLNG
+1557 AAGVKLNG

-1638 KANPGSLAVGSPFN
+1638 KANPGSLAVGTPFN
-1652 YTFTVANAASALGP
+1652 YTFTVANAASA
-1666 ASSVTIKDLVPAGI
+1666 
-1680 RITGAPTGANVAS
+1680 
-1693 VDCSPKP
+1693 
-1700 NTFPFTGNGS
+1700 F
-1710 TVLTCTV
+1710 
-1717 NFTTS
+1717 
-1722 VAAGGN
+1722 
-1728 TSFNLPAVPTA
+1728 
-1739 VGSSTNTASYD
+1739 
-1750 PSGGTSPVNPTAGC
+1750 
-1764 TTDCSSTPATPV
+1764 
-1776 NPGSPTLTVSKANP
+1776 
-1790 GSLAVGT
+1790 
-1797 AFNYAFTVANAAG
+1797 
-1810 AFGPATSVTIKD
+1810 
-1822 LVPAGIS
+1822 
-1829 ITGVP
+1829 
-1834 TGANVAS
+1834 
-1841 ATCTPNAF
+1841 
-1849 PFAGNGSAVLTCT
+1849 GSA
-1862 VNFTTSV
+1862 S
-1869 AAGGSTSF
+1869 
-1877 NLPAVPTAVG
+1877 
-1887 SSTNTASYDP
+1887 
-1897 SGGISPVNPTA
+1897 
-1908 GCTTDCAS
+1908 
-1916 TPTTPVTPGSPA
+1916 
-1928 LTVSKANPGS
+1928 
-1938 LALGTPFNYAF
+1938 
-1949 TVNNAAGAFGPATSV
+1949 
-1964 TIKDLVPAGI
+1964 
-1974 SITGVPTG
+1974 
-1982 ANVASATCAPNT
+1982 
-1994 FPFAGNGSAVLTC
+1994 
-2007 TVNFTTSV
+2007 
-2015 AAGASTSFNLPA
+2015 
-2027 VPTAV
+2027 
-2032 GSSTN
+2032 
-2037 TASYDPS
+2037 
-2044 GGISPVN
+2044 
-2051 PTAGCTTDCASTP
+2051 
-2064 VTPVTP
+2064 
-2070 GAPALT
+2070 
-2076 VTKANP
+2076 
-2082 GSLAVGTPF
+2082 
-2091 NYAFSVS
+2091 
-2098 NAASAFG
+2098 
-2105 PATSVTI
+2105 
-2112 KDLVPAGI
+2112 
-2120 SITGVPTGA
+2120 
-2129 NVASATCT
+2129 
-2137 PNTFPFAGNGSSVL
+2137 
-2151 TCTVSFTTPVAAGSN
+2151 
-2166 SSFNL
+2166 
-2171 PAVPTAVG
+2171 
-2179 SSTNTASYDPSG
+2179 
-2191 GISPVNPTAG
+2191 
-2201 CTTDCASTPTTP
+2201 
-2213 VTPGTPALTVTK
+2213 
-2225 ANPGSLAVG
+2225 
-2234 TPFNYAFTVA
+2234 
-2244 NAAGAFG
+2244 
-2251 PGTSVTIKDLVPA
+2251 
-2264 GISITGVPTGAN
+2264 
-2276 VASATCTPN
+2276 
-2285 TFPFVGNG
+2285 
-2293 TAILSCTVSF
+2293 
-2303 TTPVAAG
+2303 
-2310 SNSSFNL
+2310 
-2317 PAVPTAVG
+2317 
-2325 SSTNTASYDP
+2325 
-2335 SGGISPVNPTAGC
+2335 
-2348 TTDCASTPVTPVTPG
+2348 
-2363 TPALTVSKANPGSL
+2363 
-2377 AVGSPFNYTFTV
+2377 
-2389 ANAAGAF
+2389 
-2396 GPANSVTIKDLVP
+2396 
-2409 AGIRITGAPTGA
+2409 
-2421 NVASVDCSPKPNTFP
+2421 
-2436 FTGNGSTVLTCTVN
+2436 
-2450 FTTSVA
+2450 
-2456 AGGNT
+2456 
-2461 SFNLP
+2461 
-2466 AVPTAVGSST
+2466 
-2476 NTASYD
+2476 
-2482 PSGGI
+2482 
-2487 SPVNPTAG
+2487 
-2495 CTTDCASTP
+2495 
-2504 STPVTPGTPALTV
+2504 
-2517 TKANPGSLAVG
+2517 
-2528 TPFNYAFTVANAAGA
+2528 
-2543 FGPATSVTIKDLVPA
+2543 
-2558 GISITGVP
+2558 
-2566 TGANVS
+2566 
-2572 SATCTPNTFPF
+2572 
-2583 AGNGS
+2583 
-2588 SVLTCTVSFTTP
+2588 
-2600 VAAGSN
+2600 
-2606 SSFNLPAVPTAV
+2606 
-2618 GSSTNTASYDPSGG
+2618 
-2632 ISPVN
+2632 
-2637 PTAGCTTDC
+2637 
-2646 ASTPS
+2646 
-2651 TPVTP
+2651 
-2656 GTPALTVTKANPG
+2656 
-2669 SLAVGT
+2669 
-2675 AFNYAFTVAN
+2675 
-2685 AASAFGPATSV
+2685 SV

-2746 VAAGGNSSFNLPAVP
+2746 VAAGG
-2761 TAVGSSTNTASYDPS
+2761 T
-2776 GGISPVNPTAGCT
+2776 
-2789 TNCASTPSTP
+2789 
-2799 VTPGTPALTVTKANP
+2799 
-2814 GSLAVGTAFNYA
+2814 
-2826 FSVSNA
+2826 
-2832 ASAFGPA
+2832 
-2839 NSVTI
+2839 
-2844 RDLVPAGISITGV
+2844 
-2857 PTGANVAS
+2857 
-2865 ATCTPNTFP
+2865 
-2874 FAGNGS
+2874 
-2880 SVLTCTV
+2880 
-2887 NFTAAVAAGGNTSF
+2887 TSF

-2946 TPGTPALTVTKA
+2946 TPGSPALTVTKA

-2964 VGTPFNYAFSVSNA
+2964 VGTAFNYAFTVANA
-2978 AGAFGPATSVT
+2978 AGAFGPASSVT

-2997 ISITGVPTGANVASA
+2997 ISITGVPSGANVASA

-3017 TFPFAG
+3017 TFPFVG
-3023 NGSSVLTCT
+3023 NGTAILSCT
-3032 VNFTAAVAAG
+3032 VSFTTPVAAG
-3042 GNTSFNL
+3042 GTTSFNL

-3179 NFTAAVAAGGNT
+3179 NFTTSVAAGGST

-3223 AGCTTNCASTP
+3223 AGCTTDCASTP
-3234 STPVTPGTP
+3234 VTPVTPGTP

-3288 GISITGVPTGAN
+3288 GISIAGVPSGANVASATCTPNTFPFAGNGSSVLTCTVNFTAAVAAGGTTSFDLPAVPTAVGSSTNTASYDPSGGINPVNPTAGCTTDCASTPVTPVTPGTPALTVTKANPGSLAVGTAFNYAFTVANAAGAFGPATSVTIKDLVPAGISITGVPTGAN
-3300 VASATCTPNTFP
+3300 VASATCTPNAFP
-3312 FVGNGTAI
+3312 FAGNGSSVLT
-3320 LSCTVSFTT
+3320 CTVNFTAA
-3329 PVAAGGNTS
+3329 VAAGGSTS

-3377 STPST
+3377 STPVT

-3401 AVGTPF
+3401 AVGTAF
-3407 NYAFSVSNA
+3407 NYAFTVANA

-3509 NPVNPTAGCT
+3509 SPVNPTAGCT
-3519 TDCASTPS
+3519 TDCASTPV

-3586 APTGANVASATC
+3586 VPTGANVASATCTPNAFPFAGNGSAVLTCTVNFTAAVAAGGNTSFNLPAVPTAVGSSTNTASYDPSGGISPVNPTAGCTTDCASTPVTPVTPGTPALTVTKANPGSLAVGTPFNYAFSVSNAASAFGPATSVTIKDLVPAGISITGVPSGANVASATCTPNTFPFAGNGSSVLTCTVNFTTSVAAGGNTSFNLPAVPTAVGSSTNTASYDPSGGISPVNPTAGCTTDCASTPTTPVTPGTPALTVTKANPGSLAVGTAFNYAFTVANAAGAFGPATSVTIKDLVPAGISITGVPTGANVASATCTPNTFPFAGNGSSVLTCTVNFTASVAAGGSTSFNLPAVPTAVGSSTNTASYDPSGGISPVNPTAGCTTDCASTPVTPVTPGTPALTVTKANPGSLAVGTPFNYAFSVANAAGAFGPATSVTIKDLVPAGISITGVPTGANVASATCAPNAFPFAGNGSSVLTCTVNFTAAVAAGGNTSFNLPAVPTAVGSSTNTASYDPSGGISPVNPTAGCTTDCASTPVTPVTPGTPALTVTKANPGSLAVGTAFNYAFSVSNAASAFGPATSVTIKDLVPAGISITGVPSGANVASATC

-3618 FTTPVAAGGNS
+3618 FTTPVAAGGS
-3629 SFNLPAVPTAVGSST
+3629 TSFNLPAVPTAVGSST
-3644 NTASYDPAGGI
+3644 NTASYDPSGGI

-3820 GNVHFVARGCTAS
+3820 GNVHFVARGCTPS

-3853 FGPASAGAA
+3853 FGPASTGAA

-3867 PPGAV
+3867 PAGAV

-3909 APDATP
+3909 AQDATP

>member
-1 MQMRWVQLMA
+1 MRWVQLMA
-11 IAIGKIIF
+11 IAIGENIF
-19 LSYLLEKTGNIMHA
+19 LSDFLEKMGNIMRV
-33 LNRLPGSAFFRKW
+33 LDRLPGSVFLRKW
-46 RAAKCLF
+46 RAARYLF

-69 ATVVFTVTDNSDAP
+69 ATIVFTVTDNSDAP

-124 ADVSIVFAPTLST
+124 ADVSIVFAPTLTT

-158 DNQTVYVRCANTFVS
+158 DNQTVYVRCANTFIS

-236 DSAWETFYLGGK
+236 DSPWETFYLGGK

-264 FVVGSSAN
+264 FVVGSPAN
-272 NVIIDRVGLV
+272 NVTIDRVGLV
-282 NVAPTPA
+282 NVSPTPA

-310 FFANSTINSAIW
+310 FFTNSTINSAIW
-322 NGNYG
+322 NGNFG
-327 NNKGSAISVA
+327 NNRGSAISVA
-337 ASNGAGTVSNIVVDN
+337 ASNGTGTVSNIVVDN

-357 LPNPIGGMQLEQFF
+357 LPNPIGGMQLDQFF

-391 SPTGGNA
+391 SPTGGSN
-398 PRAVVSVDGT
+398 PRAVVTVDGA
-408 ISLANGIGLAVTGNT
+408 INLDNGIGLAVTGNT
-423 FSLPIAAYTGSSP
+423 FSLPIAAYTTSSP
-436 THVSAPTVNT
+436 MHVSAPTLNT

-522 LTTGNGQTG
+522 QTTGNGQTG

-620 SQLSTAASVTGFP
+620 SQLSTAANVTGFP

-713 GAFTTPVTLSSSVAG
+713 GTFTTPVTLSSSVAG

-873 ATPTSIVA
+873 ATPASIVA

-886 SVLRVQLVDA
+886 SVLRVQLIDA

-917 GTPSVGAASCTAGIY
+917 GTPNVGAASCTAGIY

-997 KDASGNSI
+997 KDVSGNSI

-1030 CSAGVYTATVTA
+1030 CSAGVYTATITA

-1065 VNYTAGPPSNGANG
+1065 VNYTAGSPSNGANG

-1100 VTLRD
+1100 VALRD

-1280 TQSVAN
+1280 TQSVTN

-1306 RTVSSPAT
+1306 RTVTSPVT

-1377 ASIASGALSGSGVSS
+1377 ASIASGALSGSGVSA

-1493 GAAAIGN
+1493 GAVAIGN

-1557 TAGVKLNG
+1557 TPGVKLNG
-1565 GAAGAS
+1565 GADGAS

-1666 ASSVTIKDLVPAGI
+1666 ATSVTIKDLVPAGI
-1680 RITGAPTGANVAS
+1680 RITGAPTGVNVAS

-1717 NFTTS
+1717 NFTAS

-1797 AFNYAFTVANAAG
+1797 AFNYAFTVANAAS
-1810 AFGPATSVTIKD
+1810 AFGPANSVTIKD

-1897 SGGISPVNPTA
+1897 SGGINPVNPTA

-1916 TPTTPVTPGSPA
+1916 TPSTPVTPG
-1928 LTVSKANPGS
+1928 T
-1938 LALGTPFNYAF
+1938 
-1949 TVNNAAGAFGPATSV
+1949 
-1964 TIKDLVPAGI
+1964 
-1974 SITGVPTG
+1974 
-1982 ANVASATCAPNT
+1982 
-1994 FPFAGNGSAVLTC
+1994 
-2007 TVNFTTSV
+2007 
-2015 AAGASTSFNLPA
+2015 
-2027 VPTAV
+2027 
-2032 GSSTN
+2032 
-2037 TASYDPS
+2037 
-2044 GGISPVN
+2044 
-2051 PTAGCTTDCASTP
+2051 
-2064 VTPVTP
+2064 
-2070 GAPALT
+2070 PALT

-2091 NYAFSVS
+2091 NYAFTVA
-2098 NAASAFG
+2098 NAAGAFG

-2137 PNTFPFAGNGSSVL
+2137 PNTFPFVGNGTAILS
-2151 TCTVSFTTPVAAGSN
+2151 CTVSFTTPVAAGGN

-2201 CTTDCASTPTTP
+2201 CTTDCASTPSTP

-2244 NAAGAFG
+2244 NAASAFG
-2251 PGTSVTIKDLVPA
+2251 PATSVTIKDLVPA

-2348 TTDCASTPVTPVTPG
+2348 TTNCASTPVTPVTPG
-2363 TPALTVSKANPGSL
+2363 TPALTVTKANPGSL

-2389 ANAAGAF
+2389 ANAASAF
-2396 GPANSVTIKDLVP
+2396 GPASSVTIKDLVP

-2421 NVASVDCSPKPNTFP
+2421 NVASATCTPNTFP
-2436 FTGNGSTVLTCTVN
+2436 FVGNGTAILSCTVS
-2450 FTTSVA
+2450 FTTPVA

-2466 AVPTAVGSST
+2466 AVPTAEGSST

-2487 SPVNPTAG
+2487 NPVNPTAG

-2528 TPFNYAFTVANAAGA
+2528 TPFNYAF
-2543 FGPATSVTIKDLVPA
+2543 
-2558 GISITGVP
+2558 
-2566 TGANVS
+2566 
-2572 SATCTPNTFPF
+2572 
-2583 AGNGS
+2583 
-2588 SVLTCTVSFTTP
+2588 
-2600 VAAGSN
+2600 
-2606 SSFNLPAVPTAV
+2606 
-2618 GSSTNTASYDPSGG
+2618 
-2632 ISPVN
+2632 
-2637 PTAGCTTDC
+2637 
-2646 ASTPS
+2646 
-2651 TPVTP
+2651 
-2656 GTPALTVTKANPG
+2656 
-2669 SLAVGT
+2669 
-2675 AFNYAFTVAN
+2675 
-2685 AASAFGPATSV
+2685 
-2696 TIKDL
+2696 
-2701 VPAGISI
+2701 
-2708 TGVPSGANVASA
+2708 
-2720 TCTPNTFPFVGN
+2720 
-2732 GTAILSCTVSFTTP
+2732 
-2746 VAAGGNSSFNLPAVP
+2746 
-2761 TAVGSSTNTASYDPS
+2761 
-2776 GGISPVNPTAGCT
+2776 
-2789 TNCASTPSTP
+2789 
-2799 VTPGTPALTVTKANP
+2799 
-2814 GSLAVGTAFNYA
+2814 
-2826 FSVSNA
+2826 
-2832 ASAFGPA
+2832 
-2839 NSVTI
+2839 
-2844 RDLVPAGISITGV
+2844 
-2857 PTGANVAS
+2857 
-2865 ATCTPNTFP
+2865 
-2874 FAGNGS
+2874 
-2880 SVLTCTV
+2880 
-2887 NFTAAVAAGGNTSF
+2887 AVA
-2901 NLPAVPTAVGSST
+2901 
-2914 NTASYDPSG
+2914 
-2923 GISPVNPTAGCTTDC
+2923 
-2938 ASTPVTPV
+2938 
-2946 TPGTPALTVTKA
+2946 
-2958 NPGSLA
+2958 
-2964 VGTPFNYAFSVSNA
+2964 NA

-3017 TFPFAG
+3017 TFPFVG
-3023 NGSSVLTCT
+3023 NGTAILSCT
-3032 VNFTAAVAAG
+3032 VSFTTPVAAG
-3042 GNTSFNL
+3042 SNSSFNL

-3070 ISPVN
+3070 VNPVN

-3101 TKANPGSLAVGTPF
+3101 TKANPGSLAVGT
-3115 NYAFSVSNA
+3115 A
-3124 ASAFGPA
+3124 
-3131 TSVTIKDLV
+3131 
-3140 PAGISITGVP
+3140 
-3150 TGANVASATCTPNTF
+3150 
-3165 PFAGNGSSVLTCTV
+3165 
-3179 NFTAAVAAGGNT
+3179 
-3191 SFNLPA
+3191 
-3197 VPTAVGSSTNTASY
+3197 
-3211 DPSGG
+3211 
-3216 ISPVNPT
+3216 
-3223 AGCTTNCASTP
+3223 
-3234 STPVTPGTP
+3234 
-3243 ALTVTK
+3243 
-3249 ANPGSLAVGTPFNY
+3249 FNY

-3361 GISPVNPTAGC
+3361 GV
-3372 TTDCA
+3372 
-3377 STPST
+3377 
-3382 PVTPGTP
+3382 
-3389 ALTVTKANPGSL
+3389 
-3401 AVGTPF
+3401 
-3407 NYAFSVSNA
+3407 
-3416 ASAFGPATSVTI
+3416 
-3428 KDLVPAGI
+3428 
-3436 SITGVP
+3436 
-3442 TGANVASATCTPN
+3442 
-3455 TFPFAGNGS
+3455 
-3464 SVLTCTVNFT
+3464 
-3474 AAVAAGGNTS
+3474 
-3484 FNLPAVPTAV
+3484 
-3494 GSSTNTASYDPSGGI
+3494 

-3519 TDCASTPS
+3519 TDCASTPV

-3586 APTGANVASATC
+3586 VPTGANVSSATCTPNTFPFVGNGTAILSCSVSFTTPVAAGGNTSFNLPAVPTAVGSSTNTASYDPSGGISPVNPTAGCTTNCAATPSTPVTPGTPALTVTKANPGSLAVGTPFNYAFTVANAAGAFGPATSVTIKDLVPAGISITGVPTGANVASATC

-3618 FTTPVAAGGNS
+3618 FTTPVAAGGNT

-3644 NTASYDPAGGI
+3644 NTASYDPSGGI

-3807 AAAGAPGQLSFPY
+3807 APGGAPGQLSFPY

-3898 VDPSGPARVGA
+3898 VDPSGPARA
-3909 APDATP
+3909 RTAPEPDAKP

>member
-1 MQMRWVQLMA
+1 METGPSLKKYKHGEYGLSREECFASQTRLKVCPLNGQWSSAQALMEIRLFLIDAQDLREKFCFQTHRLQGELWARDSNRTIRGTAMQMRWVQLMA

-69 ATVVFTVTDNSDAP
+69 ATIVFTVTDNSDAP

-124 ADVSIVFAPTLST
+124 ADVSIVFAPTLTT

-158 DNQTVYVRCANTFVS
+158 DNQTVYVRCANTFSS
-173 GAQSGAVTGA
+173 GVQSGAVTGA
-183 TNACGQTQMIS
+183 TNACGQSQMIS

-236 DSAWETFYLGGK
+236 DSPWETFYLGGK

-264 FVVGSSAN
+264 FVVGSPAN
-272 NVIIDRVGLV
+272 NITIDRVGLV

-310 FFANSTINSAIW
+310 FFTNSTINSAIW

-383 IKNSNIAL
+383 IKDSNIAL

-408 ISLANGIGLAVTGNT
+408 INLGNGIGLAVTGNT
-423 FSLPIAAYTGSSP
+423 FSLPIAAYTASSP
-436 THVSAPTVNT
+436 MHVSAPTVNT

-457 TDNNFTGGGDGVNI
+457 TDNNFTGGGDGLNI
-471 GGTGTAPGLIG
+471 SGTGTAPGLIG

-495 ITTRD
+495 ITTHD

-522 LTTGNGQTG
+522 LTTANGQTG

-570 SPTGAGVND
+570 SPTGAGAND
-579 AQVYLGSETMAGAS
+579 AQVYLGSGSMAGAS

-696 NSSGK
+696 DSSGK

-713 GAFTTPVTLSSSVAG
+713 GTFTTPVTLSSSVAG

-835 VLVGSGTFGFTINGS
+835 VLVGSGTFGFTINGA

-856 TVSYVA
+856 TVSYAA

-873 ATPTSIVA
+873 ATPASIVA

-886 SVLRVQLVDA
+886 GVLRVQLVDA

-917 GTPSVGAASCTAGIY
+917 GTPNVGAASCTAGIY

-1005 ATCANTVAFTLNS
+1005 ATCANTVAFTLNG
-1018 GTQGSPAVGAGS
+1018 GTQGSPAVGAGA

-1052 FTINGSAATATAV
+1052 FTINSSAATATAA
-1065 VNYTAGPPSNGANG
+1065 VNYTAGSPSNGANG

-1166 GTAVS
+1166 GEAVS

-1355 TNAAGTCQVTAKTTV
+1355 TNAAGTCQVTARTTV

-1377 ASIASGALSGSGVSS
+1377 ASIAGGALSGSGISS

-1411 PANSTMSVDVNNQA
+1411 PANSTMSVDANNQA

-1468 AGAAATCSVS
+1468 AGVAATCSVS

-1493 GAAAIGN
+1493 GATAIGN

-1557 TAGVKLNG
+1557 TPGVKLNG
-1565 GAAGAS
+1565 GADGAS

-1594 SGTYSIATSIPAG
+1594 SGTYTIATSIPAG

-1638 KANPGSLAVGSPFN
+1638 KANPGSLTVGTPFN
-1652 YTFTVANAASALGP
+1652 YAFSVSNAASAFGP
-1666 ASSVTIKDLVPAGI
+1666 ANSVTIKDLVPAGI
-1680 RITGAPTGANVAS
+1680 SITGVPTGANVAS
-1693 VDCSPKP
+1693 ATCTP
-1700 NTFPFTGNGS
+1700 NTFPFAGNGS
-1710 TVLTCTV
+1710 SVLTCTV
-1717 NFTTS
+1717 SFTTP
-1722 VAAGGN
+1722 VAAGSS

-2070 GAPALT
+2070 GVPALT

-2120 SITGVPTGA
+2120 SITGVP
-2129 NVASATCT
+2129 
-2137 PNTFPFAGNGSSVL
+2137 
-2151 TCTVSFTTPVAAGSN
+2151 
-2166 SSFNL
+2166 
-2171 PAVPTAVG
+2171 
-2179 SSTNTASYDPSG
+2179 
-2191 GISPVNPTAG
+2191 
-2201 CTTDCASTPTTP
+2201 
-2213 VTPGTPALTVTK
+2213 
-2225 ANPGSLAVG
+2225 
-2234 TPFNYAFTVA
+2234 
-2244 NAAGAFG
+2244 
-2251 PGTSVTIKDLVPA
+2251 
-2264 GISITGVPTGAN
+2264 
-2276 VASATCTPN
+2276 
-2285 TFPFVGNG
+2285 
-2293 TAILSCTVSF
+2293 
-2303 TTPVAAG
+2303 
-2310 SNSSFNL
+2310 
-2317 PAVPTAVG
+2317 
-2325 SSTNTASYDP
+2325 
-2335 SGGISPVNPTAGC
+2335 
-2348 TTDCASTPVTPVTPG
+2348 
-2363 TPALTVSKANPGSL
+2363 
-2377 AVGSPFNYTFTV
+2377 
-2389 ANAAGAF
+2389 
-2396 GPANSVTIKDLVP
+2396 
-2409 AGIRITGAPTGA
+2409 
-2421 NVASVDCSPKPNTFP
+2421 
-2436 FTGNGSTVLTCTVN
+2436 
-2450 FTTSVA
+2450 
-2456 AGGNT
+2456 
-2461 SFNLP
+2461 
-2466 AVPTAVGSST
+2466 
-2476 NTASYD
+2476 
-2482 PSGGI
+2482 
-2487 SPVNPTAG
+2487 
-2495 CTTDCASTP
+2495 
-2504 STPVTPGTPALTV
+2504 
-2517 TKANPGSLAVG
+2517 
-2528 TPFNYAFTVANAAGA
+2528 
-2543 FGPATSVTIKDLVPA
+2543 
-2558 GISITGVP
+2558 
-2566 TGANVS
+2566 
-2572 SATCTPNTFPF
+2572 
-2583 AGNGS
+2583 
-2588 SVLTCTVSFTTP
+2588 
-2600 VAAGSN
+2600 
-2606 SSFNLPAVPTAV
+2606 
-2618 GSSTNTASYDPSGG
+2618 
-2632 ISPVN
+2632 
-2637 PTAGCTTDC
+2637 
-2646 ASTPS
+2646 
-2651 TPVTP
+2651 
-2656 GTPALTVTKANPG
+2656 
-2669 SLAVGT
+2669 
-2675 AFNYAFTVAN
+2675 
-2685 AASAFGPATSV
+2685 
-2696 TIKDL
+2696 
-2701 VPAGISI
+2701 
-2708 TGVPSGANVASA
+2708 SGANVASA

-2732 GTAILSCTVSFTTP
+2732 GSSVLTCTVSFTTP
-2746 VAAGGNSSFNLPAVP
+2746 VAAGG
-2761 TAVGSSTNTASYDPS
+2761 T
-2776 GGISPVNPTAGCT
+2776 
-2789 TNCASTPSTP
+2789 
-2799 VTPGTPALTVTKANP
+2799 
-2814 GSLAVGTAFNYA
+2814 
-2826 FSVSNA
+2826 
-2832 ASAFGPA
+2832 
-2839 NSVTI
+2839 
-2844 RDLVPAGISITGV
+2844 
-2857 PTGANVAS
+2857 
-2865 ATCTPNTFP
+2865 
-2874 FAGNGS
+2874 
-2880 SVLTCTV
+2880 
-2887 NFTAAVAAGGNTSF
+2887 TSF

-2964 VGTPFNYAFSVSNA
+2964 VGTAFNYAFTVANA
-2978 AGAFGPATSVT
+2978 AGAFGPASSVT

-3042 GNTSFNL
+3042 GSTSFNL

-3061 TASYDPSGG
+3061 TASYDPS
-3070 ISPVN
+3070 
-3075 PTAGCTTDCASTPV
+3075 
-3089 TPVTPGTPALTV
+3089 
-3101 TKANPGSLAVGTPF
+3101 
-3115 NYAFSVSNA
+3115 
-3124 ASAFGPA
+3124 
-3131 TSVTIKDLV
+3131 
-3140 PAGISITGVP
+3140 
-3150 TGANVASATCTPNTF
+3150 
-3165 PFAGNGSSVLTCTV
+3165 
-3179 NFTAAVAAGGNT
+3179 
-3191 SFNLPA
+3191 
-3197 VPTAVGSSTNTASY
+3197 
-3211 DPSGG
+3211 
-3216 ISPVNPT
+3216 
-3223 AGCTTNCASTP
+3223 
-3234 STPVTPGTP
+3234 
-3243 ALTVTK
+3243 
-3249 ANPGSLAVGTPFNY
+3249 
-3263 AFSVSNAASAF
+3263 
-3274 GPATSVTIKDLVPA
+3274 
-3288 GISITGVPTGAN
+3288 
-3300 VASATCTPNTFP
+3300 
-3312 FVGNGTAI
+3312 
-3320 LSCTVSFTT
+3320 
-3329 PVAAGGNTS
+3329 
-3338 FNLPAVPTAVGSS
+3338 
-3351 TNTASYDPSG
+3351 
-3361 GISPVNPTAGC
+3361 
-3372 TTDCA
+3372 
-3377 STPST
+3377 
-3382 PVTPGTP
+3382 
-3389 ALTVTKANPGSL
+3389 
-3401 AVGTPF
+3401 
-3407 NYAFSVSNA
+3407 
-3416 ASAFGPATSVTI
+3416 
-3428 KDLVPAGI
+3428 
-3436 SITGVP
+3436 
-3442 TGANVASATCTPN
+3442 
-3455 TFPFAGNGS
+3455 
-3464 SVLTCTVNFT
+3464 
-3474 AAVAAGGNTS
+3474 
-3484 FNLPAVPTAV
+3484 
-3494 GSSTNTASYDPSGGI
+3494 
-3509 NPVNPTAGCT
+3509 
-3519 TDCASTPS
+3519 
-3527 TPVTPGTPALT
+3527 
-3538 VTKANPG
+3538 
-3545 SLAVGTAFNYAF
+3545 
-3557 SVSNAASAFGPA
+3557 
-3569 TSVTIKDLVP
+3569 
-3579 AGISITG
+3579 
-3586 APTGANVASATC
+3586 
-3598 TPNTFPFVGNGTA
+3598 
-3611 ILSCTVS
+3611 
-3618 FTTPVAAGGNS
+3618 
-3629 SFNLPAVPTAVGSST
+3629 
-3644 NTASYDPAGGI
+3644 GGI

-3820 GNVHFVARGCTAS
+3820 GNVHFVARGCTPS

-3867 PPGAV
+3867 PAGAV

-3909 APDATP
+3909 APGARP

>member
-1 MQMRWVQLMA
+1 METGPSLKKYKHGEYGLSREECFASQTRLKVCPLNGQWSSAQALMEIRLFLIDAQDLREKFCFQTHRLQGELWARDSNRTIRGTAMQMRWVQLMA

-19 LSYLLEKTGNIMHA
+19 LSYLLERTGNIMHA
-33 LNRLPGSAFFRKW
+33 LNRLLGSAFFRKW

-69 ATVVFTVTDNSDAP
+69 ATIVFTVTDNSDAP

-124 ADVSIVFAPTLST
+124 ADVSIVFAPTLTT

-158 DNQTVYVRCANTFVS
+158 DNQTVYVRCANTFIS

-236 DSAWETFYLGGK
+236 DSPWETFYLGGK

-264 FVVGSSAN
+264 FVVGSPAN
-272 NVIIDRVGLV
+272 NVTIDRVGLV

-310 FFANSTINSAIW
+310 FFTNSTINSAIW

-383 IKNSNIAL
+383 IKDSNIAL

-408 ISLANGIGLAVTGNT
+408 INLGNGIGLAVTGNT
-423 FSLPIAAYTGSSP
+423 FSLPIAAYTASSP
-436 THVSAPTVNT
+436 MHVSAPTVNT

-457 TDNNFTGGGDGVNI
+457 TDNNFTGGGDGLNI
-471 GGTGTAPGLIG
+471 SGTGTAPGLIG

-495 ITTRD
+495 ITTHD

-522 LTTGNGQTG
+522 LTTANGQTG

-570 SPTGAGVND
+570 SPTGAGAND
-579 AQVYLGSETMAGAS
+579 AQVYLGSGTMAGAS

-696 NSSGK
+696 DSSGK

-713 GAFTTPVTLSSSVAG
+713 GTFTTPVTLSSSVAG

-749 SPVAYSFTGLPASTS
+749 SPVAYSFTGLPASTT
-764 GSEIAASPP
+764 GSEIVASPP

-835 VLVGSGTFGFTINGS
+835 VLVGSGTFGFTINGA

-856 TVSYVA
+856 TVSYAA

-873 ATPTSIVA
+873 ATPASIVA

-917 GTPSVGAASCTAGIY
+917 GTPNVGAASCTAGIY

-983 IANGTATSTLTAQL
+983 IANGTATSALTAQL

-1005 ATCANTVAFTLNS
+1005 ATCANTVAFTLNG
-1018 GTQGSPAVGAGS
+1018 GTQGSPAVGAGA

-1052 FTINGSAATATAV
+1052 FTINGSAATATAA
-1065 VNYTAGPPSNGANG
+1065 VNYTAGSPSNGANG

-1114 VAHTIV
+1114 AAHTIV

-1166 GTAVS
+1166 GEAVS

-1355 TNAAGTCQVTAKTTV
+1355 TNAAGTCQVTARTTV
-1370 AGSYTSG
+1370 AGSYASG
-1377 ASIASGALSGSGVSS
+1377 ASIASGALSGSGISS

-1493 GAAAIGN
+1493 GATAIGN

-1557 TAGVKLNG
+1557 TPGVKLNG
-1565 GAAGAS
+1565 GADGAS
-1571 ATCTTGTSGA
+1571 ATCTTGTSGT

-1638 KANPGSLAVGSPFN
+1638 KANPGSLAVGTPFN
-1652 YTFTVANAASALGP
+1652 YAFSVSNAASAFGP
-1666 ASSVTIKDLVPAGI
+1666 ANSVTIKDLVPAGI
-1680 RITGAPTGANVAS
+1680 SITGVPTGANVAS
-1693 VDCSPKP
+1693 ATCTP
-1700 NTFPFTGNGS
+1700 NTFPFAGNGS
-1710 TVLTCTV
+1710 SVLTCTV
-1717 NFTTS
+1717 SFTTP
-1722 VAAGGN
+1722 VAAGSS

-1750 PSGGTSPVNPTAGC
+1750 PSGGISPVNPTAGC
-1764 TTDCSSTPATPV
+1764 TTDCASTPVTPV
-1776 NPGSPTLTVSKANP
+1776 TPGTPALTVTKANP

-1841 ATCTPNAF
+1841 ATCTPNTF
-1849 PFAGNGSAVLTCT
+1849 PFVGNGSTVLTCT
-1862 VNFTTSV
+1862 VSFTTPV
-1869 AAGGSTSF
+1869 AAGS
-1877 NLPAVPTAVG
+1877 N
-1887 SSTNTASYDP
+1887 
-1897 SGGISPVNPTA
+1897 SG
-1908 GCTTDCAS
+1908 
-1916 TPTTPVTPGSPA
+1916 
-1928 LTVSKANPGS
+1928 
-1938 LALGTPFNYAF
+1938 
-1949 TVNNAAGAFGPATSV
+1949 
-1964 TIKDLVPAGI
+1964 
-1974 SITGVPTG
+1974 
-1982 ANVASATCAPNT
+1982 
-1994 FPFAGNGSAVLTC
+1994 
-2007 TVNFTTSV
+2007 
-2015 AAGASTSFNLPA
+2015 FNLPA

-2070 GAPALT
+2070 GTPALT

-2120 SITGVPTGA
+2120 SITGMPTGA

-2151 TCTVSFTTPVAAGSN
+2151 TCTVNFTAAVAAGGN
-2166 SSFNL
+2166 TSFNL

-2201 CTTDCASTPTTP
+2201 CTTDCASTPSTP

-2234 TPFNYAFTVA
+2234 TAFNYAFSVSNAAGAFGPATSVTIKDLVPAGISITGVPTGANVASATCTPNTFPFVGNSTAILSCTVSFTTPVAAGSNSGFNLPAVPTAVGSSTNTASYDPSGGISPVNPTAGCTTDCASTPSTPVTPGTPALTVTKANPGSLAVGTAFNYAFTVA

-2251 PGTSVTIKDLVPA
+2251 PANSVTIKDLVPA

-2363 TPALTVSKANPGSL
+2363 TPV
-2377 AVGSPFNYTFTV
+2377 
-2389 ANAAGAF
+2389 
-2396 GPANSVTIKDLVP
+2396 
-2409 AGIRITGAPTGA
+2409 
-2421 NVASVDCSPKPNTFP
+2421 
-2436 FTGNGSTVLTCTVN
+2436 
-2450 FTTSVA
+2450 
-2456 AGGNT
+2456 
-2461 SFNLP
+2461 
-2466 AVPTAVGSST
+2466 
-2476 NTASYD
+2476 
-2482 PSGGI
+2482 
-2487 SPVNPTAG
+2487 
-2495 CTTDCASTP
+2495 
-2504 STPVTPGTPALTV
+2504 LTV

-2528 TPFNYAFTVANAAGA
+2528 TPFNYTFTVANAASA

-2566 TGANVS
+2566 TGANVA

-2588 SVLTCTVSFTTP
+2588 SVLTCTVNFTAA
-2600 VAAGSN
+2600 VAAGGN
-2606 SSFNLPAVPTAV
+2606 TSFNLPAVPTAV

-2708 TGVPSGANVASA
+2708 TGVP
-2720 TCTPNTFPFVGN
+2720 
-2732 GTAILSCTVSFTTP
+2732 
-2746 VAAGGNSSFNLPAVP
+2746 
-2761 TAVGSSTNTASYDPS
+2761 
-2776 GGISPVNPTAGCT
+2776 
-2789 TNCASTPSTP
+2789 
-2799 VTPGTPALTVTKANP
+2799 
-2814 GSLAVGTAFNYA
+2814 
-2826 FSVSNA
+2826 
-2832 ASAFGPA
+2832 
-2839 NSVTI
+2839 
-2844 RDLVPAGISITGV
+2844 
-2857 PTGANVAS
+2857 TGANVAS

-2887 NFTAAVAAGGNTSF
+2887 NFTAAVAAGGSISF

-2938 ASTPVTPV
+2938 ASTPSTPV

-2964 VGTPFNYAFSVSNA
+2964 VGTPFNYAFTVANA
-2978 AGAFGPATSVT
+2978 ASAFGPATSVT

-3101 TKANPGSLAVGTPF
+3101 TKANPGSLAVGT
-3115 NYAFSVSNA
+3115 A
-3124 ASAFGPA
+3124 
-3131 TSVTIKDLV
+3131 
-3140 PAGISITGVP
+3140 
-3150 TGANVASATCTPNTF
+3150 
-3165 PFAGNGSSVLTCTV
+3165 
-3179 NFTAAVAAGGNT
+3179 
-3191 SFNLPA
+3191 
-3197 VPTAVGSSTNTASY
+3197 
-3211 DPSGG
+3211 
-3216 ISPVNPT
+3216 
-3223 AGCTTNCASTP
+3223 
-3234 STPVTPGTP
+3234 
-3243 ALTVTK
+3243 
-3249 ANPGSLAVGTPFNY
+3249 FNY

-3329 PVAAGGNTS
+3329 PVAAGSNTS

-3351 TNTASYDPSG
+3351 TNTASYDPS
-3361 GISPVNPTAGC
+3361 
-3372 TTDCA
+3372 
-3377 STPST
+3377 
-3382 PVTPGTP
+3382 
-3389 ALTVTKANPGSL
+3389 
-3401 AVGTPF
+3401 
-3407 NYAFSVSNA
+3407 
-3416 ASAFGPATSVTI
+3416 
-3428 KDLVPAGI
+3428 
-3436 SITGVP
+3436 
-3442 TGANVASATCTPN
+3442 
-3455 TFPFAGNGS
+3455 
-3464 SVLTCTVNFT
+3464 
-3474 AAVAAGGNTS
+3474 
-3484 FNLPAVPTAV
+3484 
-3494 GSSTNTASYDPSGGI
+3494 
-3509 NPVNPTAGCT
+3509 
-3519 TDCASTPS
+3519 
-3527 TPVTPGTPALT
+3527 
-3538 VTKANPG
+3538 
-3545 SLAVGTAFNYAF
+3545 
-3557 SVSNAASAFGPA
+3557 
-3569 TSVTIKDLVP
+3569 
-3579 AGISITG
+3579 
-3586 APTGANVASATC
+3586 
-3598 TPNTFPFVGNGTA
+3598 
-3611 ILSCTVS
+3611 
-3618 FTTPVAAGGNS
+3618 
-3629 SFNLPAVPTAVGSST
+3629 
-3644 NTASYDPAGGI
+3644 GGI

-3795 CGFDVSQSSFVA
+3795 CGFDVSQSYFVA

-3820 GNVHFVARGCTAS
+3820 GNVHFVARGCTPS

-3867 PPGAV
+3867 PAGAV

-3909 APDATP
+3909 APGARP

>member
-1 MQMRWVQLMA
+1 METGPSLKKYKHGEYGLSREECFASQTRLKVCPLNGQWSSAQALMEIRLFLIDAQDLREKFCFQTHRLQGELWARDSNRTIRGTAMQMRWVQLMA

-69 ATVVFTVTDNSDAP
+69 ATIVFTVTDNSDAP

-124 ADVSIVFAPTLST
+124 ADVSIVFAPTLTT

-158 DNQTVYVRCANTFVS
+158 DNQTVYVRCANTFSS
-173 GAQSGAVTGA
+173 GVQSGAVTGA
-183 TNACGQTQMIS
+183 TNACGQSQMIS

-236 DSAWETFYLGGK
+236 DSPWETFYLGGK

-264 FVVGSSAN
+264 FVVGSPAN
-272 NVIIDRVGLV
+272 NITIDRVGLV

-310 FFANSTINSAIW
+310 FFTNSTINSAIW

-383 IKNSNIAL
+383 IKDSNIAL

-408 ISLANGIGLAVTGNT
+408 INLGNGIGLAVTGNT
-423 FSLPIAAYTGSSP
+423 FSLPIAAYTASSP
-436 THVSAPTVNT
+436 MHVSAPTVNT

-457 TDNNFTGGGDGVNI
+457 TDNNFTGGGDGLNI
-471 GGTGTAPGLIG
+471 SGTGTAPGLIG

-495 ITTRD
+495 ITTHD

-522 LTTGNGQTG
+522 LTTANGQTG

-570 SPTGAGVND
+570 SPTGAGAND
-579 AQVYLGSETMAGAS
+579 AQVYLGSGSMAGAS

-696 NSSGK
+696 DSSGK

-713 GAFTTPVTLSSSVAG
+713 GTFTTPVTLSSSVAG

-835 VLVGSGTFGFTINGS
+835 VLVGSGTFGFTINGA

-856 TVSYVA
+856 TVSYAA

-873 ATPTSIVA
+873 ATPASIVA

-886 SVLRVQLVDA
+886 GVLRVQLVDA

-917 GTPSVGAASCTAGIY
+917 GTPNVGAASCTAGIY

-1005 ATCANTVAFTLNS
+1005 ATCANTVAFTLNG
-1018 GTQGSPAVGAGS
+1018 GTQGSPAVGAGA

-1052 FTINGSAATATAV
+1052 FTINSSAATATAA
-1065 VNYTAGPPSNGANG
+1065 VNYTAGSPSNGANG

-1166 GTAVS
+1166 GEAVS

-1355 TNAAGTCQVTAKTTV
+1355 TNAAGTCQVTARTTV

-1377 ASIASGALSGSGVSS
+1377 ASIAGGALSGSGISS

-1411 PANSTMSVDVNNQA
+1411 PANSTMSVDANNQA

-1468 AGAAATCSVS
+1468 AGVAATCSVS

-1493 GAAAIGN
+1493 GATAIGN

-1557 TAGVKLNG
+1557 TPGVKLNG
-1565 GAAGAS
+1565 GADGAS

-1594 SGTYSIATSIPAG
+1594 SGTYTIATSIPAG

-1638 KANPGSLAVGSPFN
+1638 KANPGSLTVGTPFN
-1652 YTFTVANAASALGP
+1652 YAFSVSNAASAFGP
-1666 ASSVTIKDLVPAGI
+1666 ANSVTIKDLVPAGI
-1680 RITGAPTGANVAS
+1680 SITGVPTGANVAS
-1693 VDCSPKP
+1693 ATCTP
-1700 NTFPFTGNGS
+1700 NTFPFAGNGS
-1710 TVLTCTV
+1710 SVLTCTV
-1717 NFTTS
+1717 SFTTP
-1722 VAAGGN
+1722 VAAGSS

-2070 GAPALT
+2070 GVPALT

-2120 SITGVPTGA
+2120 SITGVP
-2129 NVASATCT
+2129 
-2137 PNTFPFAGNGSSVL
+2137 
-2151 TCTVSFTTPVAAGSN
+2151 
-2166 SSFNL
+2166 
-2171 PAVPTAVG
+2171 
-2179 SSTNTASYDPSG
+2179 
-2191 GISPVNPTAG
+2191 
-2201 CTTDCASTPTTP
+2201 
-2213 VTPGTPALTVTK
+2213 
-2225 ANPGSLAVG
+2225 
-2234 TPFNYAFTVA
+2234 
-2244 NAAGAFG
+2244 
-2251 PGTSVTIKDLVPA
+2251 
-2264 GISITGVPTGAN
+2264 
-2276 VASATCTPN
+2276 
-2285 TFPFVGNG
+2285 
-2293 TAILSCTVSF
+2293 
-2303 TTPVAAG
+2303 
-2310 SNSSFNL
+2310 
-2317 PAVPTAVG
+2317 
-2325 SSTNTASYDP
+2325 
-2335 SGGISPVNPTAGC
+2335 
-2348 TTDCASTPVTPVTPG
+2348 
-2363 TPALTVSKANPGSL
+2363 
-2377 AVGSPFNYTFTV
+2377 
-2389 ANAAGAF
+2389 
-2396 GPANSVTIKDLVP
+2396 
-2409 AGIRITGAPTGA
+2409 
-2421 NVASVDCSPKPNTFP
+2421 
-2436 FTGNGSTVLTCTVN
+2436 
-2450 FTTSVA
+2450 
-2456 AGGNT
+2456 
-2461 SFNLP
+2461 
-2466 AVPTAVGSST
+2466 
-2476 NTASYD
+2476 
-2482 PSGGI
+2482 
-2487 SPVNPTAG
+2487 
-2495 CTTDCASTP
+2495 
-2504 STPVTPGTPALTV
+2504 
-2517 TKANPGSLAVG
+2517 
-2528 TPFNYAFTVANAAGA
+2528 
-2543 FGPATSVTIKDLVPA
+2543 
-2558 GISITGVP
+2558 
-2566 TGANVS
+2566 
-2572 SATCTPNTFPF
+2572 
-2583 AGNGS
+2583 
-2588 SVLTCTVSFTTP
+2588 
-2600 VAAGSN
+2600 
-2606 SSFNLPAVPTAV
+2606 
-2618 GSSTNTASYDPSGG
+2618 
-2632 ISPVN
+2632 
-2637 PTAGCTTDC
+2637 
-2646 ASTPS
+2646 
-2651 TPVTP
+2651 
-2656 GTPALTVTKANPG
+2656 
-2669 SLAVGT
+2669 
-2675 AFNYAFTVAN
+2675 
-2685 AASAFGPATSV
+2685 
-2696 TIKDL
+2696 
-2701 VPAGISI
+2701 
-2708 TGVPSGANVASA
+2708 SGANVASA

-2732 GTAILSCTVSFTTP
+2732 GSSVLTCTVSFTTP
-2746 VAAGGNSSFNLPAVP
+2746 VAAGG
-2761 TAVGSSTNTASYDPS
+2761 T
-2776 GGISPVNPTAGCT
+2776 
-2789 TNCASTPSTP
+2789 
-2799 VTPGTPALTVTKANP
+2799 
-2814 GSLAVGTAFNYA
+2814 
-2826 FSVSNA
+2826 
-2832 ASAFGPA
+2832 
-2839 NSVTI
+2839 
-2844 RDLVPAGISITGV
+2844 
-2857 PTGANVAS
+2857 
-2865 ATCTPNTFP
+2865 
-2874 FAGNGS
+2874 
-2880 SVLTCTV
+2880 
-2887 NFTAAVAAGGNTSF
+2887 TSF

-2964 VGTPFNYAFSVSNA
+2964 VGTAFNYAFTVANA
-2978 AGAFGPATSVT
+2978 AGAFGPASSVT

-2997 ISITGVPTGANVASA
+2997 ISITGVPSGANVASA

-3017 TFPFAG
+3017 TFPFVG
-3023 NGSSVLTCT
+3023 NGTAILSCT
-3032 VNFTAAVAAG
+3032 VSFTTPVAAG
-3042 GNTSFNL
+3042 GTTSFNL

-3101 TKANPGSLAVGTPF
+3101 TKANPGSLAVGT
-3115 NYAFSVSNA
+3115 A
-3124 ASAFGPA
+3124 
-3131 TSVTIKDLV
+3131 
-3140 PAGISITGVP
+3140 
-3150 TGANVASATCTPNTF
+3150 
-3165 PFAGNGSSVLTCTV
+3165 
-3179 NFTAAVAAGGNT
+3179 
-3191 SFNLPA
+3191 
-3197 VPTAVGSSTNTASY
+3197 
-3211 DPSGG
+3211 
-3216 ISPVNPT
+3216 
-3223 AGCTTNCASTP
+3223 
-3234 STPVTPGTP
+3234 
-3243 ALTVTK
+3243 
-3249 ANPGSLAVGTPFNY
+3249 FNY

-3320 LSCTVSFTT
+3320 QSCTVSFTT
-3329 PVAAGGNTS
+3329 PVAAGGTTS

-3377 STPST
+3377 STP
-3382 PVTPGTP
+3382 V
-3389 ALTVTKANPGSL
+3389 
-3401 AVGTPF
+3401 
-3407 NYAFSVSNA
+3407 
-3416 ASAFGPATSVTI
+3416 
-3428 KDLVPAGI
+3428 
-3436 SITGVP
+3436 
-3442 TGANVASATCTPN
+3442 
-3455 TFPFAGNGS
+3455 
-3464 SVLTCTVNFT
+3464 
-3474 AAVAAGGNTS
+3474 
-3484 FNLPAVPTAV
+3484 
-3494 GSSTNTASYDPSGGI
+3494 
-3509 NPVNPTAGCT
+3509 
-3519 TDCASTPS
+3519 

-3586 APTGANVASATC
+3586 VPSGANVASATC
-3598 TPNTFPFVGNGTA
+3598 TPNTFPFVGNGSSVLT
-3611 ILSCTVS
+3611 CTVS
-3618 FTTPVAAGGNS
+3618 FTTPVAAGGTT

-3644 NTASYDPAGGI
+3644 NTASYDPSGGISPVNPTAGCTTDCASTPVTPVTPGTPALTVTKANPGSLAVGTAFNYAFTVANAAGAFGPASSVTIKDLVPAGISITGVPTGANVASATCTPNTFPFAGNGSSVLTCTVNFTAAVAAGGSTSFNLPAVPTAVGSSTNTASYDPSGGI

-3820 GNVHFVARGCTAS
+3820 GNVHFVARGCTPS

-3867 PPGAV
+3867 PAGAV

-3909 APDATP
+3909 APGARP

>member
-1 MQMRWVQLMA
+1 MEIRLFLIDAQDLREKFCFQTHRLQGELWARDSNRTIRGTAMQMRWVQLMA

-69 ATVVFTVTDNSDAP
+69 ATIVFTVTDNSDAP

-124 ADVSIVFAPTLST
+124 ADVSIVFAPTLTT

-158 DNQTVYVRCANTFVS
+158 DNQTVYVRCANTFIS

-183 TNACGQTQMIS
+183 TNACGQSQMIS

-236 DSAWETFYLGGK
+236 DSPWETFYLGGK

-264 FVVGSSAN
+264 FVVGSPAN
-272 NVIIDRVGLV
+272 NVTIDRVGLV

-310 FFANSTINSAIW
+310 FFTNSTINSAIW

-383 IKNSNIAL
+383 IKDSNIAL

-408 ISLANGIGLAVTGNT
+408 INLGNGIGLAVTGNT
-423 FSLPIAAYTGSSP
+423 FSLPIAAYTASSP
-436 THVSAPTVNT
+436 MHVSAPTVNT

-457 TDNNFTGGGDGVNI
+457 TDNNFTGGGDGLNI
-471 GGTGTAPGLIG
+471 SGTGTAPGLIG

-495 ITTRD
+495 ITTHD

-522 LTTGNGQTG
+522 LTTANGQTG

-570 SPTGAGVND
+570 SPTGAGAND
-579 AQVYLGSETMAGAS
+579 AQVYLGSGTMAGAS

-696 NSSGK
+696 DSSGK

-713 GAFTTPVTLSSSVAG
+713 GTFTTPVTLSSSVAG

-749 SPVAYSFTGLPASTS
+749 SPVAYSFTGLPASTT

-835 VLVGSGTFGFTINGS
+835 VLVGSGTFGFTINGA

-856 TVSYVA
+856 TVSYAA

-873 ATPTSIVA
+873 ATPASIMA

-917 GTPSVGAASCTAGIY
+917 GTPNVGAASCTAGIY

-1005 ATCANTVAFTLNS
+1005 ATCANTVAFTLNG
-1018 GTQGSPAVGAGS
+1018 GTQGSPAVGAGA

-1052 FTINGSAATATAV
+1052 FTINGSAATATAA
-1065 VNYTAGPPSNGANG
+1065 VNYTAGSPSNGANG

-1166 GTAVS
+1166 GEAVS

-1200 VMADGTSTGT
+1200 VMADGTSIGT

-1355 TNAAGTCQVTAKTTV
+1355 TNAAGTCQVTARTTV

-1377 ASIASGALSGSGVSS
+1377 ASIAGGALSGSGVSS

-1478 FTSVTASTYSAAATV
+1478 FTSVTASTYSAATTV
-1493 GAAAIGN
+1493 GATAIGN
-1500 SPQSMAFVAGNAS
+1500 SPQSMTFVAGNAS

-1557 TAGVKLNG
+1557 TPGVKLNG
-1565 GAAGAS
+1565 GADGAS
-1571 ATCTTGTSGA
+1571 ATCTTGTSGT

-1594 SGTYSIATSIPAG
+1594 SGTYTIATSIPAG

-1652 YTFTVANAASALGP
+1652 YTFTVANAASA
-1666 ASSVTIKDLVPAGI
+1666 
-1680 RITGAPTGANVAS
+1680 
-1693 VDCSPKP
+1693 
-1700 NTFPFTGNGS
+1700 
-1710 TVLTCTV
+1710 
-1717 NFTTS
+1717 
-1722 VAAGGN
+1722 
-1728 TSFNLPAVPTA
+1728 
-1739 VGSSTNTASYD
+1739 
-1750 PSGGTSPVNPTAGC
+1750 
-1764 TTDCSSTPATPV
+1764 
-1776 NPGSPTLTVSKANP
+1776 
-1790 GSLAVGT
+1790 
-1797 AFNYAFTVANAAG
+1797 
-1810 AFGPATSVTIKD
+1810 FGPA
-1822 LVPAGIS
+1822 
-1829 ITGVP
+1829 
-1834 TGANVAS
+1834 N
-1841 ATCTPNAF
+1841 
-1849 PFAGNGSAVLTCT
+1849 
-1862 VNFTTSV
+1862 
-1869 AAGGSTSF
+1869 
-1877 NLPAVPTAVG
+1877 
-1887 SSTNTASYDP
+1887 
-1897 SGGISPVNPTA
+1897 
-1908 GCTTDCAS
+1908 
-1916 TPTTPVTPGSPA
+1916 
-1928 LTVSKANPGS
+1928 
-1938 LALGTPFNYAF
+1938 
-1949 TVNNAAGAFGPATSV
+1949 
-1964 TIKDLVPAGI
+1964 
-1974 SITGVPTG
+1974 
-1982 ANVASATCAPNT
+1982 
-1994 FPFAGNGSAVLTC
+1994 
-2007 TVNFTTSV
+2007 
-2015 AAGASTSFNLPA
+2015 
-2027 VPTAV
+2027 
-2032 GSSTN
+2032 
-2037 TASYDPS
+2037 
-2044 GGISPVN
+2044 
-2051 PTAGCTTDCASTP
+2051 
-2064 VTPVTP
+2064 
-2070 GAPALT
+2070 
-2076 VTKANP
+2076 
-2082 GSLAVGTPF
+2082 
-2091 NYAFSVS
+2091 
-2098 NAASAFG
+2098 
-2105 PATSVTI
+2105 SVTI

-2151 TCTVSFTTPVAAGSN
+2151 TCTVN
-2166 SSFNL
+2166 
-2171 PAVPTAVG
+2171 
-2179 SSTNTASYDPSG
+2179 
-2191 GISPVNPTAG
+2191 
-2201 CTTDCASTPTTP
+2201 
-2213 VTPGTPALTVTK
+2213 
-2225 ANPGSLAVG
+2225 
-2234 TPFNYAFTVA
+2234 
-2244 NAAGAFG
+2244 
-2251 PGTSVTIKDLVPA
+2251 
-2264 GISITGVPTGAN
+2264 
-2276 VASATCTPN
+2276 
-2285 TFPFVGNG
+2285 
-2293 TAILSCTVSF
+2293 F

-2363 TPALTVSKANPGSL
+2363 TPALTVTKANPGSL
-2377 AVGSPFNYTFTV
+2377 AVGTPFNYAFSV
-2389 ANAAGAF
+2389 SNAASAF
-2396 GPANSVTIKDLVP
+2396 GPATSVTIKDLVP
-2409 AGIRITGAPTGA
+2409 AGISITGVPTGA
-2421 NVASVDCSPKPNTFP
+2421 NVVSATCTPNTFP
-2436 FTGNGSTVLTCTVN
+2436 FVGNGTAILSCTVN
-2450 FTTSVA
+2450 FTASVA

-2566 TGANVS
+2566 TGANV
-2572 SATCTPNTFPF
+2572 
-2583 AGNGS
+2583 
-2588 SVLTCTVSFTTP
+2588 
-2600 VAAGSN
+2600 
-2606 SSFNLPAVPTAV
+2606 
-2618 GSSTNTASYDPSGG
+2618 
-2632 ISPVN
+2632 
-2637 PTAGCTTDC
+2637 
-2646 ASTPS
+2646 
-2651 TPVTP
+2651 
-2656 GTPALTVTKANPG
+2656 AN
-2669 SLAVGT
+2669 
-2675 AFNYAFTVAN
+2675 
-2685 AASAFGPATSV
+2685 
-2696 TIKDL
+2696 
-2701 VPAGISI
+2701 
-2708 TGVPSGANVASA
+2708 
-2720 TCTPNTFPFVGN
+2720 
-2732 GTAILSCTVSFTTP
+2732 
-2746 VAAGGNSSFNLPAVP
+2746 
-2761 TAVGSSTNTASYDPS
+2761 
-2776 GGISPVNPTAGCT
+2776 
-2789 TNCASTPSTP
+2789 
-2799 VTPGTPALTVTKANP
+2799 
-2814 GSLAVGTAFNYA
+2814 
-2826 FSVSNA
+2826 
-2832 ASAFGPA
+2832 
-2839 NSVTI
+2839 
-2844 RDLVPAGISITGV
+2844 
-2857 PTGANVAS
+2857 

-2938 ASTPVTPV
+2938 ASTPTTPV

-2964 VGTPFNYAFSVSNA
+2964 VGTAFNYAFTVANA
-2978 AGAFGPATSVT
+2978 ASAFGPANSVT

-3075 PTAGCTTDCASTPV
+3075 PTAGCTTDCASTPSTPVTPGTPALTVTKANPGSLAVGIAFNYAFSVSNAASAFGPATSVTIKDLVPAGISITGVPTGANVASATCTPNTLPFAGNGSSVLTCTVSFTTPVAAGSTTSFNLPAVPTAVGSSTNTASYDPSGGISPVNPTAGCTTDCASTPV

-3101 TKANPGSLAVGTPF
+3101 TKANPGSLAVGTAF
-3115 NYAFSVSNA
+3115 NYAFTVANA
-3124 ASAFGPA
+3124 AGAFGPATSVTIKDLVPAGISITGVPTGANVASATCTPNTFPFVGNGTAILSCTVNFTAAVAAGGSTSFNLPAVPTAVGSSTNTASYDPSGGINPVNPTAGCTTDCASTPVTPVTPGTPALTVTKANPGSLAVGTAFNYAFTVANAAGAFGPA

-3179 NFTAAVAAGGNT
+3179 
-3191 SFNLPA
+3191 
-3197 VPTAVGSSTNTASY
+3197 
-3211 DPSGG
+3211 
-3216 ISPVNPT
+3216 
-3223 AGCTTNCASTP
+3223 
-3234 STPVTPGTP
+3234 
-3243 ALTVTK
+3243 
-3249 ANPGSLAVGTPFNY
+3249 
-3263 AFSVSNAASAF
+3263 
-3274 GPATSVTIKDLVPA
+3274 
-3288 GISITGVPTGAN
+3288 
-3300 VASATCTPNTFP
+3300 
-3312 FVGNGTAI
+3312 
-3320 LSCTVSFTT
+3320 SFTT
-3329 PVAAGGNTS
+3329 PVAAGSSTS

-3377 STPST
+3377 STPVT

-3416 ASAFGPATSVTI
+3416 ASAFGPANSVTI

-3455 TFPFAGNGS
+3455 TFPFAGNGTAILS
-3464 SVLTCTVNFT
+3464 CTVSFT
-3474 AAVAAGGNTS
+3474 TPVAAGGTTS

-3509 NPVNPTAGCT
+3509 N
-3519 TDCASTPS
+3519 
-3527 TPVTPGTPALT
+3527 
-3538 VTKANPG
+3538 
-3545 SLAVGTAFNYAF
+3545 
-3557 SVSNAASAFGPA
+3557 
-3569 TSVTIKDLVP
+3569 
-3579 AGISITG
+3579 
-3586 APTGANVASATC
+3586 
-3598 TPNTFPFVGNGTA
+3598 
-3611 ILSCTVS
+3611 
-3618 FTTPVAAGGNS
+3618 
-3629 SFNLPAVPTAVGSST
+3629 
-3644 NTASYDPAGGI
+3644 
-3655 SPVNPTAGCTVNCAS
+3655 PVNPTAGCTVNCAS

-3820 GNVHFVARGCTAS
+3820 GNVHFVARGCTPS

-3867 PPGAV
+3867 PAGAV

-3909 APDATP
+3909 APGARP

>member
-1 MQMRWVQLMA
+1 MQMRWVRLMA
-11 IAIGKIIF
+11 IAIGENIF
-19 LSYLLEKTGNIMHA
+19 LSDFLEKMGNIMRV
-33 LNRLPGSAFFRKW
+33 LDRLPGSVFLRKW
-46 RAAKCLF
+46 RAARYLF

-69 ATVVFTVTDNSDAP
+69 ATIVFTVTDNSDAP

-124 ADVSIVFAPTLST
+124 ADVSIVFAPTLTT

-151 GNLHPYV
+151 GNLYPYV
-158 DNQTVYVRCANTFVS
+158 DNQTVYVRCANTFIS

-236 DSAWETFYLGGK
+236 DSPWETFYLGGK

-264 FVVGSSAN
+264 FVVGSPAN
-272 NVIIDRVGLV
+272 NVTIDRVGLV

-310 FFANSTINSAIW
+310 FFTNSTINSAIW
-322 NGNYG
+322 NGNFG
-327 NNKGSAISVA
+327 NNRGSAISVA
-337 ASNGAGTVSNIVVDN
+337 ASNGTGTVSNIVVDN

-398 PRAVVSVDGT
+398 PRAVVTVDGA
-408 ISLANGIGLAVTGNT
+408 INLDNGIGLAVTGNT
-423 FSLPIAAYTGSSP
+423 FSLPIAAYTASSP
-436 THVSAPTVNT
+436 LHVSAPTVNT

-522 LTTGNGQTG
+522 LTTANGQTG

-570 SPTGAGVND
+570 SPTGAGAND
-579 AQVYLGSETMAGAS
+579 AQVYLGSGTMAGAS

-645 NQPVGSSDLLEVYIV
+645 NQSVGSSDLLEVYIV

-677 APPAGVTFNGSSAA
+677 APPAGVTFNGGSAA

-713 GAFTTPVTLSSSVAG
+713 GTFTTPVTLSSSVAG

-856 TVSYVA
+856 TVSYAA

-1005 ATCANTVAFTLNS
+1005 ATCANTVAFTLNG

-1141 ANPATCSVTVKS
+1141 ANPATCSVTVNS

-1306 RTVSSPAT
+1306 RTVSSPVT

-1355 TNAAGTCQVTAKTTV
+1355 TNAAGTCQVTARTTV

-1457 GAAPATASCTT
+1457 GASPATVSCTT

-1493 GAAAIGN
+1493 GTVAIGN

-1557 TAGVKLNG
+1557 TPGVKLNG
-1565 GAAGAS
+1565 GADGAS
-1571 ATCTTGTSGA
+1571 ATCTTATSGA

-1607 TLGGTFTVG
+1607 PLGGTFTVG

-1652 YTFTVANAASALGP
+1652 YTFTVANAASAFGS

-1841 ATCTPNAF
+1841 ATCTPN
-1849 PFAGNGSAVLTCT
+1849 
-1862 VNFTTSV
+1862 
-1869 AAGGSTSF
+1869 
-1877 NLPAVPTAVG
+1877 
-1887 SSTNTASYDP
+1887 
-1897 SGGISPVNPTA
+1897 
-1908 GCTTDCAS
+1908 
-1916 TPTTPVTPGSPA
+1916 
-1928 LTVSKANPGS
+1928 
-1938 LALGTPFNYAF
+1938 
-1949 TVNNAAGAFGPATSV
+1949 
-1964 TIKDLVPAGI
+1964 
-1974 SITGVPTG
+1974 
-1982 ANVASATCAPNT
+1982 
-1994 FPFAGNGSAVLTC
+1994 
-2007 TVNFTTSV
+2007 
-2015 AAGASTSFNLPA
+2015 
-2027 VPTAV
+2027 
-2032 GSSTN
+2032 
-2037 TASYDPS
+2037 
-2044 GGISPVN
+2044 
-2051 PTAGCTTDCASTP
+2051 
-2064 VTPVTP
+2064 
-2070 GAPALT
+2070 
-2076 VTKANP
+2076 
-2082 GSLAVGTPF
+2082 
-2091 NYAFSVS
+2091 
-2098 NAASAFG
+2098 
-2105 PATSVTI
+2105 
-2112 KDLVPAGI
+2112 
-2120 SITGVPTGA
+2120 
-2129 NVASATCT
+2129 
-2137 PNTFPFAGNGSSVL
+2137 TFPFAGNGSSVL
-2151 TCTVSFTTPVAAGSN
+2151 TCTV
-2166 SSFNL
+2166 
-2171 PAVPTAVG
+2171 
-2179 SSTNTASYDPSG
+2179 
-2191 GISPVNPTAG
+2191 
-2201 CTTDCASTPTTP
+2201 
-2213 VTPGTPALTVTK
+2213 
-2225 ANPGSLAVG
+2225 
-2234 TPFNYAFTVA
+2234 
-2244 NAAGAFG
+2244 
-2251 PGTSVTIKDLVPA
+2251 
-2264 GISITGVPTGAN
+2264 
-2276 VASATCTPN
+2276 
-2285 TFPFVGNG
+2285 
-2293 TAILSCTVSF
+2293 
-2303 TTPVAAG
+2303 
-2310 SNSSFNL
+2310 
-2317 PAVPTAVG
+2317 
-2325 SSTNTASYDP
+2325 
-2335 SGGISPVNPTAGC
+2335 
-2348 TTDCASTPVTPVTPG
+2348 
-2363 TPALTVSKANPGSL
+2363 
-2377 AVGSPFNYTFTV
+2377 
-2389 ANAAGAF
+2389 
-2396 GPANSVTIKDLVP
+2396 
-2409 AGIRITGAPTGA
+2409 
-2421 NVASVDCSPKPNTFP
+2421 
-2436 FTGNGSTVLTCTVN
+2436 N
-2450 FTTSVA
+2450 FTAAVA

-2461 SFNLP
+2461 
-2466 AVPTAVGSST
+2466 
-2476 NTASYD
+2476 
-2482 PSGGI
+2482 
-2487 SPVNPTAG
+2487 
-2495 CTTDCASTP
+2495 
-2504 STPVTPGTPALTV
+2504 
-2517 TKANPGSLAVG
+2517 
-2528 TPFNYAFTVANAAGA
+2528 
-2543 FGPATSVTIKDLVPA
+2543 
-2558 GISITGVP
+2558 
-2566 TGANVS
+2566 
-2572 SATCTPNTFPF
+2572 
-2583 AGNGS
+2583 
-2588 SVLTCTVSFTTP
+2588 
-2600 VAAGSN
+2600 
-2606 SSFNLPAVPTAV
+2606 SFNLPAVPTAV

-2685 AASAFGPATSV
+2685 AAGAFGPATSV

-2708 TGVPSGANVASA
+2708 TGVPTGANVASA
-2720 TCTPNTFPFVGN
+2720 TCAPNTFPFAGN
-2732 GTAILSCTVSFTTP
+2732 GSSVLTCTVSFTTP
-2746 VAAGGNSSFNLPAVP
+2746 VAAGSNSSFNLPAVP

-2776 GGISPVNPTAGCT
+2776 GGIN
-2789 TNCASTPSTP
+2789 
-2799 VTPGTPALTVTKANP
+2799 
-2814 GSLAVGTAFNYA
+2814 
-2826 FSVSNA
+2826 
-2832 ASAFGPA
+2832 
-2839 NSVTI
+2839 
-2844 RDLVPAGISITGV
+2844 
-2857 PTGANVAS
+2857 
-2865 ATCTPNTFP
+2865 
-2874 FAGNGS
+2874 
-2880 SVLTCTV
+2880 
-2887 NFTAAVAAGGNTSF
+2887 
-2901 NLPAVPTAVGSST
+2901 
-2914 NTASYDPSG
+2914 
-2923 GISPVNPTAGCTTDC
+2923 PVNPTAGCTTDC

-2964 VGTPFNYAFSVSNA
+2964 VGTA
-2978 AGAFGPATSVT
+2978 
-2989 IKDLVPAG
+2989 
-2997 ISITGVPTGANVASA
+2997 
-3012 TCTPN
+3012 
-3017 TFPFAG
+3017 
-3023 NGSSVLTCT
+3023 
-3032 VNFTAAVAAG
+3032 
-3042 GNTSFNL
+3042 
-3049 PAVPT
+3049 
-3054 AVGSSTN
+3054 
-3061 TASYDPSGG
+3061 
-3070 ISPVN
+3070 
-3075 PTAGCTTDCASTPV
+3075 
-3089 TPVTPGTPALTV
+3089 
-3101 TKANPGSLAVGTPF
+3101 F

-3223 AGCTTNCASTP
+3223 AGCTTDCASTPSTPVTPGTPALTVTKANPGSLAVGTAFNYAFSVSNAAGAFGPATSVTIKDLVPAGISITGVPTGANVASATCTPNTFPFAGNGSSVLTCTVNFTAAVAAGGNTSFNLPAVPTVVGSSTNTASYDPSGGISPVNPTAGCTVNCASTPVTPVTPGTPALTVTKANPGSLAVGTAFNYAFSVSNAASAFGPATSVTIKDLVPAGISITGVPSGANVSSATCTPNTFPFVGNGTAILSCTVNFTAAVAAGGNTSFNLPAVPTAVGSSTNTASYDPSGGISPVNPTAGCTTNCASTP

-3274 GPATSVTIKDLVPA
+3274 GPANSVTIKDLVPA

-3300 VASATCTPNTFP
+3300 VASATCAPNTFP
-3312 FVGNGTAI
+3312 FAGNGSSVLT
-3320 LSCTVSFTT
+3320 CTVSFTAA
-3329 PVAAGGNTS
+3329 VAAGGNTS

-3407 NYAFSVSNA
+3407 NYAFTVANA
-3416 ASAFGPATSVTI
+3416 ASAFGPA
-3428 KDLVPAGI
+3428 
-3436 SITGVP
+3436 
-3442 TGANVASATCTPN
+3442 N
-3455 TFPFAGNGS
+3455 
-3464 SVLTCTVNFT
+3464 
-3474 AAVAAGGNTS
+3474 
-3484 FNLPAVPTAV
+3484 
-3494 GSSTNTASYDPSGGI
+3494 
-3509 NPVNPTAGCT
+3509 
-3519 TDCASTPS
+3519 
-3527 TPVTPGTPALT
+3527 
-3538 VTKANPG
+3538 
-3545 SLAVGTAFNYAF
+3545 
-3557 SVSNAASAFGPA
+3557 
-3569 TSVTIKDLVP
+3569 SVTIKDLVP

-3611 ILSCTVS
+3611 ILSCTVN
-3618 FTTPVAAGGNS
+3618 FTAAVAAGGNT

-3644 NTASYDPAGGI
+3644 NTASYDPSGGI

-3702 GTGTPGYTI
+3702 GTGTPGHTI

-3909 APDATP
+3909 APGARP

>member
-11 IAIGKIIF
+11 IAIGENIF
-19 LSYLLEKTGNIMHA
+19 LSDFLEKMGNIMRV
-33 LNRLPGSAFFRKW
+33 LDRLPGSVFLRKW
-46 RAAKCLF
+46 RAARYLF

-69 ATVVFTVTDNSDAP
+69 ATIVFTVTDNSDAP

-158 DNQTVYVRCANTFVS
+158 DNQTVYVRCANTFIS

-208 YWLKGTVPAGTGSL
+208 YWIKGTVPAGTGSL

-677 APPAGVTFNGSSAA
+677 APPAGVTFNGGSAA

-713 GAFTTPVTLSSSVAG
+713 GTFTTPVTLSSSVAG

-809 AGTQGVPAVS
+809 TGTQGVPAVS

-856 TVSYVA
+856 TVSYAA

-873 ATPTSIVA
+873 ATPASIVA

-1065 VNYTAGPPSNGANG
+1065 VNYTAGSPSNGANG

-1100 VTLRD
+1100 VALRD

-1447 VAVNFSVTPA
+1447 VVVNFSVTPA

-1493 GAAAIGN
+1493 GATAIGN

-1557 TAGVKLNG
+1557 AAGVKLNG

-1638 KANPGSLAVGSPFN
+1638 KANPGSLAVG
-1652 YTFTVANAASALGP
+1652 
-1666 ASSVTIKDLVPAGI
+1666 
-1680 RITGAPTGANVAS
+1680 
-1693 VDCSPKP
+1693 
-1700 NTFPFTGNGS
+1700 
-1710 TVLTCTV
+1710 
-1717 NFTTS
+1717 
-1722 VAAGGN
+1722 
-1728 TSFNLPAVPTA
+1728 
-1739 VGSSTNTASYD
+1739 
-1750 PSGGTSPVNPTAGC
+1750 
-1764 TTDCSSTPATPV
+1764 
-1776 NPGSPTLTVSKANP
+1776 
-1790 GSLAVGT
+1790 
-1797 AFNYAFTVANAAG
+1797 
-1810 AFGPATSVTIKD
+1810 
-1822 LVPAGIS
+1822 
-1829 ITGVP
+1829 
-1834 TGANVAS
+1834 
-1841 ATCTPNAF
+1841 
-1849 PFAGNGSAVLTCT
+1849 
-1862 VNFTTSV
+1862 
-1869 AAGGSTSF
+1869 
-1877 NLPAVPTAVG
+1877 
-1887 SSTNTASYDP
+1887 
-1897 SGGISPVNPTA
+1897 
-1908 GCTTDCAS
+1908 
-1916 TPTTPVTPGSPA
+1916 
-1928 LTVSKANPGS
+1928 
-1938 LALGTPFNYAF
+1938 
-1949 TVNNAAGAFGPATSV
+1949 
-1964 TIKDLVPAGI
+1964 
-1974 SITGVPTG
+1974 
-1982 ANVASATCAPNT
+1982 
-1994 FPFAGNGSAVLTC
+1994 
-2007 TVNFTTSV
+2007 
-2015 AAGASTSFNLPA
+2015 
-2027 VPTAV
+2027 
-2032 GSSTN
+2032 
-2037 TASYDPS
+2037 
-2044 GGISPVN
+2044 
-2051 PTAGCTTDCASTP
+2051 
-2064 VTPVTP
+2064 
-2070 GAPALT
+2070 
-2076 VTKANP
+2076 
-2082 GSLAVGTPF
+2082 TPF

-2105 PATSVTI
+2105 PANSVTI

-2137 PNTFPFAGNGSSVL
+2137 PNTFPFAGNGS
-2151 TCTVSFTTPVAAGSN
+2151 
-2166 SSFNL
+2166 
-2171 PAVPTAVG
+2171 
-2179 SSTNTASYDPSG
+2179 
-2191 GISPVNPTAG
+2191 
-2201 CTTDCASTPTTP
+2201 
-2213 VTPGTPALTVTK
+2213 
-2225 ANPGSLAVG
+2225 
-2234 TPFNYAFTVA
+2234 
-2244 NAAGAFG
+2244 
-2251 PGTSVTIKDLVPA
+2251 
-2264 GISITGVPTGAN
+2264 
-2276 VASATCTPN
+2276 
-2285 TFPFVGNG
+2285 
-2293 TAILSCTVSF
+2293 
-2303 TTPVAAG
+2303 
-2310 SNSSFNL
+2310 
-2317 PAVPTAVG
+2317 
-2325 SSTNTASYDP
+2325 
-2335 SGGISPVNPTAGC
+2335 
-2348 TTDCASTPVTPVTPG
+2348 
-2363 TPALTVSKANPGSL
+2363 
-2377 AVGSPFNYTFTV
+2377 
-2389 ANAAGAF
+2389 
-2396 GPANSVTIKDLVP
+2396 
-2409 AGIRITGAPTGA
+2409 
-2421 NVASVDCSPKPNTFP
+2421 
-2436 FTGNGSTVLTCTVN
+2436 TVLTCTVN
-2450 FTTSVA
+2450 FTT
-2456 AGGNT
+2456 
-2461 SFNLP
+2461 
-2466 AVPTAVGSST
+2466 
-2476 NTASYD
+2476 
-2482 PSGGI
+2482 
-2487 SPVNPTAG
+2487 
-2495 CTTDCASTP
+2495 
-2504 STPVTPGTPALTV
+2504 
-2517 TKANPGSLAVG
+2517 
-2528 TPFNYAFTVANAAGA
+2528 
-2543 FGPATSVTIKDLVPA
+2543 
-2558 GISITGVP
+2558 
-2566 TGANVS
+2566 
-2572 SATCTPNTFPF
+2572 
-2583 AGNGS
+2583 
-2588 SVLTCTVSFTTP
+2588 P
-2600 VAAGSN
+2600 VAAGS
-2606 SSFNLPAVPTAV
+2606 STSFNLPAVPTAV

-2685 AASAFGPATSV
+2685 AA
-2696 TIKDL
+2696 
-2701 VPAGISI
+2701 
-2708 TGVPSGANVASA
+2708 
-2720 TCTPNTFPFVGN
+2720 
-2732 GTAILSCTVSFTTP
+2732 
-2746 VAAGGNSSFNLPAVP
+2746 
-2761 TAVGSSTNTASYDPS
+2761 
-2776 GGISPVNPTAGCT
+2776 
-2789 TNCASTPSTP
+2789 
-2799 VTPGTPALTVTKANP
+2799 
-2814 GSLAVGTAFNYA
+2814 
-2826 FSVSNA
+2826 
-2832 ASAFGPA
+2832 
-2839 NSVTI
+2839 
-2844 RDLVPAGISITGV
+2844 
-2857 PTGANVAS
+2857 
-2865 ATCTPNTFP
+2865 
-2874 FAGNGS
+2874 
-2880 SVLTCTV
+2880 
-2887 NFTAAVAAGGNTSF
+2887 
-2901 NLPAVPTAVGSST
+2901 
-2914 NTASYDPSG
+2914 
-2923 GISPVNPTAGCTTDC
+2923 
-2938 ASTPVTPV
+2938 
-2946 TPGTPALTVTKA
+2946 
-2958 NPGSLA
+2958 
-2964 VGTPFNYAFSVSNA
+2964 
-2978 AGAFGPATSVT
+2978 GAFGPATSVT

-3017 TFPFAG
+3017 TFPFVG
-3023 NGSSVLTCT
+3023 NGTAILSCT
-3032 VNFTAAVAAG
+3032 VSFTTPVAAG
-3042 GNTSFNL
+3042 SNSSFNL

-3165 PFAGNGSSVLTCTV
+3165 PF
-3179 NFTAAVAAGGNT
+3179 
-3191 SFNLPA
+3191 
-3197 VPTAVGSSTNTASY
+3197 
-3211 DPSGG
+3211 
-3216 ISPVNPT
+3216 
-3223 AGCTTNCASTP
+3223 
-3234 STPVTPGTP
+3234 
-3243 ALTVTK
+3243 
-3249 ANPGSLAVGTPFNY
+3249 
-3263 AFSVSNAASAF
+3263 
-3274 GPATSVTIKDLVPA
+3274 
-3288 GISITGVPTGAN
+3288 
-3300 VASATCTPNTFP
+3300 
-3312 FVGNGTAI
+3312 VGNGTAI

-3329 PVAAGGNTS
+3329 PVAAGSNTS

-3377 STPST
+3377 STP
-3382 PVTPGTP
+3382 V
-3389 ALTVTKANPGSL
+3389 
-3401 AVGTPF
+3401 
-3407 NYAFSVSNA
+3407 
-3416 ASAFGPATSVTI
+3416 
-3428 KDLVPAGI
+3428 
-3436 SITGVP
+3436 
-3442 TGANVASATCTPN
+3442 
-3455 TFPFAGNGS
+3455 
-3464 SVLTCTVNFT
+3464 
-3474 AAVAAGGNTS
+3474 
-3484 FNLPAVPTAV
+3484 
-3494 GSSTNTASYDPSGGI
+3494 
-3509 NPVNPTAGCT
+3509 
-3519 TDCASTPS
+3519 

-3557 SVSNAASAFGPA
+3557 TVANAAGAFGPA
-3569 TSVTIKDLVP
+3569 NSVTIKDLVP

-3586 APTGANVASATC
+3586 VPTGANVAS
-3598 TPNTFPFVGNGTA
+3598 
-3611 ILSCTVS
+3611 
-3618 FTTPVAAGGNS
+3618 
-3629 SFNLPAVPTAVGSST
+3629 
-3644 NTASYDPAGGI
+3644 
-3655 SPVNPTAGCTVNCAS
+3655 
-3670 TPATP
+3670 
-3675 VTPSTQVPVAPTLT
+3675 
-3689 VSPTTVGGYPQIS
+3689 
-3702 GTGTPGYTI
+3702 
-3711 TVKDGSTT
+3711 
-3719 LCTAIVAAD
+3719 
-3728 QTWSCTPGGGL
+3728 
-3739 PTPGLHTIS
+3739 
-3748 ATQTN
+3748 
-3753 PGNGNTG
+3753 
-3760 PATTTSLNVLG
+3760 
-3771 TTFTGPTATGA
+3771 
-3782 GNATATLSGGGAG
+3782 
-3795 CGFDVSQSSFVA
+3795 
-3807 AAAGAPGQLSFPY
+3807 
-3820 GNVHFVARGCTAS
+3820 
-3833 SSITVSVTWPGPV
+3833 
-3846 TGMAYWK
+3846 
-3853 FGPASAGAA
+3853 
-3862 DSWYQ
+3862 
-3867 PPGAV
+3867 
-3872 VSGNTTSVVVTD
+3872 
-3884 GGQGDDDRAANGVI
+3884 
-3898 VDPSGPARVGA
+3898 
-3909 APDATP
+3909 
-3915 IPALEPRM
+3915 
-3923 LAMAML
+3923 
-3929 LMLAAGL
+3929 
-3936 WNLRRRRG
+3936 

>member
-124 ADVSIVFAPTLST
+124 ADVSIVFAPTLTT

-398 PRAVVSVDGT
+398 PRAVVSVDGA
-408 ISLANGIGLAVTGNT
+408 ISLANGIGLAVKGNN
-423 FSLPIAAYTGSSP
+423 FSLPIAAYTASSP

-457 TDNNFTGGGDGVNI
+457 SDNNFTGGGDGVNI

-495 ITTRD
+495 ITAHD
-500 FFKISQN
+500 FFKLSQN

-522 LTTGNGQTG
+522 LTAGNGQTG
-531 WTPTLGVGASDTA
+531 WTPTLGVGASDAA

-579 AQVYLGSETMAGAS
+579 AQVYLGSGTMAGAS

-713 GAFTTPVTLSSSVAG
+713 GTFTTPVTLSSSVAG

-749 SPVAYSFTGLPASTS
+749 SPVAYSFTALPASTS

-809 AGTQGVPAVS
+809 SGTQGVPAVS

-835 VLVGSGTFGFTINGS
+835 VLVGSGTFGFTINGA

-856 TVSYVA
+856 TVSYAA
-862 ATPSTSASTIV
+862 ATPSTSASTIA
-873 ATPTSIVA
+873 ATPASIVA

-886 SVLRVQLVDA
+886 SLLRVQLVDA
-896 SSNPINTCTN
+896 SSNLINTCTN

-917 GTPSVGAASCTAGIY
+917 GTPNVGAASCTAGIY

-1005 ATCANTVAFTLNS
+1005 ATCANTVAFTLNG
-1018 GTQGSPAVGAGS
+1018 GTQGSPAVGAGA

-1100 VTLRD
+1100 VALRD

-1120 FTKTGVGT
+1120 FTKTGAGT

-1240 PSATSCTI
+1240 PSAASCTI

-1306 RTVSSPAT
+1306 RTVSSPVT

-1377 ASIASGALSGSGVSS
+1377 ASIASGALSGSGVSA

-1493 GAAAIGN
+1493 GATAIGN

-1571 ATCTTGTSGA
+1571 ATCTTGTSGT

-1638 KANPGSLAVGSPFN
+1638 KANPGSLAVGTPFN
-1652 YTFTVANAASALGP
+1652 YAFSVSNAASAFGP
-1666 ASSVTIKDLVPAGI
+1666 ATSVTIKDLVPAGI
-1680 RITGAPTGANVAS
+1680 SITGVPTGANVAS
-1693 VDCSPKP
+1693 ATCTP
-1700 NTFPFTGNGS
+1700 NTFPFAGNGS
-1710 TVLTCTV
+1710 SVLTCTV
-1717 NFTTS
+1717 NFTTPVAAGS
-1722 VAAGGN
+1722 NSSFNLPAVPTAVGSSTNTASYDPSGGISPVNPTAGCTTDCASTPSTPVTPGTPALTVTKANPGSLAVGTPFNYAFSVSNAAGAFGPATSVTIKDLVPAGISITGVPTGANVASATCTPNTFPFAGNGSSVLTCTVNFTAAVAAGGS

-1750 PSGGTSPVNPTAGC
+1750 PSGGISPVNPTAGC
-1764 TTDCSSTPATPV
+1764 TTNCASTPSTPV
-1776 NPGSPTLTVSKANP
+1776 TPGTPALTVTKANP

-1797 AFNYAFTVANAAG
+1797 PFNYAFTVANAAG

-1841 ATCTPNAF
+1841 ATCTPNTF
-1849 PFAGNGSAVLTCT
+1849 PFAGNGSSVLTCT
-1862 VNFTTSV
+1862 VNFTTPV
-1869 AAGGSTSF
+1869 AAGGNSSF

-1916 TPTTPVTPGSPA
+1916 TPSTPVTPGTPA
-1928 LTVSKANPGS
+1928 LTVTKANPGS
-1938 LALGTPFNYAF
+1938 LAVGTAFNYAFTVANAAGAFGPATSVTIKDLVPTGISITGVPTGANVASATCTPNTFPFVGNGTAILSCTVSFTTPVAAGGNTSFNLPAVPTAVGSSTNTASYDPSGGISPVNPTAGCTTNCASTPTTPVTPGTPALTVTKANPGSLAVGTPFNYAF
-1949 TVNNAAGAFGPATSV
+1949 SVSNAASAFGPATSV

-1982 ANVASATCAPNT
+1982 ANVASATCTPNT
-1994 FPFAGNGSAVLTC
+1994 FPFAGNGSSVLTC
-2007 TVNFTTSV
+2007 TVNFTTPV
-2015 AAGASTSFNLPA
+2015 AAGSSTSFNLPA

-2051 PTAGCTTDCASTP
+2051 PTAGCTTNCASTP
-2064 VTPVTP
+2064 VTPLTPGTPALTVTKANPGSLAVGTAFNYAFTVANAASAFGPATSVTIKDLVPAGISITGVPTGANVASATCTPNTFPFVGNGTAILSCTVSFTTPVAAGSNSSFNLPAVPTAVGSSTNTASYDPSGGISPVNPTAGCTTNCASTPSTPVTP
-2070 GAPALT
+2070 GTPALT

-2098 NAASAFG
+2098 NAAGAFG
-2105 PATSVTI
+2105 PANSVTI

-2251 PGTSVTIKDLVPA
+2251 PATSVTIKDLVPA

-2348 TTDCASTPVTPVTPG
+2348 TTDCASTPSTPVTPG
-2363 TPALTVSKANPGSL
+2363 
-2377 AVGSPFNYTFTV
+2377 
-2389 ANAAGAF
+2389 
-2396 GPANSVTIKDLVP
+2396 
-2409 AGIRITGAPTGA
+2409 
-2421 NVASVDCSPKPNTFP
+2421 
-2436 FTGNGSTVLTCTVN
+2436 
-2450 FTTSVA
+2450 
-2456 AGGNT
+2456 
-2461 SFNLP
+2461 
-2466 AVPTAVGSST
+2466 
-2476 NTASYD
+2476 
-2482 PSGGI
+2482 
-2487 SPVNPTAG
+2487 
-2495 CTTDCASTP
+2495 
-2504 STPVTPGTPALTV
+2504 TPGTPALTV

-2528 TPFNYAFTVANAAGA
+2528 TPFNYAFSVSNAASA

-2583 AGNGS
+2583 
-2588 SVLTCTVSFTTP
+2588 
-2600 VAAGSN
+2600 
-2606 SSFNLPAVPTAV
+2606 
-2618 GSSTNTASYDPSGG
+2618 
-2632 ISPVN
+2632 
-2637 PTAGCTTDC
+2637 
-2646 ASTPS
+2646 
-2651 TPVTP
+2651 
-2656 GTPALTVTKANPG
+2656 
-2669 SLAVGT
+2669 
-2675 AFNYAFTVAN
+2675 
-2685 AASAFGPATSV
+2685 
-2696 TIKDL
+2696 
-2701 VPAGISI
+2701 
-2708 TGVPSGANVASA
+2708 
-2720 TCTPNTFPFVGN
+2720 VGN

-2746 VAAGGNSSFNLPAVP
+2746 VAAGSNS
-2761 TAVGSSTNTASYDPS
+2761 
-2776 GGISPVNPTAGCT
+2776 
-2789 TNCASTPSTP
+2789 
-2799 VTPGTPALTVTKANP
+2799 
-2814 GSLAVGTAFNYA
+2814 
-2826 FSVSNA
+2826 
-2832 ASAFGPA
+2832 
-2839 NSVTI
+2839 
-2844 RDLVPAGISITGV
+2844 
-2857 PTGANVAS
+2857 
-2865 ATCTPNTFP
+2865 
-2874 FAGNGS
+2874 
-2880 SVLTCTV
+2880 
-2887 NFTAAVAAGGNTSF
+2887 SF

-2964 VGTPFNYAFSVSNA
+2964 VGTAFNYAFTVANA

-3032 VNFTAAVAAG
+3032 VNFTASVAAG

-3061 TASYDPSGG
+3061 TASYDPS
-3070 ISPVN
+3070 
-3075 PTAGCTTDCASTPV
+3075 
-3089 TPVTPGTPALTV
+3089 
-3101 TKANPGSLAVGTPF
+3101 
-3115 NYAFSVSNA
+3115 
-3124 ASAFGPA
+3124 
-3131 TSVTIKDLV
+3131 
-3140 PAGISITGVP
+3140 
-3150 TGANVASATCTPNTF
+3150 
-3165 PFAGNGSSVLTCTV
+3165 
-3179 NFTAAVAAGGNT
+3179 
-3191 SFNLPA
+3191 
-3197 VPTAVGSSTNTASY
+3197 
-3211 DPSGG
+3211 
-3216 ISPVNPT
+3216 
-3223 AGCTTNCASTP
+3223 
-3234 STPVTPGTP
+3234 
-3243 ALTVTK
+3243 
-3249 ANPGSLAVGTPFNY
+3249 
-3263 AFSVSNAASAF
+3263 
-3274 GPATSVTIKDLVPA
+3274 
-3288 GISITGVPTGAN
+3288 
-3300 VASATCTPNTFP
+3300 
-3312 FVGNGTAI
+3312 
-3320 LSCTVSFTT
+3320 
-3329 PVAAGGNTS
+3329 
-3338 FNLPAVPTAVGSS
+3338 
-3351 TNTASYDPSG
+3351 
-3361 GISPVNPTAGC
+3361 
-3372 TTDCA
+3372 
-3377 STPST
+3377 
-3382 PVTPGTP
+3382 
-3389 ALTVTKANPGSL
+3389 
-3401 AVGTPF
+3401 
-3407 NYAFSVSNA
+3407 
-3416 ASAFGPATSVTI
+3416 
-3428 KDLVPAGI
+3428 
-3436 SITGVP
+3436 
-3442 TGANVASATCTPN
+3442 
-3455 TFPFAGNGS
+3455 
-3464 SVLTCTVNFT
+3464 
-3474 AAVAAGGNTS
+3474 
-3484 FNLPAVPTAV
+3484 
-3494 GSSTNTASYDPSGGI
+3494 
-3509 NPVNPTAGCT
+3509 
-3519 TDCASTPS
+3519 
-3527 TPVTPGTPALT
+3527 
-3538 VTKANPG
+3538 
-3545 SLAVGTAFNYAF
+3545 
-3557 SVSNAASAFGPA
+3557 
-3569 TSVTIKDLVP
+3569 
-3579 AGISITG
+3579 
-3586 APTGANVASATC
+3586 
-3598 TPNTFPFVGNGTA
+3598 
-3611 ILSCTVS
+3611 
-3618 FTTPVAAGGNS
+3618 
-3629 SFNLPAVPTAVGSST
+3629 
-3644 NTASYDPAGGI
+3644 GGI

-3867 PPGAV
+3867 PSGAV

-3909 APDATP
+3909 ASDATP

>member
-1 MQMRWVQLMA
+1 METGPSLKKYKHGEYGLSREECFASQTRLKVCPLNGQWSSAQALMEIRLFLIDAQDLREKFCFQTHRLQGELWARDSNRTIRGTAMQMRWVQLMA

-69 ATVVFTVTDNSDAP
+69 ATIVFTVTDNSDAP

-124 ADVSIVFAPTLST
+124 ADVSIVFAPTLTT

-158 DNQTVYVRCANTFVS
+158 DNQTVYVRCANTFIS

-183 TNACGQTQMIS
+183 TNACGQSQMIS
-194 GGDTGTTTGAGGAW
+194 GGDSTTTTGGGGAW

-236 DSAWETFYLGGK
+236 DSPWETFYLGGK

-264 FVVGSSAN
+264 FVVGSPAN
-272 NVIIDRVGLV
+272 NVTIDRVGLV

-310 FFANSTINSAIW
+310 FFTNSTINSAIW

-383 IKNSNIAL
+383 IKDSNIAL

-408 ISLANGIGLAVTGNT
+408 INLGNGIGLAVTGNI
-423 FSLPIAAYTGSSP
+423 FSLPIAAYTASSP
-436 THVSAPTVNT
+436 MHVSAPTVNT

-457 TDNNFTGGGDGVNI
+457 TDNNFTGGGDGLNI
-471 GGTGTAPGLIG
+471 SGTGTAPGLIG

-495 ITTRD
+495 ITTHD

-522 LTTGNGQTG
+522 LTTANGQTG

-579 AQVYLGSETMAGAS
+579 AQVYLGSGTMAGAS

-696 NSSGK
+696 DSSGK

-713 GAFTTPVTLSSSVAG
+713 GTFATPVTLSSSVAG

-749 SPVAYSFTGLPASTS
+749 SPVAYSFTGLPASTT

-835 VLVGSGTFGFTINGS
+835 VLVGSGTFGFTINGA

-856 TVSYVA
+856 TVSYAA

-873 ATPTSIVA
+873 ATPASIVA

-917 GTPSVGAASCTAGIY
+917 GTPNVGAASCTAGIY

-1005 ATCANTVAFTLNS
+1005 ATCANTVAFTLNG
-1018 GTQGSPAVGAGS
+1018 GTQGSPAVGAGA

-1052 FTINGSAATATAV
+1052 FTINGSAATATAA
-1065 VNYTAGPPSNGANG
+1065 VNYTAGSPSNGANG

-1166 GTAVS
+1166 GEAVS
-1171 NGSPVSVNFI
+1171 NGSPVSVTFI

-1377 ASIASGALSGSGVSS
+1377 ASIASIASIASGALSGSGVSA

-1557 TAGVKLNG
+1557 TPGVKLNG
-1565 GAAGAS
+1565 GADGAS
-1571 ATCTTGTSGA
+1571 ATCTTATSGA

-1638 KANPGSLAVGSPFN
+1638 KANPGSL
-1652 YTFTVANAASALGP
+1652 T
-1666 ASSVTIKDLVPAGI
+1666 
-1680 RITGAPTGANVAS
+1680 
-1693 VDCSPKP
+1693 
-1700 NTFPFTGNGS
+1700 
-1710 TVLTCTV
+1710 
-1717 NFTTS
+1717 
-1722 VAAGGN
+1722 
-1728 TSFNLPAVPTA
+1728 
-1739 VGSSTNTASYD
+1739 
-1750 PSGGTSPVNPTAGC
+1750 
-1764 TTDCSSTPATPV
+1764 
-1776 NPGSPTLTVSKANP
+1776 
-1790 GSLAVGT
+1790 
-1797 AFNYAFTVANAAG
+1797 
-1810 AFGPATSVTIKD
+1810 
-1822 LVPAGIS
+1822 
-1829 ITGVP
+1829 
-1834 TGANVAS
+1834 
-1841 ATCTPNAF
+1841 
-1849 PFAGNGSAVLTCT
+1849 
-1862 VNFTTSV
+1862 
-1869 AAGGSTSF
+1869 
-1877 NLPAVPTAVG
+1877 
-1887 SSTNTASYDP
+1887 
-1897 SGGISPVNPTA
+1897 
-1908 GCTTDCAS
+1908 
-1916 TPTTPVTPGSPA
+1916 
-1928 LTVSKANPGS
+1928 
-1938 LALGTPFNYAF
+1938 
-1949 TVNNAAGAFGPATSV
+1949 
-1964 TIKDLVPAGI
+1964 
-1974 SITGVPTG
+1974 
-1982 ANVASATCAPNT
+1982 
-1994 FPFAGNGSAVLTC
+1994 
-2007 TVNFTTSV
+2007 
-2015 AAGASTSFNLPA
+2015 
-2027 VPTAV
+2027 
-2032 GSSTN
+2032 
-2037 TASYDPS
+2037 
-2044 GGISPVN
+2044 
-2051 PTAGCTTDCASTP
+2051 
-2064 VTPVTP
+2064 
-2070 GAPALT
+2070 
-2076 VTKANP
+2076 
-2082 GSLAVGTPF
+2082 VGTPF

-2105 PATSVTI
+2105 
-2112 KDLVPAGI
+2112 
-2120 SITGVPTGA
+2120 
-2129 NVASATCT
+2129 SA
-2137 PNTFPFAGNGSSVL
+2137 
-2151 TCTVSFTTPVAAGSN
+2151 
-2166 SSFNL
+2166 
-2171 PAVPTAVG
+2171 
-2179 SSTNTASYDPSG
+2179 
-2191 GISPVNPTAG
+2191 
-2201 CTTDCASTPTTP
+2201 
-2213 VTPGTPALTVTK
+2213 
-2225 ANPGSLAVG
+2225 
-2234 TPFNYAFTVA
+2234 
-2244 NAAGAFG
+2244 
-2251 PGTSVTIKDLVPA
+2251 TSVTIKDLVPA

-2293 TAILSCTVSF
+2293 TAILSCTV
-2303 TTPVAAG
+2303 
-2310 SNSSFNL
+2310 
-2317 PAVPTAVG
+2317 
-2325 SSTNTASYDP
+2325 
-2335 SGGISPVNPTAGC
+2335 
-2348 TTDCASTPVTPVTPG
+2348 
-2363 TPALTVSKANPGSL
+2363 
-2377 AVGSPFNYTFTV
+2377 
-2389 ANAAGAF
+2389 
-2396 GPANSVTIKDLVP
+2396 
-2409 AGIRITGAPTGA
+2409 
-2421 NVASVDCSPKPNTFP
+2421 
-2436 FTGNGSTVLTCTVN
+2436 N
-2450 FTTSVA
+2450 FTAAVA

-2495 CTTDCASTP
+2495 CTTNCASTP

-2588 SVLTCTVSFTTP
+2588 SVLTCTV
-2600 VAAGSN
+2600 
-2606 SSFNLPAVPTAV
+2606 
-2618 GSSTNTASYDPSGG
+2618 
-2632 ISPVN
+2632 
-2637 PTAGCTTDC
+2637 
-2646 ASTPS
+2646 
-2651 TPVTP
+2651 
-2656 GTPALTVTKANPG
+2656 
-2669 SLAVGT
+2669 
-2675 AFNYAFTVAN
+2675 
-2685 AASAFGPATSV
+2685 
-2696 TIKDL
+2696 
-2701 VPAGISI
+2701 
-2708 TGVPSGANVASA
+2708 
-2720 TCTPNTFPFVGN
+2720 
-2732 GTAILSCTVSFTTP
+2732 
-2746 VAAGGNSSFNLPAVP
+2746 
-2761 TAVGSSTNTASYDPS
+2761 
-2776 GGISPVNPTAGCT
+2776 
-2789 TNCASTPSTP
+2789 
-2799 VTPGTPALTVTKANP
+2799 
-2814 GSLAVGTAFNYA
+2814 
-2826 FSVSNA
+2826 
-2832 ASAFGPA
+2832 
-2839 NSVTI
+2839 
-2844 RDLVPAGISITGV
+2844 
-2857 PTGANVAS
+2857 
-2865 ATCTPNTFP
+2865 
-2874 FAGNGS
+2874 
-2880 SVLTCTV
+2880 

-2923 GISPVNPTAGCTTDC
+2923 GIN
-2938 ASTPVTPV
+2938 
-2946 TPGTPALTVTKA
+2946 
-2958 NPGSLA
+2958 
-2964 VGTPFNYAFSVSNA
+2964 
-2978 AGAFGPATSVT
+2978 
-2989 IKDLVPAG
+2989 
-2997 ISITGVPTGANVASA
+2997 
-3012 TCTPN
+3012 
-3017 TFPFAG
+3017 
-3023 NGSSVLTCT
+3023 
-3032 VNFTAAVAAG
+3032 
-3042 GNTSFNL
+3042 
-3049 PAVPT
+3049 
-3054 AVGSSTN
+3054 
-3061 TASYDPSGG
+3061 
-3070 ISPVN
+3070 
-3075 PTAGCTTDCASTPV
+3075 
-3089 TPVTPGTPALTV
+3089 
-3101 TKANPGSLAVGTPF
+3101 
-3115 NYAFSVSNA
+3115 
-3124 ASAFGPA
+3124 
-3131 TSVTIKDLV
+3131 
-3140 PAGISITGVP
+3140 
-3150 TGANVASATCTPNTF
+3150 
-3165 PFAGNGSSVLTCTV
+3165 
-3179 NFTAAVAAGGNT
+3179 
-3191 SFNLPA
+3191 
-3197 VPTAVGSSTNTASY
+3197 
-3211 DPSGG
+3211 
-3216 ISPVNPT
+3216 PVNPT
-3223 AGCTTNCASTP
+3223 AGCTTN
-3234 STPVTPGTP
+3234 
-3243 ALTVTK
+3243 
-3249 ANPGSLAVGTPFNY
+3249 
-3263 AFSVSNAASAF
+3263 
-3274 GPATSVTIKDLVPA
+3274 
-3288 GISITGVPTGAN
+3288 
-3300 VASATCTPNTFP
+3300 
-3312 FVGNGTAI
+3312 
-3320 LSCTVSFTT
+3320 
-3329 PVAAGGNTS
+3329 
-3338 FNLPAVPTAVGSS
+3338 
-3351 TNTASYDPSG
+3351 
-3361 GISPVNPTAGC
+3361 
-3372 TTDCA
+3372 CA

-3474 AAVAAGGNTS
+3474 AAVAAGGTTSFNLPAVPTAVGSSTNTASYDPSGGINPVNPTAGCTTDCASTPSTPVTPGTPALTVTKANPGSLAVGTAFNYAFTVANAAGAFGPANSVTIKDLVPAGISITGVPTGANVASATCTPNTFPFVGNGTAILSCTVSFTTPVAAGSNSSFNLPAVPTAVGSSTNTASYDPSGGISPVNPTAGCTTDCTSTPVTPVTPGTPALTVTKANPGSLAVGTAFNYAFTVANAAGAFGPANSVTIKDLVPAGISITGVPTGANVASATCTPNTFPFAGNGSSVLTCTVNFTAAVAAGGNTS

-3509 NPVNPTAGCT
+3509 SPVNPTAGCT

-3586 APTGANVASATC
+3586 VPTGANVASATC
-3598 TPNTFPFVGNGTA
+3598 TPNTFPFAGNGSSVLT
-3611 ILSCTVS
+3611 CTVN
-3618 FTTPVAAGGNS
+3618 FTAAVAAGGTT

-3644 NTASYDPAGGI
+3644 NTASYDPSGGINPVNPTAGCTTDCASTPVTPVTPGTPALTVTKANPGSLAVGTAFNYAFTVANAAGAFGPATSVTIKDLVPAGISITGVPTGANVASATCTPNTFPFMGNGTAILSCTVSFTTPVAAGGTTSFNLPAVPTAVGSSTNTASYDPSGGI

-3820 GNVHFVARGCTAS
+3820 GNVHFVARGCTPS

-3867 PPGAV
+3867 PAGAV

-3909 APDATP
+3909 APGARP

>member
-46 RAAKCLF
+46 RAAKCLL

-69 ATVVFTVTDNSDAP
+69 ATIVFTVTDNSDAP

-124 ADVSIVFAPTLST
+124 ADVSIVFAPTLTT

-151 GNLHPYV
+151 GNLFPYV

-208 YWLKGTVPAGTGSL
+208 YWIKGTVPAGTGSL

-337 ASNGAGTVSNIVVDN
+337 ATNGTGTVSNIVVDN

-398 PRAVVSVDGT
+398 PRAVVSVDGA
-408 ISLANGIGLAVTGNT
+408 ISLANGIGLAVKGNN
-423 FSLPIAAYTGSSP
+423 FSLPIAAYTASSP

-446 AASGT
+446 VASGT

-457 TDNNFTGGGDGVNI
+457 SDNNFTGGGDGVNI

-579 AQVYLGSETMAGAS
+579 AQVYLGSGTMAGAS

-696 NSSGK
+696 NASGK

-713 GAFTTPVTLSSSVAG
+713 GTFTTPVTLSSSVAG

-1065 VNYTAGPPSNGANG
+1065 VNYTAGSPSNGANG

-1100 VTLRD
+1100 VALRD

-1306 RTVSSPAT
+1306 RTVTSPVT

-1447 VAVNFSVTPA
+1447 VVVNFSVTPA

-1493 GAAAIGN
+1493 GATAIGN

-1557 TAGVKLNG
+1557 TPGVKLNG
-1565 GAAGAS
+1565 GADGAS

-1666 ASSVTIKDLVPAGI
+1666 ATSVTIKDLVPAGI

-1717 NFTTS
+1717 NFTAS

-1728 TSFNLPAVPTA
+1728 
-1739 VGSSTNTASYD
+1739 
-1750 PSGGTSPVNPTAGC
+1750 
-1764 TTDCSSTPATPV
+1764 
-1776 NPGSPTLTVSKANP
+1776 
-1790 GSLAVGT
+1790 
-1797 AFNYAFTVANAAG
+1797 
-1810 AFGPATSVTIKD
+1810 
-1822 LVPAGIS
+1822 
-1829 ITGVP
+1829 
-1834 TGANVAS
+1834 
-1841 ATCTPNAF
+1841 
-1849 PFAGNGSAVLTCT
+1849 
-1862 VNFTTSV
+1862 
-1869 AAGGSTSF
+1869 TSF

-1916 TPTTPVTPGSPA
+1916 TPSTPVTPG
-1928 LTVSKANPGS
+1928 T
-1938 LALGTPFNYAF
+1938 
-1949 TVNNAAGAFGPATSV
+1949 
-1964 TIKDLVPAGI
+1964 
-1974 SITGVPTG
+1974 
-1982 ANVASATCAPNT
+1982 
-1994 FPFAGNGSAVLTC
+1994 
-2007 TVNFTTSV
+2007 
-2015 AAGASTSFNLPA
+2015 
-2027 VPTAV
+2027 
-2032 GSSTN
+2032 
-2037 TASYDPS
+2037 
-2044 GGISPVN
+2044 
-2051 PTAGCTTDCASTP
+2051 
-2064 VTPVTP
+2064 
-2070 GAPALT
+2070 PALT

-2098 NAASAFG
+2098 NAAGAFG

-2151 TCTVSFTTPVAAGSN
+2151 TCTVNFTASVAAGGN
-2166 SSFNL
+2166 TSFNL

-2201 CTTDCASTPTTP
+2201 CTTDCASTPVTP

-2234 TPFNYAFTVA
+2234 TPFNYAFSVS

-2251 PGTSVTIKDLVPA
+2251 PANSLTIKDLVPA

-2348 TTDCASTPVTPVTPG
+2348 TTDCASTPSTPVTPG
-2363 TPALTVSKANPGSL
+2363 TPALTVTKANPGSL
-2377 AVGSPFNYTFTV
+2377 AVGTAFNYAFSV
-2389 ANAAGAF
+2389 SNAASAF
-2396 GPANSVTIKDLVP
+2396 GPATSVTIKDLVP

-2450 FTTSVA
+2450 FTASVAAGGNTSFNLPAVPTAVGSSTNTASYDPSGGTSPVNPTAGCTTDCSSTPATPVNPGSPTLTVSKANPGSLAVGTAFNYAFTVANAASAFGPANSVTIKDLVPAGISITGVPTGANVASATCTPNAFPFAGNGSAVLTCTVNFTASVA

-2487 SPVNPTAG
+2487 NPVNPTAG
-2495 CTTDCASTP
+2495 CTTD
-2504 STPVTPGTPALTV
+2504 
-2517 TKANPGSLAVG
+2517 
-2528 TPFNYAFTVANAAGA
+2528 
-2543 FGPATSVTIKDLVPA
+2543 
-2558 GISITGVP
+2558 
-2566 TGANVS
+2566 
-2572 SATCTPNTFPF
+2572 
-2583 AGNGS
+2583 
-2588 SVLTCTVSFTTP
+2588 
-2600 VAAGSN
+2600 
-2606 SSFNLPAVPTAV
+2606 
-2618 GSSTNTASYDPSGG
+2618 
-2632 ISPVN
+2632 
-2637 PTAGCTTDC
+2637 
-2646 ASTPS
+2646 
-2651 TPVTP
+2651 
-2656 GTPALTVTKANPG
+2656 
-2669 SLAVGT
+2669 
-2675 AFNYAFTVAN
+2675 
-2685 AASAFGPATSV
+2685 
-2696 TIKDL
+2696 
-2701 VPAGISI
+2701 
-2708 TGVPSGANVASA
+2708 
-2720 TCTPNTFPFVGN
+2720 
-2732 GTAILSCTVSFTTP
+2732 
-2746 VAAGGNSSFNLPAVP
+2746 
-2761 TAVGSSTNTASYDPS
+2761 
-2776 GGISPVNPTAGCT
+2776 
-2789 TNCASTPSTP
+2789 
-2799 VTPGTPALTVTKANP
+2799 
-2814 GSLAVGTAFNYA
+2814 
-2826 FSVSNA
+2826 
-2832 ASAFGPA
+2832 
-2839 NSVTI
+2839 
-2844 RDLVPAGISITGV
+2844 
-2857 PTGANVAS
+2857 
-2865 ATCTPNTFP
+2865 
-2874 FAGNGS
+2874 
-2880 SVLTCTV
+2880 
-2887 NFTAAVAAGGNTSF
+2887 
-2901 NLPAVPTAVGSST
+2901 
-2914 NTASYDPSG
+2914 
-2923 GISPVNPTAGCTTDC
+2923 
-2938 ASTPVTPV
+2938 
-2946 TPGTPALTVTKA
+2946 
-2958 NPGSLA
+2958 
-2964 VGTPFNYAFSVSNA
+2964 
-2978 AGAFGPATSVT
+2978 
-2989 IKDLVPAG
+2989 
-2997 ISITGVPTGANVASA
+2997 
-3012 TCTPN
+3012 
-3017 TFPFAG
+3017 
-3023 NGSSVLTCT
+3023 
-3032 VNFTAAVAAG
+3032 
-3042 GNTSFNL
+3042 
-3049 PAVPT
+3049 
-3054 AVGSSTN
+3054 
-3061 TASYDPSGG
+3061 
-3070 ISPVN
+3070 
-3075 PTAGCTTDCASTPV
+3075 
-3089 TPVTPGTPALTV
+3089 
-3101 TKANPGSLAVGTPF
+3101 
-3115 NYAFSVSNA
+3115 
-3124 ASAFGPA
+3124 
-3131 TSVTIKDLV
+3131 
-3140 PAGISITGVP
+3140 
-3150 TGANVASATCTPNTF
+3150 
-3165 PFAGNGSSVLTCTV
+3165 
-3179 NFTAAVAAGGNT
+3179 
-3191 SFNLPA
+3191 
-3197 VPTAVGSSTNTASY
+3197 
-3211 DPSGG
+3211 
-3216 ISPVNPT
+3216 
-3223 AGCTTNCASTP
+3223 CASTP

-3338 FNLPAVPTAVGSS
+3338 FNLPAVPTAEGSS

-3361 GISPVNPTAGC
+3361 GINPVNPTAGC

-3455 TFPFAGNGS
+3455 TFPFVGNGTAILS
-3464 SVLTCTVNFT
+3464 CTVNFT

-3509 NPVNPTAGCT
+3509 SPVNPTAGCT
-3519 TDCASTPS
+3519 TNCASTPV
-3527 TPVTPGTPALT
+3527 TPVKPGTPALT

-3586 APTGANVASATC
+3586 VPTGANVASATCTPNTFPFAGNGSSVLTCTVNFTASVAAGGNTSFNLPAVPTAVGSSTNTASYDPSGGISPVNPTAGCTTDCASTPVTPVTPGTPALTVTKANPGSLAVGTAFNYAFSVSNAASAFGPANSVTIKDLVPAGISITGVPTGANVASATCTPNTFPFAGNGSSVLTCTVNFTAAVAAGGNTNFNLPAVPTAVGSSTNTASYDPSGGISPVNPTAGCTTDCASTPVTPVTPGMPALTVTKANPGSLAVGTAFNYAFSVSNAAGAFGPANSVTIKDLVPAGISITGVPTGANVASATC

-3618 FTTPVAAGGNS
+3618 FTTPVAAGGNT

-3644 NTASYDPAGGI
+3644 NTASYDPSGGI

-3820 GNVHFVARGCTAS
+3820 GNVHFVARGCTPS

-3909 APDATP
+3909 ASDATP

>member
-1 MQMRWVQLMA
+1 MRWVQLMA
-11 IAIGKIIF
+11 IAIGEIIF

-69 ATVVFTVTDNSDAP
+69 ATIVFTVTDNSDAP

-208 YWLKGTVPAGTGSL
+208 YWIKGTVPAGTGSL

-337 ASNGAGTVSNIVVDN
+337 ASNGTGTVSNIVVDN

-713 GAFTTPVTLSSSVAG
+713 GTFTTPVTLSSSVAG

-1030 CSAGVYTATVTA
+1030 CSAGVYTATITA

-1065 VNYTAGPPSNGANG
+1065 VNYTAGSPSNGANG

-1100 VTLRD
+1100 VALRD

-1297 AADPARSGV
+1297 AADPAKSGV
-1306 RTVSSPAT
+1306 RTVSSPVT

-1447 VAVNFSVTPA
+1447 VVVNFSVTPA

-1528 NGTATDVVEAYVRD
+1528 NGTATDVVEVYVRD

-1557 TAGVKLNG
+1557 AAGVKLNG

-1638 KANPGSLAVGSPFN
+1638 KANPGSL
-1652 YTFTVANAASALGP
+1652 T
-1666 ASSVTIKDLVPAGI
+1666 
-1680 RITGAPTGANVAS
+1680 
-1693 VDCSPKP
+1693 
-1700 NTFPFTGNGS
+1700 
-1710 TVLTCTV
+1710 
-1717 NFTTS
+1717 
-1722 VAAGGN
+1722 
-1728 TSFNLPAVPTA
+1728 
-1739 VGSSTNTASYD
+1739 
-1750 PSGGTSPVNPTAGC
+1750 
-1764 TTDCSSTPATPV
+1764 
-1776 NPGSPTLTVSKANP
+1776 
-1790 GSLAVGT
+1790 
-1797 AFNYAFTVANAAG
+1797 
-1810 AFGPATSVTIKD
+1810 
-1822 LVPAGIS
+1822 
-1829 ITGVP
+1829 
-1834 TGANVAS
+1834 
-1841 ATCTPNAF
+1841 
-1849 PFAGNGSAVLTCT
+1849 
-1862 VNFTTSV
+1862 
-1869 AAGGSTSF
+1869 
-1877 NLPAVPTAVG
+1877 
-1887 SSTNTASYDP
+1887 
-1897 SGGISPVNPTA
+1897 
-1908 GCTTDCAS
+1908 
-1916 TPTTPVTPGSPA
+1916 
-1928 LTVSKANPGS
+1928 
-1938 LALGTPFNYAF
+1938 
-1949 TVNNAAGAFGPATSV
+1949 
-1964 TIKDLVPAGI
+1964 
-1974 SITGVPTG
+1974 
-1982 ANVASATCAPNT
+1982 
-1994 FPFAGNGSAVLTC
+1994 
-2007 TVNFTTSV
+2007 
-2015 AAGASTSFNLPA
+2015 
-2027 VPTAV
+2027 
-2032 GSSTN
+2032 
-2037 TASYDPS
+2037 
-2044 GGISPVN
+2044 
-2051 PTAGCTTDCASTP
+2051 
-2064 VTPVTP
+2064 
-2070 GAPALT
+2070 
-2076 VTKANP
+2076 
-2082 GSLAVGTPF
+2082 VGTPF

-2105 PATSVTI
+2105 PA
-2112 KDLVPAGI
+2112 
-2120 SITGVPTGA
+2120 
-2129 NVASATCT
+2129 
-2137 PNTFPFAGNGSSVL
+2137 
-2151 TCTVSFTTPVAAGSN
+2151 
-2166 SSFNL
+2166 
-2171 PAVPTAVG
+2171 
-2179 SSTNTASYDPSG
+2179 
-2191 GISPVNPTAG
+2191 
-2201 CTTDCASTPTTP
+2201 
-2213 VTPGTPALTVTK
+2213 
-2225 ANPGSLAVG
+2225 
-2234 TPFNYAFTVA
+2234 
-2244 NAAGAFG
+2244 
-2251 PGTSVTIKDLVPA
+2251 TSVTIKDLVPA

-2363 TPALTVSKANPGSL
+2363 TPALTV
-2377 AVGSPFNYTFTV
+2377 
-2389 ANAAGAF
+2389 
-2396 GPANSVTIKDLVP
+2396 
-2409 AGIRITGAPTGA
+2409 
-2421 NVASVDCSPKPNTFP
+2421 
-2436 FTGNGSTVLTCTVN
+2436 
-2450 FTTSVA
+2450 
-2456 AGGNT
+2456 
-2461 SFNLP
+2461 
-2466 AVPTAVGSST
+2466 
-2476 NTASYD
+2476 
-2482 PSGGI
+2482 
-2487 SPVNPTAG
+2487 
-2495 CTTDCASTP
+2495 
-2504 STPVTPGTPALTV
+2504 

-2528 TPFNYAFTVANAAGA
+2528 TP
-2543 FGPATSVTIKDLVPA
+2543 
-2558 GISITGVP
+2558 
-2566 TGANVS
+2566 
-2572 SATCTPNTFPF
+2572 
-2583 AGNGS
+2583 
-2588 SVLTCTVSFTTP
+2588 
-2600 VAAGSN
+2600 
-2606 SSFNLPAVPTAV
+2606 
-2618 GSSTNTASYDPSGG
+2618 
-2632 ISPVN
+2632 
-2637 PTAGCTTDC
+2637 
-2646 ASTPS
+2646 
-2651 TPVTP
+2651 
-2656 GTPALTVTKANPG
+2656 
-2669 SLAVGT
+2669 
-2675 AFNYAFTVAN
+2675 
-2685 AASAFGPATSV
+2685 
-2696 TIKDL
+2696 
-2701 VPAGISI
+2701 
-2708 TGVPSGANVASA
+2708 
-2720 TCTPNTFPFVGN
+2720 
-2732 GTAILSCTVSFTTP
+2732 
-2746 VAAGGNSSFNLPAVP
+2746 
-2761 TAVGSSTNTASYDPS
+2761 
-2776 GGISPVNPTAGCT
+2776 
-2789 TNCASTPSTP
+2789 
-2799 VTPGTPALTVTKANP
+2799 
-2814 GSLAVGTAFNYA
+2814 FNYA

-2844 RDLVPAGISITGV
+2844 KDLVPAGISITGV

-2938 ASTPVTPV
+2938 ASTPTTPV
-2946 TPGTPALTVTKA
+2946 TPGAPALTVSKA

-2964 VGTPFNYAFSVSNA
+2964 LGTPFNYAFTVNNA

-3075 PTAGCTTDCASTPV
+3075 PTAGCTTDCASTPS

-3101 TKANPGSLAVGTPF
+3101 TKANPGSLAVGTAF

-3124 ASAFGPA
+3124 AGAFGPA

-3150 TGANVASATCTPNTF
+3150 TGAN
-3165 PFAGNGSSVLTCTV
+3165 L
-3179 NFTAAVAAGGNT
+3179 
-3191 SFNLPA
+3191 
-3197 VPTAVGSSTNTASY
+3197 
-3211 DPSGG
+3211 
-3216 ISPVNPT
+3216 
-3223 AGCTTNCASTP
+3223 
-3234 STPVTPGTP
+3234 
-3243 ALTVTK
+3243 
-3249 ANPGSLAVGTPFNY
+3249 
-3263 AFSVSNAASAF
+3263 
-3274 GPATSVTIKDLVPA
+3274 
-3288 GISITGVPTGAN
+3288 
-3300 VASATCTPNTFP
+3300 ASATCTPNTFP

-3329 PVAAGGNTS
+3329 PVAAGGTTS

-3464 SVLTCTVNFT
+3464 TVLTCTVNFT
-3474 AAVAAGGNTS
+3474 TPVAAGSNSS

-3509 NPVNPTAGCT
+3509 SPVNPTAGCT
-3519 TDCASTPS
+3519 TNCASTPS

-3557 SVSNAASAFGPA
+3557 SVSNAAGAFGPA

-3586 APTGANVASATC
+3586 VPTGANVASATC
-3598 TPNTFPFVGNGTA
+3598 TPNTFPFAGNGSSVLT
-3611 ILSCTVS
+3611 CTVN
-3618 FTTPVAAGGNS
+3618 FTASVAAGGNT

-3644 NTASYDPAGGI
+3644 NTASYDPSGGI

-3909 APDATP
+3909 APGARP

>member
-1 MQMRWVQLMA
+1 METGPSLKKYKHGEYGLSREECFASQTRLKVCPLNGQWSSAQALMEIRLFLIDAQDLREKFCFQTHRLQGELWARDSNRTIRGTAMQMRWVQLMA

-19 LSYLLEKTGNIMHA
+19 LSYLLERTGNIMHA

-69 ATVVFTVTDNSDAP
+69 ATIVFTVTDNSDAP

-124 ADVSIVFAPTLST
+124 ADVSIVFAPTLTT

-158 DNQTVYVRCANTFVS
+158 DNQTVYVRCANTFIS

-183 TNACGQTQMIS
+183 TNACGQSQMIS

-236 DSAWETFYLGGK
+236 DSPWETFYLGGK

-264 FVVGSSAN
+264 FVVGSPAN
-272 NVIIDRVGLV
+272 NVTIDRVGLV

-310 FFANSTINSAIW
+310 FFTNSTINSAIW

-337 ASNGAGTVSNIVVDN
+337 ASNGTGGTVSNIVVDN

-383 IKNSNIAL
+383 IKDSNIAL

-408 ISLANGIGLAVTGNT
+408 INLDNGTGLAVTGNT
-423 FSLPIAAYTGSSP
+423 FSLPIAAYTTSSP
-436 THVSAPTVNT
+436 MHVSAPTLNT

-495 ITTRD
+495 VTARD

-522 LTTGNGQTG
+522 QTTANGQTG

-579 AQVYLGSETMAGAS
+579 AQVYLGSGTMAGAS

-677 APPAGVTFNGSSAA
+677 APPAGVTFNGGSAA

-713 GAFTTPVTLSSSVAG
+713 GTFTTPVTLSSSVAG

-749 SPVAYSFTGLPASTS
+749 SPVAYSFTGLPASTT

-856 TVSYVA
+856 TISYAA

-873 ATPTSIVA
+873 ATPASIVA

-1005 ATCANTVAFTLNS
+1005 STCANTVAFTLNG

-1114 VAHTIV
+1114 AAHTIV

-1166 GTAVS
+1166 GEAVS

-1355 TNAAGTCQVTAKTTV
+1355 TNAAGTCQVTARTTV
-1370 AGSYTSG
+1370 AGSYASG
-1377 ASIASGALSGSGVSS
+1377 ASIAGGALSGSGISS

-1493 GAAAIGN
+1493 GATAIGN

-1557 TAGVKLNG
+1557 TPGVKLNG
-1565 GAAGAS
+1565 GADGAS
-1571 ATCTTGTSGA
+1571 ATCTTGTSGT

-1652 YTFTVANAASALGP
+1652 YTFTVANAASAFGS

-1916 TPTTPVTPGSPA
+1916 TPTTPVTPGTPA
-1928 LTVSKANPGS
+1928 LTVTKANPGS
-1938 LALGTPFNYAF
+1938 LAVGTPFNYAF
-1949 TVNNAAGAFGPATSV
+1949 TVANAAGAFGPGTSV

-1982 ANVASATCAPNT
+1982 ANVASATCTPNT
-1994 FPFAGNGSAVLTC
+1994 FPFVGNGTAILSC
-2007 TVNFTTSV
+2007 TVSFTTPV
-2015 AAGASTSFNLPA
+2015 AAGSNSSFNLPA

-2070 GAPALT
+2070 GTPALT

-2091 NYAFSVS
+2091 NYAFTVA
-2098 NAASAFG
+2098 NAAGAFGPANSVTIKDLVPAGISITGVPTGANVASATCTPNTFPFAGNGSTVLTCTVNFTASVAAGGNTGFNLPAVPTAVGSSTNTASYDPSGGISPVNPTAGCTTDCASTPSTPVSPGTPALTVTKANPGSLAVGTAFNYAFTVANAAGAFG

-2201 CTTDCASTPTTP
+2201 CTTDCASTPSTP

-2363 TPALTVSKANPGSL
+2363 TPALTV
-2377 AVGSPFNYTFTV
+2377 
-2389 ANAAGAF
+2389 
-2396 GPANSVTIKDLVP
+2396 
-2409 AGIRITGAPTGA
+2409 
-2421 NVASVDCSPKPNTFP
+2421 
-2436 FTGNGSTVLTCTVN
+2436 
-2450 FTTSVA
+2450 
-2456 AGGNT
+2456 
-2461 SFNLP
+2461 
-2466 AVPTAVGSST
+2466 
-2476 NTASYD
+2476 
-2482 PSGGI
+2482 
-2487 SPVNPTAG
+2487 
-2495 CTTDCASTP
+2495 
-2504 STPVTPGTPALTV
+2504 
-2517 TKANPGSLAVG
+2517 
-2528 TPFNYAFTVANAAGA
+2528 
-2543 FGPATSVTIKDLVPA
+2543 
-2558 GISITGVP
+2558 
-2566 TGANVS
+2566 
-2572 SATCTPNTFPF
+2572 
-2583 AGNGS
+2583 
-2588 SVLTCTVSFTTP
+2588 
-2600 VAAGSN
+2600 
-2606 SSFNLPAVPTAV
+2606 
-2618 GSSTNTASYDPSGG
+2618 
-2632 ISPVN
+2632 
-2637 PTAGCTTDC
+2637 
-2646 ASTPS
+2646 
-2651 TPVTP
+2651 
-2656 GTPALTVTKANPG
+2656 
-2669 SLAVGT
+2669 
-2675 AFNYAFTVAN
+2675 
-2685 AASAFGPATSV
+2685 
-2696 TIKDL
+2696 
-2701 VPAGISI
+2701 
-2708 TGVPSGANVASA
+2708 
-2720 TCTPNTFPFVGN
+2720 
-2732 GTAILSCTVSFTTP
+2732 
-2746 VAAGGNSSFNLPAVP
+2746 
-2761 TAVGSSTNTASYDPS
+2761 
-2776 GGISPVNPTAGCT
+2776 
-2789 TNCASTPSTP
+2789 
-2799 VTPGTPALTVTKANP
+2799 TKANP

-2839 NSVTI
+2839 NSVT
-2844 RDLVPAGISITGV
+2844 V
-2857 PTGANVAS
+2857 
-2865 ATCTPNTFP
+2865 
-2874 FAGNGS
+2874 
-2880 SVLTCTV
+2880 
-2887 NFTAAVAAGGNTSF
+2887 
-2901 NLPAVPTAVGSST
+2901 
-2914 NTASYDPSG
+2914 
-2923 GISPVNPTAGCTTDC
+2923 
-2938 ASTPVTPV
+2938 
-2946 TPGTPALTVTKA
+2946 
-2958 NPGSLA
+2958 
-2964 VGTPFNYAFSVSNA
+2964 
-2978 AGAFGPATSVT
+2978 
-2989 IKDLVPAG
+2989 KDLVPAG

-3032 VNFTAAVAAG
+3032 VNFTAA
-3042 GNTSFNL
+3042 
-3049 PAVPT
+3049 
-3054 AVGSSTN
+3054 
-3061 TASYDPSGG
+3061 
-3070 ISPVN
+3070 
-3075 PTAGCTTDCASTPV
+3075 
-3089 TPVTPGTPALTV
+3089 
-3101 TKANPGSLAVGTPF
+3101 
-3115 NYAFSVSNA
+3115 
-3124 ASAFGPA
+3124 
-3131 TSVTIKDLV
+3131 
-3140 PAGISITGVP
+3140 
-3150 TGANVASATCTPNTF
+3150 
-3165 PFAGNGSSVLTCTV
+3165 
-3179 NFTAAVAAGGNT
+3179 
-3191 SFNLPA
+3191 
-3197 VPTAVGSSTNTASY
+3197 
-3211 DPSGG
+3211 
-3216 ISPVNPT
+3216 
-3223 AGCTTNCASTP
+3223 
-3234 STPVTPGTP
+3234 
-3243 ALTVTK
+3243 
-3249 ANPGSLAVGTPFNY
+3249 
-3263 AFSVSNAASAF
+3263 
-3274 GPATSVTIKDLVPA
+3274 
-3288 GISITGVPTGAN
+3288 
-3300 VASATCTPNTFP
+3300 
-3312 FVGNGTAI
+3312 
-3320 LSCTVSFTT
+3320 
-3329 PVAAGGNTS
+3329 VAAGGNTS

-3509 NPVNPTAGCT
+3509 SPVNPTAGCT

-3527 TPVTPGTPALT
+3527 TPVTPGTPALTVTKANPGSLAVGTAFNYAFTVANAASAFGPATSVTIKDLVPAGISITGVPTGANVASATCTPNTFPFAGNGSSVLTCTVNFTAEVAAGGSISFNLPAVPTAVGSSTNTASYDPSGGISPVNPTAGCTTDCASTPSTPVTPGTPALTVTKANPGSLAVGTPFNYAFTVANAASAFGPATSVTIKDLVPAGISITGVPTGANVASATCTPNTLPFAGNGSSVLTCTVNFTAAVAAGGNTSFNLPAVPTAVGSSTNTASYDPSGGISPVNPTAGCTTDCASTPVTPVTPGTPALT

-3586 APTGANVASATC
+3586 VPTGANVASATC

-3618 FTTPVAAGGNS
+3618 FTTPVAAGSNT

-3644 NTASYDPAGGI
+3644 NTASYDPSGGI

-3795 CGFDVSQSSFVA
+3795 CGFDVSQSYFVA

-3820 GNVHFVARGCTAS
+3820 GNVHFVARGCTPS

-3867 PPGAV
+3867 PAGAV

-3909 APDATP
+3909 APGARP

>member
-19 LSYLLEKTGNIMHA
+19 LSYLLERTGNIMHA

-69 ATVVFTVTDNSDAP
+69 ATIVFTVTDNSDAP

-124 ADVSIVFAPTLST
+124 ADVSIVFAPTLTT

-158 DNQTVYVRCANTFVS
+158 DNQTVYVRCANTFIS

-183 TNACGQTQMIS
+183 TNACGQSQMIS

-236 DSAWETFYLGGK
+236 DSPWETFYLGGK

-254 SPNMTCGEAV
+254 SPNITCGEAV
-264 FVVGSSAN
+264 FVVGSPAN
-272 NVIIDRVGLV
+272 NVTIDRVGLV

-310 FFANSTINSAIW
+310 FFTNSTINSAIW

-383 IKNSNIAL
+383 IKDSNIAL

-408 ISLANGIGLAVTGNT
+408 INLGNGIGLAVTGNT
-423 FSLPIAAYTGSSP
+423 FSLPIAAYTASSP
-436 THVSAPTVNT
+436 MHVSAPTVNT

-457 TDNNFTGGGDGVNI
+457 TDNNFTGGGDGLNI
-471 GGTGTAPGLIG
+471 SGTGTAPGLIG

-495 ITTRD
+495 ITTHD

-522 LTTGNGQTG
+522 QTTANGQTG

-544 ACTWT
+544 ACIWT

-570 SPTGAGVND
+570 SPTGAGAND
-579 AQVYLGSETMAGAS
+579 AQVYLGSGTMAGAS

-696 NSSGK
+696 DSSGK

-713 GAFTTPVTLSSSVAG
+713 GTFTTPVTLSSSVAG

-749 SPVAYSFTGLPASTS
+749 SPVAYSFTGLPASTT

-835 VLVGSGTFGFTINGS
+835 VLVGSGTFGFTINGA

-856 TVSYVA
+856 TVSYAA

-873 ATPTSIVA
+873 ATPASIVA
-881 NGSST
+881 NGSSI

-917 GTPSVGAASCTAGIY
+917 GTPNVGAASCTAGIY

-1030 CSAGVYTATVTA
+1030 CSAGVYTATITA

-1100 VTLRD
+1100 VALRD

-1166 GTAVS
+1166 GEAVS

-1355 TNAAGTCQVTAKTTV
+1355 TNAAGTCQVTARTTV

-1377 ASIASGALSGSGVSS
+1377 ASIAGGALSGSGISS

-1468 AGAAATCSVS
+1468 AGAAAACSVS

-1493 GAAAIGN
+1493 GATAIGN

-1557 TAGVKLNG
+1557 TPGVKLNG
-1565 GAAGAS
+1565 GADGAS
-1571 ATCTTGTSGA
+1571 VTCTTGTSGA

-1652 YTFTVANAASALGP
+1652 YTFTVANAASAFGS

-1750 PSGGTSPVNPTAGC
+1750 PSGGISPVNPTAGC
-1764 TTDCSSTPATPV
+1764 TTDCASTPVTPV
-1776 NPGSPTLTVSKANP
+1776 TPGTPALTVTKANP

-1810 AFGPATSVTIKD
+1810 AFGPA
-1822 LVPAGIS
+1822 
-1829 ITGVP
+1829 
-1834 TGANVAS
+1834 
-1841 ATCTPNAF
+1841 
-1849 PFAGNGSAVLTCT
+1849 
-1862 VNFTTSV
+1862 
-1869 AAGGSTSF
+1869 
-1877 NLPAVPTAVG
+1877 
-1887 SSTNTASYDP
+1887 
-1897 SGGISPVNPTA
+1897 
-1908 GCTTDCAS
+1908 
-1916 TPTTPVTPGSPA
+1916 
-1928 LTVSKANPGS
+1928 
-1938 LALGTPFNYAF
+1938 
-1949 TVNNAAGAFGPATSV
+1949 
-1964 TIKDLVPAGI
+1964 
-1974 SITGVPTG
+1974 
-1982 ANVASATCAPNT
+1982 
-1994 FPFAGNGSAVLTC
+1994 
-2007 TVNFTTSV
+2007 
-2015 AAGASTSFNLPA
+2015 
-2027 VPTAV
+2027 
-2032 GSSTN
+2032 
-2037 TASYDPS
+2037 
-2044 GGISPVN
+2044 
-2051 PTAGCTTDCASTP
+2051 
-2064 VTPVTP
+2064 
-2070 GAPALT
+2070 
-2076 VTKANP
+2076 
-2082 GSLAVGTPF
+2082 
-2091 NYAFSVS
+2091 
-2098 NAASAFG
+2098 
-2105 PATSVTI
+2105 
-2112 KDLVPAGI
+2112 
-2120 SITGVPTGA
+2120 
-2129 NVASATCT
+2129 
-2137 PNTFPFAGNGSSVL
+2137 
-2151 TCTVSFTTPVAAGSN
+2151 
-2166 SSFNL
+2166 
-2171 PAVPTAVG
+2171 
-2179 SSTNTASYDPSG
+2179 
-2191 GISPVNPTAG
+2191 
-2201 CTTDCASTPTTP
+2201 
-2213 VTPGTPALTVTK
+2213 
-2225 ANPGSLAVG
+2225 
-2234 TPFNYAFTVA
+2234 
-2244 NAAGAFG
+2244 
-2251 PGTSVTIKDLVPA
+2251 TSVTIKDLVPA

-2450 FTTSVA
+2450 FTASVA

-2482 PSGGI
+2482 PSGGT

-2528 TPFNYAFTVANAAGA
+2528 TPFNYAFTVANAASA

-2588 SVLTCTVSFTTP
+2588 SVLTCTVNFTT
-2600 VAAGSN
+2600 S
-2606 SSFNLPAVPTAV
+2606 
-2618 GSSTNTASYDPSGG
+2618 
-2632 ISPVN
+2632 
-2637 PTAGCTTDC
+2637 
-2646 ASTPS
+2646 
-2651 TPVTP
+2651 
-2656 GTPALTVTKANPG
+2656 
-2669 SLAVGT
+2669 
-2675 AFNYAFTVAN
+2675 
-2685 AASAFGPATSV
+2685 
-2696 TIKDL
+2696 
-2701 VPAGISI
+2701 
-2708 TGVPSGANVASA
+2708 
-2720 TCTPNTFPFVGN
+2720 
-2732 GTAILSCTVSFTTP
+2732 
-2746 VAAGGNSSFNLPAVP
+2746 VAAGGS
-2761 TAVGSSTNTASYDPS
+2761 
-2776 GGISPVNPTAGCT
+2776 
-2789 TNCASTPSTP
+2789 
-2799 VTPGTPALTVTKANP
+2799 
-2814 GSLAVGTAFNYA
+2814 
-2826 FSVSNA
+2826 
-2832 ASAFGPA
+2832 
-2839 NSVTI
+2839 
-2844 RDLVPAGISITGV
+2844 
-2857 PTGANVAS
+2857 
-2865 ATCTPNTFP
+2865 
-2874 FAGNGS
+2874 
-2880 SVLTCTV
+2880 
-2887 NFTAAVAAGGNTSF
+2887 TSF

-2964 VGTPFNYAFSVSNA
+2964 VGTAFNYAFSVSNAASAFGPANSVTVKDLVPAGISITGVPTGANVASATCTPNTFPFVGNGTAILSCTVSFTTPVAAGSNSSFNLPAVPTAVGSSTNTASYDPSGGISPVNPTAGCTTDCASTPVTPVTPGAPALTVTKANPGSLAVGTPFNYAFSVSNA
-2978 AGAFGPATSVT
+2978 ASAFGPATSVT

-3032 VNFTAAVAAG
+3032 VSFTTPVAAG
-3042 GNTSFNL
+3042 SSTSFNL

-3131 TSVTIKDLV
+3131 NSVTIKDLV

-3165 PFAGNGSSVLTCTV
+3165 PFAGNG
-3179 NFTAAVAAGGNT
+3179 
-3191 SFNLPA
+3191 
-3197 VPTAVGSSTNTASY
+3197 
-3211 DPSGG
+3211 
-3216 ISPVNPT
+3216 
-3223 AGCTTNCASTP
+3223 
-3234 STPVTPGTP
+3234 
-3243 ALTVTK
+3243 
-3249 ANPGSLAVGTPFNY
+3249 
-3263 AFSVSNAASAF
+3263 
-3274 GPATSVTIKDLVPA
+3274 
-3288 GISITGVPTGAN
+3288 
-3300 VASATCTPNTFP
+3300 
-3312 FVGNGTAI
+3312 TAI

-3329 PVAAGGNTS
+3329 PVAAGGT
-3338 FNLPAVPTAVGSS
+3338 
-3351 TNTASYDPSG
+3351 
-3361 GISPVNPTAGC
+3361 
-3372 TTDCA
+3372 
-3377 STPST
+3377 
-3382 PVTPGTP
+3382 
-3389 ALTVTKANPGSL
+3389 
-3401 AVGTPF
+3401 
-3407 NYAFSVSNA
+3407 
-3416 ASAFGPATSVTI
+3416 
-3428 KDLVPAGI
+3428 
-3436 SITGVP
+3436 
-3442 TGANVASATCTPN
+3442 
-3455 TFPFAGNGS
+3455 
-3464 SVLTCTVNFT
+3464 
-3474 AAVAAGGNTS
+3474 TS

-3509 NPVNPTAGCT
+3509 N
-3519 TDCASTPS
+3519 
-3527 TPVTPGTPALT
+3527 
-3538 VTKANPG
+3538 
-3545 SLAVGTAFNYAF
+3545 
-3557 SVSNAASAFGPA
+3557 
-3569 TSVTIKDLVP
+3569 
-3579 AGISITG
+3579 
-3586 APTGANVASATC
+3586 
-3598 TPNTFPFVGNGTA
+3598 
-3611 ILSCTVS
+3611 
-3618 FTTPVAAGGNS
+3618 
-3629 SFNLPAVPTAVGSST
+3629 
-3644 NTASYDPAGGI
+3644 
-3655 SPVNPTAGCTVNCAS
+3655 PVNPTAGCTVNCAS

-3820 GNVHFVARGCTAS
+3820 GNVHFVARGCTPS
-3833 SSITVSVTWPGPV
+3833 SSITVSVSWPGPV

-3867 PPGAV
+3867 PAGAV

-3909 APDATP
+3909 APGARP

>member
-1 MQMRWVQLMA
+1 MQMRWVQLMV

-19 LSYLLEKTGNIMHA
+19 LSYLLERTGNIMHA

-69 ATVVFTVTDNSDAP
+69 ATIVFTVTDNSDAP

-124 ADVSIVFAPTLST
+124 ADVSIVFAPTLTT

-158 DNQTVYVRCANTFVS
+158 DNQTVYVRCANTFIS

-183 TNACGQTQMIS
+183 TNACGQSQMIS

-236 DSAWETFYLGGK
+236 DSPWETFYLGGK

-254 SPNMTCGEAV
+254 SPNITCGEAV
-264 FVVGSSAN
+264 FVVGSPAN
-272 NVIIDRVGLV
+272 NVTIDRVGLV

-310 FFANSTINSAIW
+310 FFTNSTINSAIW

-383 IKNSNIAL
+383 IKDSNIAL

-408 ISLANGIGLAVTGNT
+408 INLGNGIGLAVTGNT
-423 FSLPIAAYTGSSP
+423 FSLPIAAYTTSSP
-436 THVSAPTVNT
+436 MHVSAPTVNT

-457 TDNNFTGGGDGVNI
+457 TDNNFTGGGDGLNI
-471 GGTGTAPGLIG
+471 SGTGTAPGLIG

-495 ITTRD
+495 ITTHD

-522 LTTGNGQTG
+522 LTTANGQTG

-570 SPTGAGVND
+570 SPTGAGAND
-579 AQVYLGSETMAGAS
+579 AQVYLGSGTMAGAS

-696 NSSGK
+696 DSSGK

-713 GAFTTPVTLSSSVAG
+713 GTFTTPVTLSSSVAG

-856 TVSYVA
+856 TVSYAA

-873 ATPTSIVA
+873 ATPASIVA

-917 GTPSVGAASCTAGIY
+917 GTPNVGAASCTAGIY

-1005 ATCANTVAFTLNS
+1005 ATCANTVAFTLNG
-1018 GTQGSPAVGAGS
+1018 GTQGSPAVGAGA

-1052 FTINGSAATATAV
+1052 FTINGSAATATAA
-1065 VNYTAGPPSNGANG
+1065 VNYTAGSPSNGANG

-1355 TNAAGTCQVTAKTTV
+1355 TNAAGTCQVTARTTV
-1370 AGSYTSG
+1370 AGSYASG
-1377 ASIASGALSGSGVSS
+1377 ASIAGGALSGSGISS

-1493 GAAAIGN
+1493 GATAIGN

-1557 TAGVKLNG
+1557 TPGVKLNG
-1565 GAAGAS
+1565 GADGAS
-1571 ATCTTGTSGA
+1571 ATCTTGTSGT

-1652 YTFTVANAASALGP
+1652 YTFTVANAASAFGS
-1666 ASSVTIKDLVPAGI
+1666 AS
-1680 RITGAPTGANVAS
+1680 
-1693 VDCSPKP
+1693 
-1700 NTFPFTGNGS
+1700 
-1710 TVLTCTV
+1710 
-1717 NFTTS
+1717 
-1722 VAAGGN
+1722 
-1728 TSFNLPAVPTA
+1728 
-1739 VGSSTNTASYD
+1739 
-1750 PSGGTSPVNPTAGC
+1750 
-1764 TTDCSSTPATPV
+1764 
-1776 NPGSPTLTVSKANP
+1776 
-1790 GSLAVGT
+1790 
-1797 AFNYAFTVANAAG
+1797 
-1810 AFGPATSVTIKD
+1810 SVTIKD

-1834 TGANVAS
+1834 S
-1841 ATCTPNAF
+1841 
-1849 PFAGNGSAVLTCT
+1849 
-1862 VNFTTSV
+1862 
-1869 AAGGSTSF
+1869 
-1877 NLPAVPTAVG
+1877 
-1887 SSTNTASYDP
+1887 
-1897 SGGISPVNPTA
+1897 
-1908 GCTTDCAS
+1908 
-1916 TPTTPVTPGSPA
+1916 
-1928 LTVSKANPGS
+1928 
-1938 LALGTPFNYAF
+1938 
-1949 TVNNAAGAFGPATSV
+1949 
-1964 TIKDLVPAGI
+1964 
-1974 SITGVPTG
+1974 
-1982 ANVASATCAPNT
+1982 
-1994 FPFAGNGSAVLTC
+1994 
-2007 TVNFTTSV
+2007 
-2015 AAGASTSFNLPA
+2015 
-2027 VPTAV
+2027 
-2032 GSSTN
+2032 
-2037 TASYDPS
+2037 
-2044 GGISPVN
+2044 
-2051 PTAGCTTDCASTP
+2051 
-2064 VTPVTP
+2064 
-2070 GAPALT
+2070 
-2076 VTKANP
+2076 
-2082 GSLAVGTPF
+2082 
-2091 NYAFSVS
+2091 
-2098 NAASAFG
+2098 
-2105 PATSVTI
+2105 
-2112 KDLVPAGI
+2112 
-2120 SITGVPTGA
+2120 GA

-2151 TCTVSFTTPVAAGSN
+2151 TCTVNFTASVAAGGN
-2166 SSFNL
+2166 TSFNL

-2363 TPALTVSKANPGSL
+2363 TPALTV
-2377 AVGSPFNYTFTV
+2377 
-2389 ANAAGAF
+2389 
-2396 GPANSVTIKDLVP
+2396 
-2409 AGIRITGAPTGA
+2409 
-2421 NVASVDCSPKPNTFP
+2421 
-2436 FTGNGSTVLTCTVN
+2436 
-2450 FTTSVA
+2450 
-2456 AGGNT
+2456 
-2461 SFNLP
+2461 
-2466 AVPTAVGSST
+2466 
-2476 NTASYD
+2476 
-2482 PSGGI
+2482 
-2487 SPVNPTAG
+2487 
-2495 CTTDCASTP
+2495 
-2504 STPVTPGTPALTV
+2504 

-2528 TPFNYAFTVANAAGA
+2528 TAFNYAFSVSNAAGA

-2566 TGANVS
+2566 TGANVA

-2583 AGNGS
+2583 VGNGTAILS
-2588 SVLTCTVSFTTP
+2588 CTVSFTTP

-2646 ASTPS
+2646 ASTPV

-2675 AFNYAFTVAN
+2675 PFNYAFTVAN
-2685 AASAFGPATSV
+2685 AAGAFGPATSV
-2696 TIKDL
+2696 TIK
-2701 VPAGISI
+2701 
-2708 TGVPSGANVASA
+2708 
-2720 TCTPNTFPFVGN
+2720 
-2732 GTAILSCTVSFTTP
+2732 
-2746 VAAGGNSSFNLPAVP
+2746 
-2761 TAVGSSTNTASYDPS
+2761 
-2776 GGISPVNPTAGCT
+2776 
-2789 TNCASTPSTP
+2789 
-2799 VTPGTPALTVTKANP
+2799 
-2814 GSLAVGTAFNYA
+2814 
-2826 FSVSNA
+2826 
-2832 ASAFGPA
+2832 
-2839 NSVTI
+2839 
-2844 RDLVPAGISITGV
+2844 DLVPAGISITGV

-2938 ASTPVTPV
+2938 ASTPSTPV

-2964 VGTPFNYAFSVSNA
+2964 VGTPFNYAFTVANA
-2978 AGAFGPATSVT
+2978 ASAFGPATSVT

-3101 TKANPGSLAVGTPF
+3101 TKANPGSLAVGTAF

-3179 NFTAAVAAGGNT
+3179 NFTAAVAAGGT
-3191 SFNLPA
+3191 
-3197 VPTAVGSSTNTASY
+3197 
-3211 DPSGG
+3211 
-3216 ISPVNPT
+3216 
-3223 AGCTTNCASTP
+3223 
-3234 STPVTPGTP
+3234 
-3243 ALTVTK
+3243 
-3249 ANPGSLAVGTPFNY
+3249 
-3263 AFSVSNAASAF
+3263 
-3274 GPATSVTIKDLVPA
+3274 
-3288 GISITGVPTGAN
+3288 
-3300 VASATCTPNTFP
+3300 
-3312 FVGNGTAI
+3312 
-3320 LSCTVSFTT
+3320 
-3329 PVAAGGNTS
+3329 
-3338 FNLPAVPTAVGSS
+3338 
-3351 TNTASYDPSG
+3351 
-3361 GISPVNPTAGC
+3361 
-3372 TTDCA
+3372 
-3377 STPST
+3377 
-3382 PVTPGTP
+3382 
-3389 ALTVTKANPGSL
+3389 
-3401 AVGTPF
+3401 
-3407 NYAFSVSNA
+3407 
-3416 ASAFGPATSVTI
+3416 
-3428 KDLVPAGI
+3428 
-3436 SITGVP
+3436 
-3442 TGANVASATCTPN
+3442 
-3455 TFPFAGNGS
+3455 
-3464 SVLTCTVNFT
+3464 
-3474 AAVAAGGNTS
+3474 TS

-3519 TDCASTPS
+3519 TDCASTPV

-3557 SVSNAASAFGPA
+3557 TVANAAGAFGPA

-3586 APTGANVASATC
+3586 VPTGANVASATC
-3598 TPNTFPFVGNGTA
+3598 TPNTFPFMGNGTA
-3611 ILSCTVS
+3611 ILSCTVN
-3618 FTTPVAAGGNS
+3618 FTAAVAAGGS
-3629 SFNLPAVPTAVGSST
+3629 TSFNLPAVPTAVGSST
-3644 NTASYDPAGGI
+3644 NTASYDPSGGI

-3820 GNVHFVARGCTAS
+3820 GNVHFVARGCTPS

-3867 PPGAV
+3867 PAGAV

-3909 APDATP
+3909 APGARP

>member
-1 MQMRWVQLMA
+1 MQMRWVQLMV
-11 IAIGKIIF
+11 IAIGKILF

-69 ATVVFTVTDNSDAP
+69 ATIVFTVTDNSDAP

-124 ADVSIVFAPTLST
+124 ADVSIVFAPTLTT

-158 DNQTVYVRCANTFVS
+158 DNQTVYVRCANTFIS

-183 TNACGQTQMIS
+183 TNACGQSQMIS

-236 DSAWETFYLGGK
+236 DSPWETFYLGGK

-264 FVVGSSAN
+264 FVVGSPAN
-272 NVIIDRVGLV
+272 NVTIDRVGLV

-310 FFANSTINSAIW
+310 FFTNSTINSAIW

-383 IKNSNIAL
+383 IKDSNIAL

-408 ISLANGIGLAVTGNT
+408 INLGNGIGLAVTGNT
-423 FSLPIAAYTGSSP
+423 FSLPIAAYTASSP
-436 THVSAPTVNT
+436 MHVSAPTVNT

-457 TDNNFTGGGDGVNI
+457 TDNNFTGGGDGLNI
-471 GGTGTAPGLIG
+471 SGTGTAPGLIG

-495 ITTRD
+495 ITTHD

-522 LTTGNGQTG
+522 LTTANGQTG

-570 SPTGAGVND
+570 SPTGAGAND
-579 AQVYLGSETMAGAS
+579 AQVYLGSGTMAGAS

-696 NSSGK
+696 DSSGK

-713 GAFTTPVTLSSSVAG
+713 GTFTTPVTLSSSVAG

-835 VLVGSGTFGFTINGS
+835 VLVGSGTFGFTINGA

-856 TVSYVA
+856 TVSYAA

-873 ATPTSIVA
+873 ATPASIVA

-917 GTPSVGAASCTAGIY
+917 GTPNVGAASCTAGIY

-1018 GTQGSPAVGAGS
+1018 GTQGSPAVGAGA
-1030 CSAGVYTATVTA
+1030 CSAGVYTATITA

-1052 FTINGSAATATAV
+1052 FTINGSAATATAA

-1100 VTLRD
+1100 VALRD

-1166 GTAVS
+1166 GEAVS

-1355 TNAAGTCQVTAKTTV
+1355 TNAAGTCQVTARTTV

-1377 ASIASGALSGSGVSS
+1377 ASIAGGALSGSGVSS

-1493 GAAAIGN
+1493 GAVAIGN

-1557 TAGVKLNG
+1557 TPGVKLNG
-1565 GAAGAS
+1565 GADGAS
-1571 ATCTTGTSGA
+1571 ATCTTGTSGT

-1638 KANPGSLAVGSPFN
+1638 KANPGSLAVGTPFN
-1652 YTFTVANAASALGP
+1652 YTFTVANAASAFGS

-1764 TTDCSSTPATPV
+1764 TTDCASTPATPV

-1834 TGANVAS
+1834 TGANVSS
-1841 ATCTPNAF
+1841 ATCTPNTF

-1938 LALGTPFNYAF
+1938 LAVGTPFNYAF
-1949 TVNNAAGAFGPATSV
+1949 SVANAAGAFGPATSV

-2015 AAGASTSFNLPA
+2015 AAG
-2027 VPTAV
+2027 
-2032 GSSTN
+2032 GS
-2037 TASYDPS
+2037 
-2044 GGISPVN
+2044 
-2051 PTAGCTTDCASTP
+2051 
-2064 VTPVTP
+2064 
-2070 GAPALT
+2070 
-2076 VTKANP
+2076 
-2082 GSLAVGTPF
+2082 
-2091 NYAFSVS
+2091 
-2098 NAASAFG
+2098 
-2105 PATSVTI
+2105 
-2112 KDLVPAGI
+2112 
-2120 SITGVPTGA
+2120 
-2129 NVASATCT
+2129 
-2137 PNTFPFAGNGSSVL
+2137 
-2151 TCTVSFTTPVAAGSN
+2151 
-2166 SSFNL
+2166 
-2171 PAVPTAVG
+2171 
-2179 SSTNTASYDPSG
+2179 
-2191 GISPVNPTAG
+2191 
-2201 CTTDCASTPTTP
+2201 
-2213 VTPGTPALTVTK
+2213 
-2225 ANPGSLAVG
+2225 
-2234 TPFNYAFTVA
+2234 
-2244 NAAGAFG
+2244 
-2251 PGTSVTIKDLVPA
+2251 
-2264 GISITGVPTGAN
+2264 
-2276 VASATCTPN
+2276 
-2285 TFPFVGNG
+2285 
-2293 TAILSCTVSF
+2293 
-2303 TTPVAAG
+2303 
-2310 SNSSFNL
+2310 
-2317 PAVPTAVG
+2317 
-2325 SSTNTASYDP
+2325 
-2335 SGGISPVNPTAGC
+2335 
-2348 TTDCASTPVTPVTPG
+2348 
-2363 TPALTVSKANPGSL
+2363 
-2377 AVGSPFNYTFTV
+2377 
-2389 ANAAGAF
+2389 
-2396 GPANSVTIKDLVP
+2396 
-2409 AGIRITGAPTGA
+2409 
-2421 NVASVDCSPKPNTFP
+2421 
-2436 FTGNGSTVLTCTVN
+2436 
-2450 FTTSVA
+2450 
-2456 AGGNT
+2456 
-2461 SFNLP
+2461 
-2466 AVPTAVGSST
+2466 
-2476 NTASYD
+2476 
-2482 PSGGI
+2482 
-2487 SPVNPTAG
+2487 
-2495 CTTDCASTP
+2495 
-2504 STPVTPGTPALTV
+2504 
-2517 TKANPGSLAVG
+2517 
-2528 TPFNYAFTVANAAGA
+2528 
-2543 FGPATSVTIKDLVPA
+2543 
-2558 GISITGVP
+2558 
-2566 TGANVS
+2566 
-2572 SATCTPNTFPF
+2572 
-2583 AGNGS
+2583 
-2588 SVLTCTVSFTTP
+2588 
-2600 VAAGSN
+2600 
-2606 SSFNLPAVPTAV
+2606 
-2618 GSSTNTASYDPSGG
+2618 
-2632 ISPVN
+2632 
-2637 PTAGCTTDC
+2637 
-2646 ASTPS
+2646 
-2651 TPVTP
+2651 
-2656 GTPALTVTKANPG
+2656 
-2669 SLAVGT
+2669 
-2675 AFNYAFTVAN
+2675 
-2685 AASAFGPATSV
+2685 
-2696 TIKDL
+2696 
-2701 VPAGISI
+2701 
-2708 TGVPSGANVASA
+2708 
-2720 TCTPNTFPFVGN
+2720 
-2732 GTAILSCTVSFTTP
+2732 
-2746 VAAGGNSSFNLPAVP
+2746 
-2761 TAVGSSTNTASYDPS
+2761 
-2776 GGISPVNPTAGCT
+2776 
-2789 TNCASTPSTP
+2789 
-2799 VTPGTPALTVTKANP
+2799 
-2814 GSLAVGTAFNYA
+2814 
-2826 FSVSNA
+2826 
-2832 ASAFGPA
+2832 
-2839 NSVTI
+2839 
-2844 RDLVPAGISITGV
+2844 
-2857 PTGANVAS
+2857 
-2865 ATCTPNTFP
+2865 
-2874 FAGNGS
+2874 
-2880 SVLTCTV
+2880 
-2887 NFTAAVAAGGNTSF
+2887 TSF

-2978 AGAFGPATSVT
+2978 ASAFGPATSVT

-2997 ISITGVPTGANVASA
+2997 ISITGVPSGANVASA

-3032 VNFTAAVAAG
+3032 VNFTASVAAG
-3042 GNTSFNL
+3042 GSTSFNLPAVPTAVGSSTNTASYDPSGGISPVNPTAGCTTDCASTPVTPVTPGTPALTVTKANPGSLAVGTPFNYAFSVSNAASAFGPATSVTIKDLVPAGISITGVPSGANVASATCTPNTFPFAGNGSSVLTCTVNFTASVAAGGSTSFNL

-3165 PFAGNGSSVLTCTV
+3165 PFVGNGTAILSCTV

-3223 AGCTTNCASTP
+3223 AGCTTDCASTP
-3234 STPVTPGTP
+3234 STPVSPGTPALTVTKANPGSLAVGTAFNYAFTVVNAASAFGPASSVTIKDLVPAGISITGVPSGANVASATCTPNTFPFAGNGSSVLTCTVNFTASVAAGGSTSFNLPAVPTAVGSSTNTASYDPSGGISPVNPTAGCTTDCASTPTTPVTPGSPALTVSKANPGSLAVGTPFNYAFSVANAAGAFGPANSVTIKDLVPAGISITGVPTGANVASATCTPNTFPFAGNGSSVLTCTVNFTASVAAGGSTSFNLPAVPTAVGSSTNTASYDPSGGISPVNPTAGCTTDCASTPVTPVTPGTP

-3320 LSCTVSFTT
+3320 LSCTVNFTAA
-3329 PVAAGGNTS
+3329 VAAGGNTS

-3377 STPST
+3377 STPSTPVTPGTPALTVTKANPGSLAVGTAFNYAFSVSNAASAFGPATSVTIKDLVPAGISITGVPSGANVASATCTPNTFPFAGNGSSVLTCTVNFTASVAAGGSTSFNLPAVPTAVGSSTNTASYDPSGGISPVNPTAGCTTDCASTPVT

-3455 TFPFAGNGS
+3455 TFPFVGNGTAILS
-3464 SVLTCTVNFT
+3464 CTVNFT

-3494 GSSTNTASYDPSGGI
+3494 GSSTNTASYDPS
-3509 NPVNPTAGCT
+3509 
-3519 TDCASTPS
+3519 
-3527 TPVTPGTPALT
+3527 
-3538 VTKANPG
+3538 
-3545 SLAVGTAFNYAF
+3545 
-3557 SVSNAASAFGPA
+3557 
-3569 TSVTIKDLVP
+3569 
-3579 AGISITG
+3579 
-3586 APTGANVASATC
+3586 
-3598 TPNTFPFVGNGTA
+3598 
-3611 ILSCTVS
+3611 
-3618 FTTPVAAGGNS
+3618 
-3629 SFNLPAVPTAVGSST
+3629 
-3644 NTASYDPAGGI
+3644 GGI

-3820 GNVHFVARGCTAS
+3820 GNVHFVARGCTPS

-3853 FGPASAGAA
+3853 FGPASTGAA

-3867 PPGAV
+3867 PAGAV

-3909 APDATP
+3909 AQDATP

>member
-1 MQMRWVQLMA
+1 
-11 IAIGKIIF
+11 
-19 LSYLLEKTGNIMHA
+19 
-33 LNRLPGSAFFRKW
+33 
-46 RAAKCLF
+46 
-53 SLLLLSCAGIS
+53 
-64 STALA
+64 
-69 ATVVFTVTDNSDAP
+69 
-83 NANATTPT
+83 
-91 TCVST
+91 
-96 LGGTFAGAC
+96 
-105 TLRAAIQAA
+105 
-114 NYTLQTLDPS
+114 
-124 ADVSIVFAPTLST
+124 
-137 SVRTIQSGTSKDAA
+137 
-151 GNLHPYV
+151 
-158 DNQTVYVRCANTFVS
+158 
-173 GAQSGAVTGA
+173 
-183 TNACGQTQMIS
+183 
-194 GGDTGTTTGAGGAW
+194 
-208 YWLKGTVPAGTGSL
+208 
-222 TIDFGGVIQVQNWA
+222 
-236 DSAWETFYLGGK
+236 
-248 NITLTN
+248 
-254 SPNMTCGEAV
+254 
-264 FVVGSSAN
+264 
-272 NVIIDRVGLV
+272 
-282 NVAPTPA
+282 
-289 GEGTPFNCEL
+289 
-299 YAEIHQGAQNV
+299 
-310 FFANSTINSAIW
+310 
-322 NGNYG
+322 
-327 NNKGSAISVA
+327 
-337 ASNGAGTVSNIVVDN
+337 
-352 FTVTN
+352 
-357 LPNPIGGMQLEQFF
+357 
-371 QVMSNMT
+371 MS
-378 VNGLT
+378 
-383 IKNSNIAL
+383 
-391 SPTGGNA
+391 
-398 PRAVVSVDGT
+398 
-408 ISLANGIGLAVTGNT
+408 
-423 FSLPIAAYTGSSP
+423 
-436 THVSAPTVNT
+436 
-446 AASGT
+446 
-451 TQVVTV
+451 
-457 TDNNFTGGGDGVNI
+457 
-471 GGTGTAPGLIG
+471 
-482 NNKMTSQSRSAIR
+482 
-495 ITTRD
+495 
-500 FFKISQN
+500 
-507 TLFSVPVAANSGISL
+507 
-522 LTTGNGQTG
+522 
-531 WTPTLGVGASDTA
+531 
-544 ACTWT
+544 
-549 FNITANANASEPA
+549 
-562 PYTVEAFW
+562 
-570 SPTGAGVND
+570 
-579 AQVYLGSETMAGAS
+579 
-593 GTLTVPSYLS
+593 
-603 GQVRVTV
+603 
-610 TDSNSGGAQT
+610 
-620 SQLSTAASVTGFP
+620 
-633 CALKSGVLATTN
+633 
-645 NQPVGSSDLLEVYIV
+645 
-660 DGQGNAWTGGS
+660 
-671 DTVTFA
+671 
-677 APPAGVTFNGSSAA
+677 
-691 VSCTT
+691 
-696 NSSGK
+696 
-701 CASPINASSSVA
+701 
-713 GAFTTPVTLSSSVAG
+713 
-728 ATFSNLPLGGSPV
+728 
-741 SGAVTYQP
+741 
-749 SPVAYSFTGLPASTS
+749 
-764 GSEIAASPP
+764 
-773 SIAANGVSTSTLA
+773 
-786 VQLKDALG
+786 
-794 NLVTTCTDTVAFTLN
+794 
-809 AGTQGVPAVS
+809 
-819 VTGCSAGMY
+819 
-828 TGTVTSP
+828 
-835 VLVGSGTFGFTINGS
+835 
-850 AAVATA
+850 
-856 TVSYVA
+856 
-862 ATPSTSASTIV
+862 
-873 ATPTSIVA
+873 
-881 NGSST
+881 
-886 SVLRVQLVDA
+886 
-896 SSNPINTCTN
+896 
-906 TVAFTLNGGTQ
+906 
-917 GTPSVGAASCTAGIY
+917 
-932 TGTVTSPTAVGSGIF
+932 GSGI
-947 GFTINGSAA
+947 
-956 VATASVSYTAG
+956 
-967 PPSTSAST
+967 
-975 IVASPTSI
+975 
-983 IANGTATSTLTAQL
+983 
-997 KDASGNSI
+997 
-1005 ATCANTVAFTLNS
+1005 
-1018 GTQGSPAVGAGS
+1018 
-1030 CSAGVYTATVTA
+1030 
-1042 PTAVGSGTFG
+1042 
-1052 FTINGSAATATAV
+1052 
-1065 VNYTAGPPSNGANG
+1065 
-1079 NLISAS
+1079 
-1085 PLSVVADNTATSSIS
+1085 
-1100 VTLRD
+1100 
-1105 ANGNPATDT
+1105 
-1114 VAHTIV
+1114 
-1120 FTKTGVGT
+1120 
-1128 TTPAAPTCTIAAN
+1128 
-1141 ANPATCSVTVKS
+1141 
-1153 ATVGTASFTATDN
+1153 
-1166 GTAVS
+1166 
-1171 NGSPVSVNFI
+1171 
-1181 AGPPSNTASGNLL
+1181 
-1194 SATPLS
+1194 
-1200 VMADGTSTGT
+1200 
-1210 VTVALQ
+1210 
-1216 DANGNATVDT
+1216 
-1226 VAHTIGFVHTGAGT
+1226 
-1240 PSATSCTI
+1240 
-1248 AANANPARCS
+1248 
-1258 ITVTSTVAGA
+1258 
-1268 ASFTATDNNGTT
+1268 
-1280 TQSVAN
+1280 
-1286 GSPAVINFTAN
+1286 
-1297 AADPARSGV
+1297 
-1306 RTVSSPAT
+1306 
-1314 ANGSATDVLEA
+1314 
-1325 FVGDVNGNPVA
+1325 
-1336 GSVVTFSPTANITF
+1336 
-1350 SGTCT
+1350 
-1355 TNAAGTCQVTAKTTV
+1355 
-1370 AGSYTSG
+1370 
-1377 ASIASGALSGSGVSS
+1377 SS

-1493 GAAAIGN
+1493 GATAIGN

-1557 TAGVKLNG
+1557 TPGVKLNG
-1565 GAAGAS
+1565 GADGAS
-1571 ATCTTGTSGA
+1571 ATCTTGTSGT

-1652 YTFTVANAASALGP
+1652 YTFTVANAASAFGS

-1916 TPTTPVTPGSPA
+1916 TPTTPVTPG
-1928 LTVSKANPGS
+1928 
-1938 LALGTPFNYAF
+1938 
-1949 TVNNAAGAFGPATSV
+1949 
-1964 TIKDLVPAGI
+1964 
-1974 SITGVPTG
+1974 
-1982 ANVASATCAPNT
+1982 
-1994 FPFAGNGSAVLTC
+1994 
-2007 TVNFTTSV
+2007 
-2015 AAGASTSFNLPA
+2015 
-2027 VPTAV
+2027 
-2032 GSSTN
+2032 
-2037 TASYDPS
+2037 
-2044 GGISPVN
+2044 
-2051 PTAGCTTDCASTP
+2051 
-2064 VTPVTP
+2064 
-2070 GAPALT
+2070 
-2076 VTKANP
+2076 
-2082 GSLAVGTPF
+2082 
-2091 NYAFSVS
+2091 
-2098 NAASAFG
+2098 
-2105 PATSVTI
+2105 
-2112 KDLVPAGI
+2112 
-2120 SITGVPTGA
+2120 
-2129 NVASATCT
+2129 
-2137 PNTFPFAGNGSSVL
+2137 
-2151 TCTVSFTTPVAAGSN
+2151 
-2166 SSFNL
+2166 
-2171 PAVPTAVG
+2171 
-2179 SSTNTASYDPSG
+2179 
-2191 GISPVNPTAG
+2191 
-2201 CTTDCASTPTTP
+2201 
-2213 VTPGTPALTVTK
+2213 TPALTVTK

-2363 TPALTVSKANPGSL
+2363 TPALTVTKANPGSL
-2377 AVGSPFNYTFTV
+2377 AVGTPFNYAFTV

-2409 AGIRITGAPTGA
+2409 AGISITGVPTGA
-2421 NVASVDCSPKPNTFP
+2421 NVASATCTPNTFP
-2436 FTGNGSTVLTCTVN
+2436 FAGNGSTVLTCTVN
-2450 FTTSVA
+2450 FTASVA

-2461 SFNLP
+2461 GFNLP

-2504 STPVTPGTPALTV
+2504 STPVSPGTPALTV

-2528 TPFNYAFTVANAAGA
+2528 TAFNYAFTVANAAGA

-2566 TGANVS
+2566 TGANVA

-2675 AFNYAFTVAN
+2675 PFNYAFAVAN
-2685 AASAFGPATSV
+2685 AAGAFGPGTSV

-2708 TGVPSGANVASA
+2708 TGVPTGANVASA

-2746 VAAGGNSSFNLPAVP
+2746 VAAGSNS
-2761 TAVGSSTNTASYDPS
+2761 
-2776 GGISPVNPTAGCT
+2776 
-2789 TNCASTPSTP
+2789 
-2799 VTPGTPALTVTKANP
+2799 
-2814 GSLAVGTAFNYA
+2814 
-2826 FSVSNA
+2826 
-2832 ASAFGPA
+2832 
-2839 NSVTI
+2839 
-2844 RDLVPAGISITGV
+2844 
-2857 PTGANVAS
+2857 
-2865 ATCTPNTFP
+2865 
-2874 FAGNGS
+2874 
-2880 SVLTCTV
+2880 
-2887 NFTAAVAAGGNTSF
+2887 SF

-2964 VGTPFNYAFSVSNA
+2964 VGTAFNYAFSVSNA
-2978 AGAFGPATSVT
+2978 ASAFGPANSVT
-2989 IKDLVPAG
+2989 VKDLVPAG

-3032 VNFTAAVAAG
+3032 VNFTAA
-3042 GNTSFNL
+3042 
-3049 PAVPT
+3049 
-3054 AVGSSTN
+3054 
-3061 TASYDPSGG
+3061 
-3070 ISPVN
+3070 
-3075 PTAGCTTDCASTPV
+3075 
-3089 TPVTPGTPALTV
+3089 
-3101 TKANPGSLAVGTPF
+3101 
-3115 NYAFSVSNA
+3115 
-3124 ASAFGPA
+3124 
-3131 TSVTIKDLV
+3131 
-3140 PAGISITGVP
+3140 
-3150 TGANVASATCTPNTF
+3150 
-3165 PFAGNGSSVLTCTV
+3165 
-3179 NFTAAVAAGGNT
+3179 
-3191 SFNLPA
+3191 
-3197 VPTAVGSSTNTASY
+3197 
-3211 DPSGG
+3211 
-3216 ISPVNPT
+3216 
-3223 AGCTTNCASTP
+3223 
-3234 STPVTPGTP
+3234 
-3243 ALTVTK
+3243 
-3249 ANPGSLAVGTPFNY
+3249 
-3263 AFSVSNAASAF
+3263 
-3274 GPATSVTIKDLVPA
+3274 
-3288 GISITGVPTGAN
+3288 
-3300 VASATCTPNTFP
+3300 
-3312 FVGNGTAI
+3312 
-3320 LSCTVSFTT
+3320 
-3329 PVAAGGNTS
+3329 VAAGGNTS

-3509 NPVNPTAGCT
+3509 SPVNPTAGCT

-3527 TPVTPGTPALT
+3527 TPVTPGTPALTVTKANPGSLAVGTAFNYAFTVANAASAFGPATSVTIKDLVPAGISITGVPTGANVASATCTPNTFPFAGNGSSVLTCTVNFTAEVAAGGSISFNLPAVPTAVGSSTNTASYDPSGGISPVNPTAGCTTDCASTPSTPVTPGTPALTVTKANPGSLAVGTPFNYAFTVANAASAFGPATSVTIKDLVPAGISITGVPTGANVASATCTPNTLPFAGNGSSVLTCTVNFTAAVAAGGNTSFNLPAVPTAVGSSTNTASYDPSGGISPVNPTAGCTTDCASTPVTPVTPGTPALT

-3586 APTGANVASATC
+3586 VPTGANVASATC

-3618 FTTPVAAGGNS
+3618 FTTPVAAGSNT

-3644 NTASYDPAGGI
+3644 NTASYDPSGGI

-3795 CGFDVSQSSFVA
+3795 CGFDVSQSYFVA

-3820 GNVHFVARGCTAS
+3820 GNVHFVARGCTPS

-3867 PPGAV
+3867 PAGAV

-3909 APDATP
+3909 APGARP